1 MARQTREEREQ
12 EVREQYEAVTDK
24 LYTDRQAFRDFLSF
38 SGKHYKLPADHA
50 MMIFSSN
57 PNADMV
63 TDYDTWQKLGRQVAR
78 GQKSM
83 AAFEN
88 GRLRHYFDISQ
99 TEGKAIRPRWH
110 FDKDMAAA
118 FTKEVS
124 ALEGK
129 QFNSITSC
137 VDYFSDSQT
146 YGQIANLTNA
156 LNVDA
161 AKRREFS
168 KSVSTMVRAIVA
180 ARCGYNSKF
189 NYKSDPLDLSALDM
203 LHSKAELEKLT
214 EFIQINAKAVL
225 LSMEKTVTEIQ
236 RRNSYEQGHNQG
248 RNSPDMVRGGQ
259 QVLSGDSRGER
270 QAVQARSGNMDI
282 LSGAVAGADG
292 RGRRTDEEAD
302 RAVRGSM
309 AEVHG
314 GELPIRNNRTEGQ
327 NEMGADTP
335 ADRQG
340 SRGNG
345 VEHGTGIRP
354 EQSSPDN
361 VHGNSNVGENETARG
376 RSQSDDRPG
385 SPAQSINKTAEAD
398 TAPAVSLS
406 DKSFAEQV
414 DDVLNGTANRY
425 NDLKVCDTPQI
436 LLDIGCEQ
444 LPIFYTQRHLNDAIK
459 PKGNKGESIHY
470 HGLDIEQIKSI
481 PDLLDKPVAI
491 YDSLSRSDSIVVL
504 SSALDKDNC
513 PIIAIIKPE
522 GQAKYN
528 LEIVN
533 SNFLLSVYGHENIE
547 NQLERA
553 IKDEKLLF
561 IDKNKSQE
569 LFRVLGLQLSK
580 GVNDLDFNVIIHQ
593 SRNIV
598 KGLEPENK
606 IKNQEQS
613 ERKGLQL
620 SELTDTPDL
629 DNSIHPADENVK
641 PSEPETEIKSQEM
654 SRMPRLEFPRGVN
667 TPDFNNSIHPADENV
682 KGSEPE
688 NDLLIAAD
696 ALSSYA
702 NAQLQYYNA
711 NVREAYR
718 SNDRNTFNSSVS
730 TALDNIISDVVSE
743 RVPLESFGR
752 SCTMEQFM
760 TLYKEMLEDQ
770 EYKDKFTSELADRV
784 YGELQ
789 RLDEVR
795 EYAHANGIPFSETPH
810 DPDRDENRSPY
821 DYDGSMSVEDGI
833 LAADANNLEWIM
845 NERSEELK
853 SSAISFSEDEFNS
866 HFTEQAE
873 KALREYAAEHS
884 SESWYKDM
892 LNDPEHLKKVSNL
905 VAPAMYNEL
914 REETQQKII
923 TYPAVYVTGSFQRN
937 FDVQSVGFEIG
948 KPYTVEEFNAALNK
962 ANEIWNNDDRNQDKL
977 NSVNVSIYMDEQH
990 TAHSYEVELYAMYK
1004 SIGEVI
1010 DMKPSIKPTGEL
1022 SELKAAV
1029 SAIEN
1034 PVLNSDEIPSD
1045 IDKFY
1050 VDKNTESVTWVSY
1063 NPESSAGGQFV
1074 YTYMSFD
1081 DIFEAMEK
1089 DDPFEY
1095 LRENCR
1101 QEVLD
1106 RGAEGFEEAAE
1117 KFKTESQD
1125 ISSQDKDYPKNLV
1138 ALTEPRYAIY
1148 QLKDDEDLREYQF
1161 SDSEYLKNHGMYVD
1175 RENYNRVYR
1184 GRLKENET
1192 LEDIYERF
1200 NENHPQ
1206 DFHGHSLS
1214 VGDIVAVKQ
1223 DGKITANFVDTV
1235 GFTKIPD
1242 FTLSREERKAR
1253 RTIDNLNLL
1262 AEKQLSSDEM
1272 DTLGDKLFDYDNAPK
1287 YNGIT
1292 NWTMGAS
1299 LHADDF
1305 ERLTTS
1311 FHNGE
1316 NINAEI
1322 AKKIY
1327 GNMSYFRFS
1336 YPSDGVNSIEISSE
1350 KTDSGI
1356 TLRTKG
1362 GYEVTHSWETLG
1374 QALLIAARQEFK
1386 RHEQLDREYF
1396 LNEAKARIN
1405 EYSQR
1410 EFHSDADFSDL
1421 WKVPL
1426 AYTTHED
1433 TEVEVSAYADLEDKR
1448 IVTMYGDKVAAEQ
1461 SFKNGDDMISA
1472 LGNLDFSELT
1482 AISEETVQQLD
1493 PEQKTEPSKHIE
1505 FKDNPLAHSVF
1516 NGYESSISQT
1526 SSVVNPTENRA
1537 TYSTK
1542 SDEQEEKIWKPY
1554 IIADLKTWADS
1565 SSAAA
1570 PSTLEHFD
1578 TFEEAKAR
1586 FDELRSQPYNSEETR
1601 NADGRPYARLTL
1613 GIETKAGAADII
1625 QVRGGQNYLV
1635 DDFTRQPS
1643 ILSNSSAMELIN
1655 KAESEIGFDR
1665 VFSFKKLDNGSY
1677 DNGTDLSFS
1686 DWNNENHI
1694 FAEQPQQKFP
1704 TITCDWSES
1713 FAFEEGKTYSALEF
1727 DTIMKRE
1734 DEDWISKRQ
1743 QELKAFGG
1751 DINKLYEAREKG
1763 ELKVHHQGY
1772 AKTHFTVNMPNGT
1785 SYSER
1790 QDIGDGYGGVI
1801 DFLDRFGYKHVAE
1814 ELKKAANAELSEK
1827 FRAQAEE
1834 RVNSSQEN
1842 NSFHITDETD
1852 IGTGGLKTKF
1862 QNNIAA
1868 ITTLKTIESESRS
1881 ATPEEQKILAKYV
1894 GWGGMPQAFD
1904 QANEQWSKEYKQ
1916 LRELLT
1922 DDEYKAAAESTLN
1935 AHYTSP
1941 EIIGAMYKA
1950 LNNFGFNGGNVL
1962 EPAMGVGN
1970 FFGCMPESM
1979 NNDSRLYGVE
1989 LDSLTGRIAQQLY
2002 PQADI
2007 RVQGYEKTD
2016 FPDNFFDAA
2025 IGNVPFGNY
2034 GVADRRYDKE
2044 HFLIHDYFF
2053 AKTLDK
2059 VAPGGVV
2066 AFVTSKGTLDKTN
2079 PKVREYLAKRAD
2091 LIGAIRLPNN
2101 AFKNANTEVT
2111 SDIIFLQKREKMAVE
2126 MPDWAYTGRNSDGM
2140 PINQYFIDHPDM
2152 VLGKLEY
2159 TTGAYG
2165 QEVTC
2170 TPIEGEKLSEQL
2182 DRAVAKL
2189 RADMKVQKREE
2200 RQDKERGII
2209 PATADVQNFTHTL
2222 VDGKLYFREN
2232 NVMTEV
2238 KQTGKDL
2245 ERMKG
2250 LHGLRQTLREL
2261 IDAQSHSCS
2270 DEELHGLQA
2279 KLNTQYDSFKKEY
2292 GSIND
2297 RLNANVFRC
2306 DDDYNTLCSLEIV
2319 NAEKKTTQKSD
2330 IFTQRTIKPTV
2341 DVTHVETP
2349 QEAMQVSLDMK
2360 GRIDISYMAQLCDRE
2375 PEQVV
2380 NELVQSNQIYLN
2392 PEKYVESE
2400 PLEGYEESSEYLSGN
2415 VREKLRAAERAAKD
2429 NPELFGRNVAG
2440 LTDNLPKTIGAGDI
2454 TTHLG
2459 ASWIDVRDYE
2469 RFLKEYIGRDLP
2481 GVTLRRTSAGEYKVE
2496 NKTFDKSVAA
2506 TNTYGTERMSA
2517 YHIFEN
2523 LLNHRDVTVKDRVD
2537 LGEDKY
2543 KYVVNTKQTQLA
2555 TEKARQMNEAFSKW
2569 VWAKPERRDKYVTR
2583 YNELFN
2589 SIVGRHFDGSHQ
2601 TFPGMSPYIQLKPH
2615 QKDAVARAKFGGNTL
2630 LAHCVGAGK
2639 SFEMIAATMEKKRLG
2654 LINKACVVVPKALV
2668 GQTANEWLR
2677 LYPQAKILVAG
2688 DNDFSKDNRQKFIGR
2703 CCTGDYAAV
2712 VMSYEQFEKIQMSV
2726 EYRQQFL
2733 QRELDRI
2740 QSGIK
2745 ELNPYLDKTSIKDL
2759 QREQKRIKVK
2769 IEKLL
2774 DTAKTKDTSLTFEQL
2789 GFDSLVV
2796 DEAHNYKNGLVVS
2809 KMNNVSGVQTTAA
2822 QKSED
2827 ILMKTQYLNETYGT
2841 KNILFATGTPVTNS
2855 MTELYTMQRYL
2866 RPDLLDR
2873 ARLQTFDD
2881 WAGNFGE
2888 VVSQLELKP
2897 AGDGFRTK
2905 KRFAKFTN
2913 LPELMQM
2920 YKEFADIRTADMLK
2934 LDVPELEGGKPQTIV
2949 AKPNDFQKAYMQVL
2963 AQRSEDIHSGS
2974 IDPTVDNMLKV
2985 THEAR
2990 LLGLDARAI
2999 NPEAENTPDSKV
3011 NLCIDKVMEIY
3022 KNTEEQKGV
3031 QAIFCDI
3038 AVNST
3043 DGKFSVYDY
3052 IKEEL
3057 QRRGIP
3063 ANEICTAGDA
3073 KDQNQRNEMF
3083 SQLRAG
3089 QKRIVLAS
3097 TSKLGT
3103 GANIQ
3108 TRLAAL
3114 HNLDIPWKPS
3124 DLEQRNG
3131 RIIRQG
3137 NHFGK
3142 VGVFNYVTENT
3153 FDAYMMNIIV
3163 TKQKF
3168 ISQLMS
3174 GKTPARTC
3182 EDVDDMVLNYS
3193 EMQALATGDPRI
3205 KEKIELD
3212 TEVSRLRTLESEHYN
3227 NQYKLEDV
3235 ILNRKTDL
3243 KGMQQRVEFAKGD
3256 KAFAEE
3262 QLAKSD
3268 EFSVKLDGKIYTERS
3283 EAGEVLAKGI
3293 VQCMARHEEKTLGE
3307 YKGFEVSI
3315 NTMSNPVSTYAQVNL
3330 KRFGGLTYS
3339 AQVELDN
3346 NLGNITRMENLLKNG
3361 IDKEIARCEERI
3373 ERDTSDIKSAE
3384 ETLAMPFALADEL
3397 QQKVARLD
3405 QLNAELDCGKNDE
3418 VFLNDDNDR
3427 EEEKPSR
3434 SQGIKPDTPSARPK
3448 R

>member
-24 LYTDRQAFRDFLSF
+24 LYTDRQAFKDFLSF
-38 SGKHYKLPADHA
+38 SGKHYKLPAEHT

-63 TDYDTWQKLGRQVAR
+63 TDYDTWQKLGRQVTR
-78 GQKSM
+78 NQRSM

-88 GRLRHYFDISQ
+88 GKLRHYFDISQ
-99 TEGKAIRPRWH
+99 TEGKPIRPRWH

-146 YGQIANLTNA
+146 YGQIANLTKA

-161 AKRREFS
+161 DKRKAFS
-168 KSVSTMVRAIVA
+168 QSVGTMVRAVVA

-292 RGRRTDEEAD
+292 RGRRTDEAAD
-302 RAVRGSM
+302 RAVRGSV

-314 GELPIRNNRTEGQ
+314 GELPIRNNRAEGQ

-345 VEHGTGIRP
+345 VEHGAGIRP

-361 VHGNSNVGENETARG
+361 VHGDSNVGENEAARG

-385 SPAQSINKTAEAD
+385 SPAQSISKTAEAD

-414 DDVLNGTANRY
+414 DESLNGTLPFY
-425 NDLKVCDTPQI
+425 TSLKVCDTPKI
-436 LLDIGCEQ
+436 LLDVGCEQ
-444 LPIFYTQRHLNDAIK
+444 LPMLYTQKHLKNAIK
-459 PKGNKGESIHY
+459 PDSGKEHF
-470 HGLDIEQIKSI
+470 HGLDVDQVKKLPE
-481 PDLLDKPVAI
+481 LLQNPVMV
-491 YDSLSRSDSIVVL
+491 YDSLSRNDSIVVL
-504 SSALDKDNC
+504 TSEYDKNNN
-513 PIIAIIKPE
+513 PIIASIKPNGE
-522 GQAKYN
+522 GRYE
-528 LEIVN
+528 LETIE
-533 SNFLLSVYGHENIE
+533 SNFITSVHGRENFISQMKKAQE
-547 NQLERA
+547 QDK
-553 IKDEKLLF
+553 ILF
-561 IDKNKSQE
+561 CDKQKSQE
-569 LFRVLGLQLSK
+569 MFERWGLQLSELT
-580 GVNDLDFNVIIHQ
+580 NTLDFNVIIHQ

-606 IKNQEQS
+606 IKNQKQS
-613 ERKGLQL
+613 ERWGEQY
-620 SELTDTPDL
+620 SELTDVPDL

-641 PSEPETEIKSQEM
+641 
-654 SRMPRLEFPRGVN
+654 
-667 TPDFNNSIHPADENV
+667 
-682 KGSEPE
+682 GSDPE

-696 ALSSYA
+696 ALNSYA
-702 NAQLQYYNA
+702 YTQLLFYDA
-711 NVREAYR
+711 NVREASQS
-718 SNDRNTFNSSVS
+718 SNRDAFNTAVG

-743 RVPLESFGR
+743 RISPESFYR
-752 SCTMEQFM
+752 SCTMKQFM
-760 TLYKEMLEDQ
+760 VLYKEMLEDQ
-770 EYKDKFTSELADRV
+770 EYKDKFTEKLADKL
-784 YGELQ
+784 YEEHQ
-789 RLDEVR
+789 RQNEVR
-795 EYAHANGIPFSETPH
+795 EYAHANGIPFRETPA
-810 DPDRDENRSPY
+810 DPDELY
-821 DYDGSMSVEDGI
+821 DPFAYDGSMSIEDSI
-833 LAADANNLEWIM
+833 LAADAYNLEQFM
-845 NERSEELK
+845 TEHSEVLK
-853 SSAISFSEDEFNS
+853 SSAFSFSAEEFDS
-866 HFTEQAE
+866 HFIEQAG
-873 KALREYAAEHS
+873 KLLSEYSAEHS

-905 VAPAMYNEL
+905 VAPGMYNEL
-914 REETQQKII
+914 REEMQQKKI

-990 TAHSYEVELYAMYK
+990 NAHSYEVELYAMYK

-1117 KFKTESQD
+1117 KFKTEIQD

-1235 GFTKIPD
+1235 GFNEIPD

-1292 NWTMGAS
+1292 NWTMGES

-1336 YPSDGVNSIEISSE
+1336 YPSDGISSIEISSE

-1461 SFKNGDDMISA
+1461 SFKNSDDMISA

-1482 AISEETVQQLD
+1482 AISEETVQQLT
-1493 PEQKTEPSKHIE
+1493 PE
-1505 FKDNPLAHSVF
+1505 
-1516 NGYESSISQT
+1516 
-1526 SSVVNPTENRA
+1526 ENRA

-1565 SSAAA
+1565 SSATA

-1881 ATPEEQKILAKYV
+1881 ATPEEQKILAKYG

-1904 QANEQWSKEYKQ
+1904 HANEQWSKEYKQ

-2007 RVQGYEKTD
+2007 RVQGFEKSD

-2066 AFVTSKGTLDKTN
+2066 AFVTSKGTLDKKN
-2079 PKVREYLAKRAD
+2079 SKVREYLAKRAD

-2189 RADMKVQKREE
+2189 RADMKIQKREE

-2341 DVTHVETP
+2341 DVTHVETS

-2415 VREKLRAAERAAKD
+2415 VREKLRAAERAAKN

-2866 RPDLLDR
+2866 RPDLLDK

-3137 NHFGK
+3137 NQFGK

-3283 EAGEVLAKGI
+3283 EAGEVLAKEI

-3373 ERDTSDIKSAE
+3373 ERDTSDIKAAE

>member
-12 EVREQYEAVTDK
+12 EVRKQYEAVTDR
-24 LYTDRQAFRDFLSF
+24 LYTDRQAFKDFLSF
-38 SGKHYKLPADHA
+38 SGKHYKLPAEHT

-63 TDYDTWQKLGRQVAR
+63 TDYDTWQKLGRQVTR
-78 GQKSM
+78 NQRSM

-88 GRLRHYFDISQ
+88 GKLRHYFDISQ
-99 TEGKAIRPRWH
+99 TEGKPIRPRWH
-110 FDKDMAAA
+110 FDKNTAAA
-118 FTKEVS
+118 FTAEVS

-129 QFNSITSC
+129 QFSSITSC

-214 EFIQINAKAVL
+214 DFIQINAKAVL

-259 QVLSGDSRGER
+259 QVLPRDNRGER
-270 QAVQARSGNMDI
+270 QNVQARPENVRVSG
-282 LSGAVAGADG
+282 GTVAGADG
-292 RGRRTDEEAD
+292 RGRRTDEAAD

-314 GELPIRNNRTEGQ
+314 GELPIRNNRAEGQ

-345 VEHGTGIRP
+345 VEHGAGIRP

-361 VHGNSNVGENETARG
+361 VHGDSNVGENEAARG

-385 SPAQSINKTAEAD
+385 SPAQSISKTAEAD

-414 DDVLNGTANRY
+414 DESLNGTLPFY
-425 NDLKVCDTPQI
+425 TSLKVCDTPKI
-436 LLDIGCEQ
+436 LLDVGCEQ
-444 LPIFYTQRHLNDAIK
+444 LPMLYTQKHLKNAIK
-459 PKGNKGESIHY
+459 PDSGKEHF
-470 HGLDIEQIKSI
+470 HGLDVDQVKKLPE
-481 PDLLDKPVAI
+481 LLQNPVMV
-491 YDSLSRSDSIVVL
+491 YDSLSRNDSIVVL
-504 SSALDKDNC
+504 TSEYDKNNN
-513 PIIAIIKPE
+513 PIIASIKPNGE
-522 GQAKYN
+522 ERYE
-528 LEIVN
+528 LETIE
-533 SNFLLSVYGHENIE
+533 SNFITSVHGRENFISQMKKAQE
-547 NQLERA
+547 QDK
-553 IKDEKLLF
+553 ILF
-561 IDKNKSQE
+561 CDKQKSQE
-569 LFRVLGLQLSK
+569 MFERWGLQLSELT
-580 GVNDLDFNVIIHQ
+580 NTLDFNVIIHQ

-606 IKNQEQS
+606 IKNQKQS
-613 ERKGLQL
+613 ERWGEQY
-620 SELTDTPDL
+620 SELTDVPDL

-641 PSEPETEIKSQEM
+641 
-654 SRMPRLEFPRGVN
+654 
-667 TPDFNNSIHPADENV
+667 
-682 KGSEPE
+682 GSDPE

-696 ALSSYA
+696 ALNSYA
-702 NAQLQYYNA
+702 YTQLLFYDA
-711 NVREAYR
+711 NVREASQS
-718 SNDRNTFNSSVS
+718 SNRDAFNTAVG

-743 RVPLESFGR
+743 RISPESFYR
-752 SCTMEQFM
+752 SCTMKQFM
-760 TLYKEMLEDQ
+760 VLYKEMLEDQ
-770 EYKDKFTSELADRV
+770 EYKDKFTEKLADKL
-784 YGELQ
+784 YEEHQ
-789 RLDEVR
+789 RQNEVR
-795 EYAHANGIPFSETPH
+795 EYAHANGIPFRETPA
-810 DPDRDENRSPY
+810 DPDELY
-821 DYDGSMSVEDGI
+821 DPFAYDGSMSIEDSI
-833 LAADANNLEWIM
+833 LAADAYNLEQFM
-845 NERSEELK
+845 TEHSEVLK
-853 SSAISFSEDEFNS
+853 SSAFSFSAEEFDS
-866 HFTEQAE
+866 HFIEQAG
-873 KALREYAAEHS
+873 KLLSEYSAEHS

-905 VAPAMYNEL
+905 VAPGMYNEL
-914 REETQQKII
+914 REEMQQKKI

-990 TAHSYEVELYAMYK
+990 NAHSYEVELYAMYK

-1235 GFTKIPD
+1235 GFNEIPD

-1292 NWTMGAS
+1292 NWTMGES

-1336 YPSDGVNSIEISSE
+1336 YPSDGVSSIEISSE

-1410 EFHSDADFSDL
+1410 EFHDDADFSDL

-1461 SFKNGDDMISA
+1461 SFKNSDDMISA

-1482 AISEETVQQLD
+1482 AISEETVQQLT
-1493 PEQKTEPSKHIE
+1493 PE
-1505 FKDNPLAHSVF
+1505 
-1516 NGYESSISQT
+1516 
-1526 SSVVNPTENRA
+1526 ENRA

-1881 ATPEEQKILAKYV
+1881 ATPEEQKILAKYG

-1904 QANEQWSKEYKQ
+1904 HANEQWSKEYKQ

-2007 RVQGYEKTD
+2007 RVQGFEKSD

-2261 IDAQSHSCS
+2261 IDAQSRSCS

-2341 DVTHVETP
+2341 DVTHVETS

-2866 RPDLLDR
+2866 RPDLLDK

-2949 AKPNDFQKAYMQVL
+2949 AKPNDFQEAYMQVL

-2974 IDPTVDNMLKV
+2974 IDPAVDNMLKV

-3137 NHFGK
+3137 NRFGK

-3283 EAGEVLAKGI
+3283 EAGEVLAKEI

-3373 ERDTSDIKSAE
+3373 ERDTSDIKAAE

>member
-24 LYTDRQAFRDFLSF
+24 LYTDRQAFKDFLSF
-38 SGKHYKLPADHA
+38 SGKHYKLPAEHT

-63 TDYDTWQKLGRQVAR
+63 TDYDTWQKLGRQVTR
-78 GQKSM
+78 NQRSM

-88 GRLRHYFDISQ
+88 GKLRHYFDISQ
-99 TEGKAIRPRWH
+99 TEGKPIRPRWH

-146 YGQIANLTNA
+146 YGQIANLTKA

-161 AKRREFS
+161 DKRKAFS
-168 KSVSTMVRAIVA
+168 QSVGTMVRAVVA

-292 RGRRTDEEAD
+292 RGRRTDEAAD
-302 RAVRGSM
+302 RAVRGSV

-314 GELPIRNNRTEGQ
+314 GELPIRNNRAEGQ

-345 VEHGTGIRP
+345 VEHGAGIRP

-361 VHGNSNVGENETARG
+361 VHGDSNVGENEAARG

-385 SPAQSINKTAEAD
+385 SPAQSISKTAEAD

-414 DDVLNGTANRY
+414 DESLNGTLPFY
-425 NDLKVCDTPQI
+425 TSLKVCDTPKI
-436 LLDIGCEQ
+436 LLDVGCEQ
-444 LPIFYTQRHLNDAIK
+444 LPMLYTQKHLKNAIK
-459 PKGNKGESIHY
+459 PDSGKEHF
-470 HGLDIEQIKSI
+470 HGLDVDQVKKLPE
-481 PDLLDKPVAI
+481 LLQNPVMV
-491 YDSLSRSDSIVVL
+491 YDSLSRNDSIVVL
-504 SSALDKDNC
+504 TSEYDKNNN
-513 PIIAIIKPE
+513 PIIASIKPNGE
-522 GQAKYN
+522 GRYE
-528 LEIVN
+528 LETIE
-533 SNFLLSVYGHENIE
+533 SNFITSVHGRENFISQMKKAQE
-547 NQLERA
+547 QDK
-553 IKDEKLLF
+553 ILF
-561 IDKNKSQE
+561 CDKQKSQE
-569 LFRVLGLQLSK
+569 MFERWGLQLSELT
-580 GVNDLDFNVIIHQ
+580 NTLDFNVIIHQ

-606 IKNQEQS
+606 IKNQKQS
-613 ERKGLQL
+613 ERWGEQY
-620 SELTDTPDL
+620 SELTDVPDL

-641 PSEPETEIKSQEM
+641 
-654 SRMPRLEFPRGVN
+654 
-667 TPDFNNSIHPADENV
+667 
-682 KGSEPE
+682 GSDPE

-696 ALSSYA
+696 ALNSYA
-702 NAQLQYYNA
+702 YTQLLFYDA
-711 NVREAYR
+711 NVREASQS
-718 SNDRNTFNSSVS
+718 SNRDAFNTAVG

-743 RVPLESFGR
+743 RISPESFYR
-752 SCTMEQFM
+752 SCTMKQFM
-760 TLYKEMLEDQ
+760 VLYKEMLEDQ
-770 EYKDKFTSELADRV
+770 EYKDKFTEKLADKL
-784 YGELQ
+784 YEEHQ
-789 RLDEVR
+789 RQNEVR
-795 EYAHANGIPFSETPH
+795 EYAHANGIPFRETPA
-810 DPDRDENRSPY
+810 DPDELY
-821 DYDGSMSVEDGI
+821 DPFAYDGSMSIEDSI
-833 LAADANNLEWIM
+833 LAADAYNLEQFM
-845 NERSEELK
+845 TEHSEVLK
-853 SSAISFSEDEFNS
+853 SSAFSFSAEEFDS
-866 HFTEQAE
+866 HFIEQAG
-873 KALREYAAEHS
+873 KLLSEYSAEHS

-905 VAPAMYNEL
+905 VAPGMYNEL
-914 REETQQKII
+914 REEMQQKKI

-990 TAHSYEVELYAMYK
+990 NAHSYEVELYAMYK

-1117 KFKTESQD
+1117 KFKTEIQD

-1235 GFTKIPD
+1235 GFTEIPD

-1292 NWTMGAS
+1292 NWTMGES

-1336 YPSDGVNSIEISSE
+1336 YPSDGVSSIEISSE

-1410 EFHSDADFSDL
+1410 EFHDDADFSDL

-1461 SFKNGDDMISA
+1461 SFKNSDDMISA

-1482 AISEETVQQLD
+1482 AISEETVQQLT
-1493 PEQKTEPSKHIE
+1493 PE
-1505 FKDNPLAHSVF
+1505 
-1516 NGYESSISQT
+1516 
-1526 SSVVNPTENRA
+1526 ENRA

-1881 ATPEEQKILAKYV
+1881 ATPEEQKILAKYG

-1904 QANEQWSKEYKQ
+1904 HANEQWSKEYKQ

-2007 RVQGYEKTD
+2007 RVQGFEKSD

-2066 AFVTSKGTLDKTN
+2066 AFVTSKGTLDKKN
-2079 PKVREYLAKRAD
+2079 SKVREYLAKRAD

-2261 IDAQSHSCS
+2261 IDAQSRSCS

-2341 DVTHVETP
+2341 DVTHVETS

-3137 NHFGK
+3137 NQFGK

-3283 EAGEVLAKGI
+3283 EAGEVLAKEI

-3373 ERDTSDIKSAE
+3373 ERDTSDIKAAE

>member
-12 EVREQYEAVTDK
+12 EVRKQYEAVTDR
-24 LYTDRQAFRDFLSF
+24 LYTDRQAFKDFLSF
-38 SGKHYKLPADHA
+38 SGKHYKLPAEHT

-63 TDYDTWQKLGRQVAR
+63 TDYDTWQKLGRQVTR
-78 GQKSM
+78 NQRSM

-88 GRLRHYFDISQ
+88 GKLRHYFDISQ
-99 TEGKAIRPRWH
+99 TEGKPIRPRWH
-110 FDKDMAAA
+110 FDKNTAAA
-118 FTKEVS
+118 FTAEVS
-124 ALEGK
+124 ALERK
-129 QFNSITSC
+129 QFSSITSC

-214 EFIQINAKAVL
+214 DFIQINAKAVL

-259 QVLSGDSRGER
+259 QVLPRDNRGER
-270 QAVQARSGNMDI
+270 QNVQARPENVRVSG
-282 LSGAVAGADG
+282 GTVAGADG
-292 RGRRTDEEAD
+292 RGRRTDEAAD

-314 GELPIRNNRTEGQ
+314 GELPVRNNRAEGQ

-345 VEHGTGIRP
+345 VEHGAGVRP
-354 EQSSPDN
+354 EVSAPDN
-361 VHGNSNVGENETARG
+361 VSGNRSVGEDEAARG
-376 RSQSDDRPG
+376 GSPSDDRLG

-414 DDVLNGTANRY
+414 DESLNGTLPFY
-425 NDLKVCDTPQI
+425 TSLKVCDTPKI
-436 LLDIGCEQ
+436 LLDVGCEQ
-444 LPIFYTQRHLNDAIK
+444 LPMLYTQKHLRNAIK
-459 PKGNKGESIHY
+459 PIDEKNHQ
-470 HGLDIEQIKSI
+470 HGLSVEQIKKL
-481 PDLLDKPVAI
+481 PELLSSPAMVLDSPNRK
-491 YDSLSRSDSIVVL
+491 DSLIVVTTE
-504 SSALDKDNC
+504 LDTEDN
-513 PIIAIIKPE
+513 PIIASIKPN
-522 GQAKYN
+522 GNGRY
-528 LEIVN
+528 EIEEISSNFITSVYGRNNFPEYLKKVVN
-533 SNFLLSVYGHENIE
+533 SN
-547 NQLERA
+547 
-553 IKDEKLLF
+553 DLLF
-561 IDKNKSQE
+561 CDKTKSQE
-569 LFRVLGLQLSK
+569 MFERWGEQYSELT
-580 GVNDLDFNVIIHQ
+580 NTLDFNVIIHQ

-598 KGLEPENK
+598 KGLEPENT
-606 IKNQEQS
+606 IKNQEQP
-613 ERKGLQL
+613 ERWGVQS
-620 SELTDTPDL
+620 SELTDVPDL
-629 DNSIHPADENVK
+629 DNSIHP
-641 PSEPETEIKSQEM
+641 T
-654 SRMPRLEFPRGVN
+654 
-667 TPDFNNSIHPADENV
+667 DENV
-682 KGSEPE
+682 KGSAPE

-696 ALSSYA
+696 ALNSYA
-702 NAQLQYYNA
+702 HTQLLFYDA
-711 NVREAYR
+711 NVREASQS
-718 SNDRNTFNSSVS
+718 SNRDAFNTAVG

-743 RVPLESFGR
+743 RLSPESFYR
-752 SCTMEQFM
+752 SCTMKQFM
-760 TLYKEMLEDQ
+760 VLYKEMLEDQ
-770 EYKDKFTSELADRV
+770 EYKDKFTEKLADKL
-784 YGELQ
+784 YEEHQ
-789 RLDEVR
+789 RQNEVR
-795 EYAHANGIPFSETPH
+795 EYAHANGIPFRETPA
-810 DPDRDENRSPY
+810 DPDELY
-821 DYDGSMSVEDGI
+821 DPFAYDGSMSIEDSI
-833 LAADANNLEWIM
+833 LAADAYNLEQFM
-845 NERSEELK
+845 TEHSEVLK
-853 SSAISFSEDEFNS
+853 SSAFSFSAEEFDS
-866 HFTEQAE
+866 HFIEHAG
-873 KALREYAAEHS
+873 KLLSEYSAEHS

-905 VAPAMYNEL
+905 VAPGMYNEL
-914 REETQQKII
+914 REETQQKKI

-948 KPYTVEEFNAALNK
+948 KSYTVEEFNAALNK

-990 TAHSYEVELYAMYK
+990 NAHSYEVELYAMYK

-1106 RGAEGFEEAAE
+1106 RGSEGFEEAAE

-1161 SDSEYLKNHGMYVD
+1161 SDSEYLQKHGMYVD

-1235 GFTKIPD
+1235 GFTEIPD

-1292 NWTMGAS
+1292 NWTMGES

-1336 YPSDGVNSIEISSE
+1336 YPSDGVSSIEISSE

-1396 LNEAKARIN
+1396 LNEAKTRIN

-1410 EFHSDADFSDL
+1410 EFHDDADFSDL

-1461 SFKNGDDMISA
+1461 SFKNTDDMISA

-1482 AISEETVQQLD
+1482 AISEETVQQLT
-1493 PEQKTEPSKHIE
+1493 PE
-1505 FKDNPLAHSVF
+1505 
-1516 NGYESSISQT
+1516 
-1526 SSVVNPTENRA
+1526 ENRA

-1601 NADGRPYARLTL
+1601 NADGSPYARLTL
-1613 GIETKAGAADII
+1613 GIETKNGAADVIH
-1625 QVRGGQNYLV
+1625 VRAGQNYLV

-1655 KAESEIGFDR
+1655 RAESEIGFDR

-1694 FAEQPQQKFP
+1694 FAEQPQQKLP
-1704 TITCDWSES
+1704 TITCNWSES
-1713 FAFEEGKTYSALEF
+1713 PEFEDGKTYSVLEF
-1727 DTIMKRE
+1727 DTIMKQA
-1734 DEDWISKRQ
+1734 DEEHISAR
-1743 QELKAFGG
+1743 KAG
-1751 DINKLYEAREKG
+1751 LEKYG
-1763 ELKVHHQGY
+1763 SDEEWESADKDDYYRWLGY
-1772 AKTHFTVNMPNGT
+1772 DKTNFTVNLSNGDSFT
-1785 SYSER
+1785 ER

-1801 DFLDRFGYKHVAE
+1801 DFLSQYKIYSKAVE
-1814 ELKKAANAELSEK
+1814 ELRAAANSEQK
-1827 FRAQAEE
+1827 QQLTERSQE
-1834 RVNSSQEN
+1834 RVQETERSQQS
-1842 NSFHITDETD
+1842 SFHITDETD

-2007 RVQGYEKTD
+2007 RVQGFEKSD

-2066 AFVTSKGTLDKTN
+2066 AFVTSKGTLDKKN
-2079 PKVREYLAKRAD
+2079 SKVREYLAKRAD

-2380 NELVQSNQIYLN
+2380 NELIQSNQIYLN

-2429 NPELFGRNVAG
+2429 NPELFSRNVAG

-2866 RPDLLDR
+2866 RPDLLDK

-3137 NHFGK
+3137 NQFGK

-3268 EFSVKLDGKIYTERS
+3268 EFSVKLGGKIYTERS
-3283 EAGEVLAKGI
+3283 EAGEVLAKEI

-3373 ERDTSDIKSAE
+3373 ERDTSDIKTAE

>member
-12 EVREQYEAVTDK
+12 EVRKQYEAVTDR
-24 LYTDRQAFRDFLSF
+24 LYTDRQAFKDFLSF
-38 SGKHYKLPADHA
+38 SGKHYKLPAEHT

-63 TDYDTWQKLGRQVAR
+63 TDYDTWQKLGRQVTR
-78 GQKSM
+78 NQRSM

-88 GRLRHYFDISQ
+88 GKLRHYFDISQ
-99 TEGKAIRPRWH
+99 TEGKPIRPRWH
-110 FDKDMAAA
+110 FDKNTAAA
-118 FTKEVS
+118 FTAEVS

-129 QFNSITSC
+129 QFSSITSC

-146 YGQIANLTNA
+146 YGQIANLTKA

-161 AKRREFS
+161 DKRKAFS
-168 KSVSTMVRAIVA
+168 QSVGTMVRAVVA

-214 EFIQINAKAVL
+214 DFIQINAKAVL

-259 QVLSGDSRGER
+259 QVLPRDNRGER
-270 QAVQARSGNMDI
+270 QNVQARPENVRVSG
-282 LSGAVAGADG
+282 GTVAGADG
-292 RGRRTDEEAD
+292 RGRRTDEAAD

-314 GELPIRNNRTEGQ
+314 GELPVRNNRAEGQ

-345 VEHGTGIRP
+345 VEHGAGVRP
-354 EQSSPDN
+354 EVSAPDN
-361 VHGNSNVGENETARG
+361 VSGNRSVGEDEAARG
-376 RSQSDDRPG
+376 GSPSDDRLG

-414 DDVLNGTANRY
+414 DESLNGTLPFY
-425 NDLKVCDTPQI
+425 TSLKVCDTPKI
-436 LLDIGCEQ
+436 LLDVGCEQ
-444 LPIFYTQRHLNDAIK
+444 LPMLYTQKHLRNAIK
-459 PKGNKGESIHY
+459 PIDEKNHQ
-470 HGLDIEQIKSI
+470 HGLSVEQIKKL
-481 PDLLDKPVAI
+481 PELLSSPAMVLDSPNRK
-491 YDSLSRSDSIVVL
+491 DSLIVVTTE
-504 SSALDKDNC
+504 LDTEDN
-513 PIIAIIKPE
+513 PIIASIKPN
-522 GQAKYN
+522 GNGRY
-528 LEIVN
+528 EIEEISSNFITSVYGRNNFPEYLKKVVN
-533 SNFLLSVYGHENIE
+533 SN
-547 NQLERA
+547 
-553 IKDEKLLF
+553 DLLF
-561 IDKNKSQE
+561 CDKTKSQE
-569 LFRVLGLQLSK
+569 MFERWGEQYSELT
-580 GVNDLDFNVIIHQ
+580 NTLDFNVIIHQ

-598 KGLEPENK
+598 KGLEPENT
-606 IKNQEQS
+606 IKNQEQP
-613 ERKGLQL
+613 ERWGVQS
-620 SELTDTPDL
+620 SELTDVPDL
-629 DNSIHPADENVK
+629 DNSIHP
-641 PSEPETEIKSQEM
+641 T
-654 SRMPRLEFPRGVN
+654 
-667 TPDFNNSIHPADENV
+667 DENV
-682 KGSEPE
+682 KGSAPE

-696 ALSSYA
+696 ALNSYA
-702 NAQLQYYNA
+702 HTQLLFYDA
-711 NVREAYR
+711 NVREASQS
-718 SNDRNTFNSSVS
+718 SNRDAFNTAVG

-743 RVPLESFGR
+743 RLSPESFYR
-752 SCTMEQFM
+752 SCTMKQFM
-760 TLYKEMLEDQ
+760 VLYKEMLEDQ
-770 EYKDKFTSELADRV
+770 EYKDKFTEKLADKL
-784 YGELQ
+784 YEEHQ
-789 RLDEVR
+789 RQNEVR
-795 EYAHANGIPFSETPH
+795 EYAHANGIPFRETPA
-810 DPDRDENRSPY
+810 DPDELY
-821 DYDGSMSVEDGI
+821 DPFAYDGSMSIEDSI
-833 LAADANNLEWIM
+833 LAADAYNLEQFM
-845 NERSEELK
+845 TEHSEVLK
-853 SSAISFSEDEFNS
+853 SSAFSFSAEEFDS
-866 HFTEQAE
+866 HFIEHAG
-873 KALREYAAEHS
+873 KLLSEYSAEHS

-905 VAPAMYNEL
+905 VAPGMYNEL
-914 REETQQKII
+914 REEMQQKEI

-948 KPYTVEEFNAALNK
+948 KSYTVEEFNAALNK

-990 TAHSYEVELYAMYK
+990 NAHSYEVELYAMYK

-1235 GFTKIPD
+1235 GFTEIPD

-1292 NWTMGAS
+1292 NWTMGES

-1336 YPSDGVNSIEISSE
+1336 YPSDGVSSIEISSE

-1410 EFHSDADFSDL
+1410 EFHDDADFSDL

-1461 SFKNGDDMISA
+1461 SFKNTDDMISA

-1482 AISEETVQQLD
+1482 AISEETVQQLT
-1493 PEQKTEPSKHIE
+1493 PE
-1505 FKDNPLAHSVF
+1505 
-1516 NGYESSISQT
+1516 
-1526 SSVVNPTENRA
+1526 ENRA

-1601 NADGRPYARLTL
+1601 NADGSPYARLTL
-1613 GIETKAGAADII
+1613 GIETKNGAADVIH
-1625 QVRGGQNYLV
+1625 VRAGQNYLV

-1655 KAESEIGFDR
+1655 RAESEIGFDR

-1881 ATPEEQKILAKYV
+1881 ATPEEQKTLAKYV

-2007 RVQGYEKTD
+2007 RVQGFEKSD

-2170 TPIEGEKLSEQL
+2170 TPIEGEKLPEQL

-2341 DVTHVETP
+2341 DVTHVETS

-2866 RPDLLDR
+2866 RPDLLDK

-3137 NHFGK
+3137 NQFGK

-3373 ERDTSDIKSAE
+3373 ERDTSDIKTAE

-3418 VFLNDDNDR
+3418 VFLNDNNDR

>member
-24 LYTDRQAFRDFLSF
+24 LYTDRQAFKDFLSF
-38 SGKHYKLPADHA
+38 SGKHYKLPAEHT

-63 TDYDTWQKLGRQVAR
+63 TDYDTWQKLGRQVTR
-78 GQKSM
+78 NQRSM

-88 GRLRHYFDISQ
+88 GKLRHYFDISQ
-99 TEGKAIRPRWH
+99 TEGKPIRPRWH

-146 YGQIANLTNA
+146 YGQIANLTKA

-161 AKRREFS
+161 DKRKAFS
-168 KSVSTMVRAIVA
+168 QSVGTMVRAVVA

-292 RGRRTDEEAD
+292 RGRRTDEAAD
-302 RAVRGSM
+302 RAVRGSV

-314 GELPIRNNRTEGQ
+314 GELPIRNNRAEGQ

-345 VEHGTGIRP
+345 VEHGAGIRP

-361 VHGNSNVGENETARG
+361 VHGDSNVGENEAARG

-385 SPAQSINKTAEAD
+385 SPAQSISKTAEAD

-414 DDVLNGTANRY
+414 DESLNGTLPFY
-425 NDLKVCDTPQI
+425 TSLKVCDTPKI
-436 LLDIGCEQ
+436 LLDVGCEQ
-444 LPIFYTQRHLNDAIK
+444 LPMLYTQKHLKNAIK
-459 PKGNKGESIHY
+459 PDSGKEHF
-470 HGLDIEQIKSI
+470 HGLDVDQVKKLPE
-481 PDLLDKPVAI
+481 LLQNPVMV
-491 YDSLSRSDSIVVL
+491 YDSLSRNDSIVVL
-504 SSALDKDNC
+504 TSEYDKNNN
-513 PIIAIIKPE
+513 PIIASIKPNGE
-522 GQAKYN
+522 GRYE
-528 LEIVN
+528 LETIE
-533 SNFLLSVYGHENIE
+533 SNFITSVHGRENFISQMKKAQE
-547 NQLERA
+547 QDK
-553 IKDEKLLF
+553 ILF
-561 IDKNKSQE
+561 CDKQKSQE
-569 LFRVLGLQLSK
+569 MFERWGLQLSELT
-580 GVNDLDFNVIIHQ
+580 NTLDFNVIIHQ

-606 IKNQEQS
+606 IKNQKQS
-613 ERKGLQL
+613 ERWGEQY
-620 SELTDTPDL
+620 SELTDVPDL

-641 PSEPETEIKSQEM
+641 
-654 SRMPRLEFPRGVN
+654 
-667 TPDFNNSIHPADENV
+667 
-682 KGSEPE
+682 GSDPE

-696 ALSSYA
+696 ALNSYA
-702 NAQLQYYNA
+702 YTQLLFYDA
-711 NVREAYR
+711 NVREASQS
-718 SNDRNTFNSSVS
+718 SNRDAFNTAVG

-743 RVPLESFGR
+743 RISPESFYR
-752 SCTMEQFM
+752 SCTMKQFM
-760 TLYKEMLEDQ
+760 VLYKEMLEDQ
-770 EYKDKFTSELADRV
+770 EYKDKFTEKLADKL
-784 YGELQ
+784 YEEHQ
-789 RLDEVR
+789 RQNEVR
-795 EYAHANGIPFSETPH
+795 EYAHANGIPFRETPA
-810 DPDRDENRSPY
+810 DPDELY
-821 DYDGSMSVEDGI
+821 DPFAYDGSMSIEDSI
-833 LAADANNLEWIM
+833 LAADAYNLEQFM
-845 NERSEELK
+845 TEHSEVLK
-853 SSAISFSEDEFNS
+853 SSAFSFSAEEFDS
-866 HFTEQAE
+866 HFIEQAG
-873 KALREYAAEHS
+873 KLLSEYSAEHS

-905 VAPAMYNEL
+905 VAPGMYNEL
-914 REETQQKII
+914 REEMQQKKI

-990 TAHSYEVELYAMYK
+990 NAHSYEVELYAMYK

-1117 KFKTESQD
+1117 KFKTEIQD

-1235 GFTKIPD
+1235 GFTEIPD

-1292 NWTMGAS
+1292 NWTMGES

-1336 YPSDGVNSIEISSE
+1336 YPSDGVSSIEISSE

-1410 EFHSDADFSDL
+1410 EFHDDADFSDL

-1461 SFKNGDDMISA
+1461 SFKNSDDMISA

-1482 AISEETVQQLD
+1482 AISEETVQQLT
-1493 PEQKTEPSKHIE
+1493 PE
-1505 FKDNPLAHSVF
+1505 
-1516 NGYESSISQT
+1516 
-1526 SSVVNPTENRA
+1526 ENRA

-1881 ATPEEQKILAKYV
+1881 ATPEEQKILAKYG

-1904 QANEQWSKEYKQ
+1904 HANEQWSKEYKQ

-2007 RVQGYEKTD
+2007 RVQGFEKSD

-2066 AFVTSKGTLDKTN
+2066 AFVTSKGTLDKKN
-2079 PKVREYLAKRAD
+2079 SKVREYLAKRAD

-2126 MPDWAYTGRNSDGM
+2126 MPDWAYTGRTSDGM

-2261 IDAQSHSCS
+2261 IDAQSRSCS

-2341 DVTHVETP
+2341 DVTHVETS

-3137 NHFGK
+3137 NQFGK

-3283 EAGEVLAKGI
+3283 EAGEVLAKKI
-3293 VQCMARHEEKTLGE
+3293 VQCMARHEEKTIGE

-3373 ERDTSDIKSAE
+3373 ERDTSDIKTAE

-3397 QQKVARLD
+3397 QHKVARLD

>member
-24 LYTDRQAFRDFLSF
+24 LYTDRQAFKDFLSF
-38 SGKHYKLPADHA
+38 SGKHYKLPAEHT

-63 TDYDTWQKLGRQVAR
+63 TDYDTWQKLGRQVTR
-78 GQKSM
+78 NQRSM

-88 GRLRHYFDISQ
+88 GKLRHYFDISQ
-99 TEGKAIRPRWH
+99 TEGKPIRPRWH

-146 YGQIANLTNA
+146 YGQIANLTKA

-161 AKRREFS
+161 DKRKAFS
-168 KSVSTMVRAIVA
+168 QSVGTMVRAVVA

-292 RGRRTDEEAD
+292 RGRRTDEAAD
-302 RAVRGSM
+302 RAVRGSV

-314 GELPIRNNRTEGQ
+314 GELPIRNNRAEGQ

-345 VEHGTGIRP
+345 VEHGAGIRP

-361 VHGNSNVGENETARG
+361 VHGDSNVGENEAARG

-385 SPAQSINKTAEAD
+385 SPAQSISKTAEAD

-414 DDVLNGTANRY
+414 DESLNGTLPFY
-425 NDLKVCDTPQI
+425 TSLKVCDTPKI
-436 LLDIGCEQ
+436 LLDVGCEQ
-444 LPIFYTQRHLNDAIK
+444 LPMLYTQKHLKNAIK
-459 PKGNKGESIHY
+459 PDSGKEHF
-470 HGLDIEQIKSI
+470 HGLDVDQVKKLPE
-481 PDLLDKPVAI
+481 LLQNPVMV
-491 YDSLSRSDSIVVL
+491 YDSLSRNDSIVVL
-504 SSALDKDNC
+504 TSEYDKNNN
-513 PIIAIIKPE
+513 PIIASIKPNGE
-522 GQAKYN
+522 GRYE
-528 LEIVN
+528 LETIE
-533 SNFLLSVYGHENIE
+533 SNFITSVHGRENFISQMKKAQE
-547 NQLERA
+547 QDK
-553 IKDEKLLF
+553 ILF
-561 IDKNKSQE
+561 CDKQKSQE
-569 LFRVLGLQLSK
+569 MFERWGLQLSELT
-580 GVNDLDFNVIIHQ
+580 NTLDFNVIIHQ

-606 IKNQEQS
+606 IKNQKQS
-613 ERKGLQL
+613 ERWGEQY
-620 SELTDTPDL
+620 SELTDVPDL

-641 PSEPETEIKSQEM
+641 
-654 SRMPRLEFPRGVN
+654 
-667 TPDFNNSIHPADENV
+667 
-682 KGSEPE
+682 GSDPE

-696 ALSSYA
+696 ALNSYA
-702 NAQLQYYNA
+702 YTQLLFYDA
-711 NVREAYR
+711 NVREASQS
-718 SNDRNTFNSSVS
+718 SNRDAFNTAVG

-743 RVPLESFGR
+743 RISPESFYR
-752 SCTMEQFM
+752 SCTMKQFM
-760 TLYKEMLEDQ
+760 VLYKEMLEDQ
-770 EYKDKFTSELADRV
+770 EYKDKFTEKLADKL
-784 YGELQ
+784 YEEHQ
-789 RLDEVR
+789 RQNEVR
-795 EYAHANGIPFSETPH
+795 EYAHANGIPFRETPA
-810 DPDRDENRSPY
+810 DPDELY
-821 DYDGSMSVEDGI
+821 DPFAYDGSMSIEDSI
-833 LAADANNLEWIM
+833 LAADAYNLEQFM
-845 NERSEELK
+845 TEHSEVLK
-853 SSAISFSEDEFNS
+853 SSAFSFSAEEFDS
-866 HFTEQAE
+866 HFIEQAG
-873 KALREYAAEHS
+873 KLLSEYSAEHS

-905 VAPAMYNEL
+905 VAPGMYNEL
-914 REETQQKII
+914 REEMQQKKI

-990 TAHSYEVELYAMYK
+990 NAHSYEVELYAMYK

-1117 KFKTESQD
+1117 KFKTEIQD

-1235 GFTKIPD
+1235 GFTEIPD

-1292 NWTMGAS
+1292 NWTMGES

-1336 YPSDGVNSIEISSE
+1336 YPSDGVSSIEISSE

-1410 EFHSDADFSDL
+1410 EFHDDADFSDL

-1461 SFKNGDDMISA
+1461 SFKNSDDMISA

-1482 AISEETVQQLD
+1482 AISEETVQQLT
-1493 PEQKTEPSKHIE
+1493 PE
-1505 FKDNPLAHSVF
+1505 
-1516 NGYESSISQT
+1516 
-1526 SSVVNPTENRA
+1526 ENRA

-2007 RVQGYEKTD
+2007 RVQGFEKSD

-2066 AFVTSKGTLDKTN
+2066 AFVTSKGTLDKKN
-2079 PKVREYLAKRAD
+2079 SKVREYLAKRAD

-2189 RADMKVQKREE
+2189 RADMKIQKREE

-2341 DVTHVETP
+2341 DVTHVETS

-2415 VREKLRAAERAAKD
+2415 VREKLRAAERAAKN

-2866 RPDLLDR
+2866 RPDLLDK

-3137 NHFGK
+3137 NQFGK

-3235 ILNRKTDL
+3235 ILNRTADL

-3283 EAGEVLAKGI
+3283 EAGEVLAKEI

>member
-63 TDYDTWQKLGRQVAR
+63 TDYDTWQKLGRQVTR

-110 FDKDMAAA
+110 FDKDTAAA

-214 EFIQINAKAVL
+214 DFIQINAKAVL

-259 QVLSGDSRGER
+259 QVLPRDNRGER
-270 QAVQARSGNMDI
+270 QNVQARPENVRVSG
-282 LSGAVAGADG
+282 GTVAGADG
-292 RGRRTDEEAD
+292 RGRRTDEAAD

-314 GELPIRNNRTEGQ
+314 GELPVRNNRAEGQ

-345 VEHGTGIRP
+345 VEHGAGVRP
-354 EQSSPDN
+354 EVSAPDN
-361 VHGNSNVGENETARG
+361 VSGNRSVGEDEAARG
-376 RSQSDDRPG
+376 GSPSDDRLG

-414 DDVLNGTANRY
+414 DESLNGTLPFY
-425 NDLKVCDTPQI
+425 TSLKVCDTPKI
-436 LLDIGCEQ
+436 LLDVGCEQ
-444 LPIFYTQRHLNDAIK
+444 LPMLYTQKHLRNAIK
-459 PKGNKGESIHY
+459 PIDEKNHQ
-470 HGLDIEQIKSI
+470 HGLSVEQIKKL
-481 PDLLDKPVAI
+481 PELLSSPAMVLDSPNRK
-491 YDSLSRSDSIVVL
+491 DSLIVVTTE
-504 SSALDKDNC
+504 LDTEDN
-513 PIIAIIKPE
+513 PIIASIKPN
-522 GQAKYN
+522 GNGRY
-528 LEIVN
+528 EIEEISSNFITSVYGRNNFPEYLKKVVN
-533 SNFLLSVYGHENIE
+533 SN
-547 NQLERA
+547 
-553 IKDEKLLF
+553 DLLF
-561 IDKNKSQE
+561 CDKTKSQE
-569 LFRVLGLQLSK
+569 MFERWGEQYSELT
-580 GVNDLDFNVIIHQ
+580 NTLDFNVIIHQ

-598 KGLEPENK
+598 KGLEPENT
-606 IKNQEQS
+606 IKNQEQP
-613 ERKGLQL
+613 ERWGVQS
-620 SELTDTPDL
+620 SELTDVPDL
-629 DNSIHPADENVK
+629 DNSIHP
-641 PSEPETEIKSQEM
+641 T
-654 SRMPRLEFPRGVN
+654 
-667 TPDFNNSIHPADENV
+667 DENV
-682 KGSEPE
+682 KGSAPE

-696 ALSSYA
+696 ALNSYA
-702 NAQLQYYNA
+702 HTQLLFYDA
-711 NVREAYR
+711 NVREASQS
-718 SNDRNTFNSSVS
+718 SNRDAFNTAVG

-743 RVPLESFGR
+743 RLSPESFYR
-752 SCTMEQFM
+752 SCTMKQFM
-760 TLYKEMLEDQ
+760 VLYKEMLEDQ
-770 EYKDKFTSELADRV
+770 EYKDKFTEKLADKL
-784 YGELQ
+784 YEEHQ
-789 RLDEVR
+789 RQNEVR
-795 EYAHANGIPFSETPH
+795 EYAHANGIPFRETPA
-810 DPDRDENRSPY
+810 DPDELY
-821 DYDGSMSVEDGI
+821 DPFAYDGSMSIEDSI
-833 LAADANNLEWIM
+833 LAADAYNLEQFM
-845 NERSEELK
+845 TEHSEVLK
-853 SSAISFSEDEFNS
+853 SSAFSFSAEEFDS
-866 HFTEQAE
+866 HFIEHAG
-873 KALREYAAEHS
+873 KLLSEYSAEHS

-905 VAPAMYNEL
+905 VAPGMYNEL
-914 REETQQKII
+914 REEMQQKKI

-948 KPYTVEEFNAALNK
+948 KSYTVEEFNAALNK

-990 TAHSYEVELYAMYK
+990 NAHSYEVELYAMYK

-1235 GFTKIPD
+1235 GFTEIPD

-1292 NWTMGAS
+1292 NWTMGES

-1410 EFHSDADFSDL
+1410 EFHDDADFSDL

-1461 SFKNGDDMISA
+1461 SFKNSDDMISA

-1643 ILSNSSAMELIN
+1643 ILSNASAMELIN

-2007 RVQGYEKTD
+2007 RVQGFEKSD

-2066 AFVTSKGTLDKTN
+2066 AFVTSKGTLDKKN
-2079 PKVREYLAKRAD
+2079 SKVREYLAKRAD

-2261 IDAQSHSCS
+2261 IDAQSRSCS

-3137 NHFGK
+3137 NQFGK

-3283 EAGEVLAKGI
+3283 EAGEVLAKEI

-3373 ERDTSDIKSAE
+3373 ERDTSDIKAAE

>member
-24 LYTDRQAFRDFLSF
+24 LYTDRQAFKDFLSF
-38 SGKHYKLPADHA
+38 SGKHYKLPAEHT

-63 TDYDTWQKLGRQVAR
+63 TDYDTWQKLGRQVTR
-78 GQKSM
+78 NQRSM

-88 GRLRHYFDISQ
+88 GKLRHYFDISQ
-99 TEGKAIRPRWH
+99 TEGKPIRPRWH

-146 YGQIANLTNA
+146 YGQIANLTKA

-161 AKRREFS
+161 DKRKAFS
-168 KSVSTMVRAIVA
+168 QSVGTMVRAVVA

-292 RGRRTDEEAD
+292 RGRRTDEAAD
-302 RAVRGSM
+302 RAVRGSV

-314 GELPIRNNRTEGQ
+314 GELPIRNNRAEGQ

-345 VEHGTGIRP
+345 VEHGAGIRP

-361 VHGNSNVGENETARG
+361 VHGDSNVGENEAARG

-385 SPAQSINKTAEAD
+385 SPAQSISKTAEAD

-414 DDVLNGTANRY
+414 DESLNGTLPFY
-425 NDLKVCDTPQI
+425 TSLKVCDTPKI
-436 LLDIGCEQ
+436 LLDVGCEQ
-444 LPIFYTQRHLNDAIK
+444 LPMLYTQKHLKNAIK
-459 PKGNKGESIHY
+459 PDSGKEHF
-470 HGLDIEQIKSI
+470 HGLDVDQVKKLPE
-481 PDLLDKPVAI
+481 LLQNPVMV
-491 YDSLSRSDSIVVL
+491 YDSLSRNDSIVVL
-504 SSALDKDNC
+504 TSEYDKNNN
-513 PIIAIIKPE
+513 PIIASIKPNGE
-522 GQAKYN
+522 GRYE
-528 LEIVN
+528 LETIE
-533 SNFLLSVYGHENIE
+533 SNFITSVHGRENFISQMKKAQE
-547 NQLERA
+547 QDK
-553 IKDEKLLF
+553 ILF
-561 IDKNKSQE
+561 CDKQKSQE
-569 LFRVLGLQLSK
+569 MFERWGLQLSELT
-580 GVNDLDFNVIIHQ
+580 NTLDFNVIIHQ

-606 IKNQEQS
+606 IKNQKQS
-613 ERKGLQL
+613 ERWGEQY
-620 SELTDTPDL
+620 SELTDVPDL

-641 PSEPETEIKSQEM
+641 
-654 SRMPRLEFPRGVN
+654 
-667 TPDFNNSIHPADENV
+667 
-682 KGSEPE
+682 GSDPE

-696 ALSSYA
+696 ALNSYA
-702 NAQLQYYNA
+702 YTQLLFYDA
-711 NVREAYR
+711 NVREASQS
-718 SNDRNTFNSSVS
+718 SNRDAFNTAVG

-743 RVPLESFGR
+743 RISPESFYR
-752 SCTMEQFM
+752 SCTMKQFM
-760 TLYKEMLEDQ
+760 VLYKEMLEDQ
-770 EYKDKFTSELADRV
+770 EYKDKFTEKLADKL
-784 YGELQ
+784 YEEHQ
-789 RLDEVR
+789 RQNEVR
-795 EYAHANGIPFSETPH
+795 EYAHANGIPFRETPA
-810 DPDRDENRSPY
+810 DPDELY
-821 DYDGSMSVEDGI
+821 DPFAYDGSMSIEDSI
-833 LAADANNLEWIM
+833 LAADAYNLEQFM
-845 NERSEELK
+845 TEHSEVLK
-853 SSAISFSEDEFNS
+853 SSAFSFSAEEFDS
-866 HFTEQAE
+866 HFIEQAG
-873 KALREYAAEHS
+873 KLLSEYSAEHS

-905 VAPAMYNEL
+905 VAPGMYNEL
-914 REETQQKII
+914 REEMQQKKI

-990 TAHSYEVELYAMYK
+990 NAHSYEVELYAMYK

-1089 DDPFEY
+1089 EDPFEY

-1235 GFTKIPD
+1235 GFTEIPD

-1292 NWTMGAS
+1292 NWTMGES

-1336 YPSDGVNSIEISSE
+1336 YPSDGVSSIEISSE

-1410 EFHSDADFSDL
+1410 EFHDDADFSDL

-1461 SFKNGDDMISA
+1461 SFKNSDDMISA

-1482 AISEETVQQLD
+1482 AISEETVQQLT
-1493 PEQKTEPSKHIE
+1493 PE
-1505 FKDNPLAHSVF
+1505 
-1516 NGYESSISQT
+1516 
-1526 SSVVNPTENRA
+1526 ENRA

-1881 ATPEEQKILAKYV
+1881 ATPEEQKILAKYG

-1904 QANEQWSKEYKQ
+1904 HANEQWSKEYKQ

-2007 RVQGYEKTD
+2007 RVQGFEKSD

-2066 AFVTSKGTLDKTN
+2066 AFVTSKGTLDKKN
-2079 PKVREYLAKRAD
+2079 SKVREYLAKRAD

-2261 IDAQSHSCS
+2261 IDAQSRSCS

-2341 DVTHVETP
+2341 DVTHVETS

-3137 NHFGK
+3137 NQFGK

-3235 ILNRKTDL
+3235 ILNRTADL

-3283 EAGEVLAKGI
+3283 EAGEVLAKEI

>member
-63 TDYDTWQKLGRQVAR
+63 TDYDTWQKLGRQVTR

-110 FDKDMAAA
+110 FDKDTAAA

-146 YGQIANLTNA
+146 YGQIVNLTNA

-282 LSGAVAGADG
+282 LSGTVAGADG
-292 RGRRTDEEAD
+292 RGRRTDEAAD

-314 GELPIRNNRTEGQ
+314 GELPVRNNRAEGQ

-345 VEHGTGIRP
+345 VEHGAGIRP

-361 VHGNSNVGENETARG
+361 VHGDSNVGENEAARG
-376 RSQSDDRPG
+376 RSPSDDRPG

-398 TAPAVSLS
+398 DTAPAVSLS

-414 DDVLNGTANRY
+414 DESLNGTLPFY
-425 NDLKVCDTPQI
+425 TSLKVCDTPKI
-436 LLDIGCEQ
+436 LLDVGCEQ
-444 LPIFYTQRHLNDAIK
+444 LPMLYTQKHLKNAIK
-459 PKGNKGESIHY
+459 PDSGKEHF
-470 HGLDIEQIKSI
+470 HGLDVDQVKKLPE
-481 PDLLDKPVAI
+481 LLQNPVMV
-491 YDSLSRSDSIVVL
+491 YDSLSRNDSIVVL
-504 SSALDKDNC
+504 TSEYDKNNN
-513 PIIAIIKPE
+513 PIIASIKPNGE
-522 GQAKYN
+522 GRYE
-528 LEIVN
+528 LETIE
-533 SNFLLSVYGHENIE
+533 SNFITSVHGRENFISQMKKAQE
-547 NQLERA
+547 QDK
-553 IKDEKLLF
+553 ILF
-561 IDKNKSQE
+561 CDKQKSQE
-569 LFRVLGLQLSK
+569 MFERWGLQLSELT
-580 GVNDLDFNVIIHQ
+580 NTLDFNVIIHQ

-598 KGLEPENK
+598 KGLEPENT
-606 IKNQEQS
+606 IKNQEQP
-613 ERKGLQL
+613 ERWGEQY
-620 SELTDTPDL
+620 SELTDAPDL
-629 DNSIHPADENVK
+629 DNSIHP
-641 PSEPETEIKSQEM
+641 T
-654 SRMPRLEFPRGVN
+654 
-667 TPDFNNSIHPADENV
+667 DENV
-682 KGSEPE
+682 KGSDPE

-696 ALSSYA
+696 ALNSYA
-702 NAQLQYYNA
+702 HTQLLFYDA
-711 NVREAYR
+711 NVREASQS
-718 SNDRNTFNSSVS
+718 SNRDAFNTAVG

-743 RVPLESFGR
+743 RLSPESFYR
-752 SCTMEQFM
+752 SCTMKQFM
-760 TLYKEMLEDQ
+760 VLYKEMLEDQ
-770 EYKDKFTSELADRV
+770 EYKDKFTEKLADKL
-784 YGELQ
+784 YEEHQ
-789 RLDEVR
+789 RQNEVR
-795 EYAHANGIPFSETPH
+795 EYAHANGIPFRETPA
-810 DPDRDENRSPY
+810 DPDELY
-821 DYDGSMSVEDGI
+821 DPFAYDGSMSIEDSI
-833 LAADANNLEWIM
+833 LAADAYNLEQFM
-845 NERSEELK
+845 TEHSEVLK
-853 SSAISFSEDEFNS
+853 SSAFSFSAEEFDS
-866 HFTEQAE
+866 HFIEQAG
-873 KALREYAAEHS
+873 KLLSEYSAEHS

-905 VAPAMYNEL
+905 VAPGMYNEL
-914 REETQQKII
+914 REEMQQKKI

-937 FDVQSVGFEIG
+937 FDVQSIGFEIG

-990 TAHSYEVELYAMYK
+990 NAHSYEVELYAMYK

-1235 GFTKIPD
+1235 GFTEIPD

-1292 NWTMGAS
+1292 NWTMGES

-1336 YPSDGVNSIEISSE
+1336 YPSDGISSIEISSE

-1410 EFHSDADFSDL
+1410 EFHDDADFSDL

-1461 SFKNGDDMISA
+1461 SFKNSDDMISA

-1613 GIETKAGAADII
+1613 GIETKNGAADVIH
-1625 QVRGGQNYLV
+1625 VRAGQNYLV

-1643 ILSNSSAMELIN
+1643 ILSNASAMELIK

-1694 FAEQPQQKFP
+1694 FAEQPQQKLP
-1704 TITCDWSES
+1704 TITCNWSES
-1713 FAFEEGKTYSALEF
+1713 PEFEDGKTYSVLEF
-1727 DTIMKRE
+1727 DTIMKQA
-1734 DEDWISKRQ
+1734 DEEHISAR
-1743 QELKAFGG
+1743 KAG
-1751 DINKLYEAREKG
+1751 LEKYG
-1763 ELKVHHQGY
+1763 SDEEWESADKDDYYRWLGY
-1772 AKTHFTVNMPNGT
+1772 DKTNFTVNLSNGDSFT
-1785 SYSER
+1785 ER

-1801 DFLDRFGYKHVAE
+1801 DFLSQYKIYSKAVE
-1814 ELKKAANAELSEK
+1814 ELRAAANSEQK
-1827 FRAQAEE
+1827 QQLTERSQE
-1834 RVNSSQEN
+1834 RVQETERSQQS
-1842 NSFHITDETD
+1842 SFHITDETD

-1904 QANEQWSKEYKQ
+1904 HANEQWSKEYKQ

-2007 RVQGYEKTD
+2007 RVQGFEKSD

-2866 RPDLLDR
+2866 RPDLLDK

-3137 NHFGK
+3137 NQFGK

-3256 KAFAEE
+3256 KAYAEE

-3283 EAGEVLAKGI
+3283 EAGEVLAKEI

-3373 ERDTSDIKSAE
+3373 ERDTSDIKAAE

>member
-63 TDYDTWQKLGRQVAR
+63 TDYDTWQKLGRQVTR

-110 FDKDMAAA
+110 FDKDTAAA

-236 RRNSYEQGHNQG
+236 RRNSYEQGHDQG

-270 QAVQARSGNMDI
+270 QAVQARSENMDI

-292 RGRRTDEEAD
+292 RGRRTDEAAD

-314 GELPIRNNRTEGQ
+314 GELPVRNNRAEGQ

-345 VEHGTGIRP
+345 MEHGAGIRP

-361 VHGNSNVGENETARG
+361 VHGDSNVGENEAARG

-385 SPAQSINKTAEAD
+385 SPAQSISKTAEAD

-414 DDVLNGTANRY
+414 DESLSGKLPFYTN
-425 NDLKVCDTPQI
+425 LKLGDTPEI
-436 LLDIGCEQ
+436 LISAGLRQ
-444 LPIFYTQRHLNDAIK
+444 LPMLYTQKHLKDAVAQRDD
-459 PKGNKGESIHY
+459 NKHR
-470 HGLDIEQIKSI
+470 HGLSVEQIKTI
-481 PDLLDKPVAI
+481 PEKLINPIMI
-491 YDSLSRSDSIVVL
+491 YDSFSRNDSVVAVINDFDQ
-504 SSALDKDNC
+504 SNN
-513 PIIAIIKPE
+513 PIIVSIKPDGVGRYE
-522 GQAKYN
+522 VE
-528 LEIVN
+528 EIE
-533 SNFLLSVYGHENIE
+533 SNFVTSIYSKENFKETFNRSISE
-547 NQLERA
+547 
-553 IKDEKLLF
+553 DKLLYC
-561 IDKNKSQE
+561 DKKQTQE
-569 LFRVLGLQLSK
+569 MFERWGLQLPELTNSL
-580 GVNDLDFNVIIHQ
+580 VFNTIIHQ

-629 DNSIHPADENVK
+629 DNSIHPTDEIVK
-641 PSEPETEIKSQEM
+641 
-654 SRMPRLEFPRGVN
+654 
-667 TPDFNNSIHPADENV
+667 
-682 KGSEPE
+682 
-688 NDLLIAAD
+688 
-696 ALSSYA
+696 
-702 NAQLQYYNA
+702 
-711 NVREAYR
+711 
-718 SNDRNTFNSSVS
+718 
-730 TALDNIISDVVSE
+730 
-743 RVPLESFGR
+743 
-752 SCTMEQFM
+752 
-760 TLYKEMLEDQ
+760 
-770 EYKDKFTSELADRV
+770 
-784 YGELQ
+784 
-789 RLDEVR
+789 
-795 EYAHANGIPFSETPH
+795 

-821 DYDGSMSVEDGI
+821 DYDGSMSVEDGV
-833 LAADANNLEWIM
+833 LAADANNLERIM
-845 NERSEELK
+845 NEHSEELK

-873 KALREYAAEHS
+873 KALREYAAEHI

-905 VAPAMYNEL
+905 VAPGMYNEL
-914 REETQQKII
+914 REEMQQKKI

-948 KPYTVEEFNAALNK
+948 KSYTVEEFNAALNK

-1010 DMKPSIKPTGEL
+1010 DMKPSIKPTDEL

-1095 LRENCR
+1095 LRGNCR

-1235 GFTKIPD
+1235 GFTEIPD

-1292 NWTMGAS
+1292 NWTMGES

-1336 YPSDGVNSIEISSE
+1336 YPSDGVSSIEISSE

-1405 EYSQR
+1405 EYSHR
-1410 EFHSDADFSDL
+1410 EFHDDADFSDL

-1461 SFKNGDDMISA
+1461 SFKNSDDMISA

-1613 GIETKAGAADII
+1613 GIETKNGAADVIH
-1625 QVRGGQNYLV
+1625 VRAGQNYLV

-1655 KAESEIGFDR
+1655 RAESEIGFDR

-1694 FAEQPQQKFP
+1694 FAEQPQQKLP
-1704 TITCDWSES
+1704 TITCNWSES
-1713 FAFEEGKTYSALEF
+1713 PEFEDGKTYSVLEF
-1727 DTIMKRE
+1727 DTIMKQA
-1734 DEDWISKRQ
+1734 DEEHISAR
-1743 QELKAFGG
+1743 KAG
-1751 DINKLYEAREKG
+1751 LEKYG
-1763 ELKVHHQGY
+1763 SDEEWESADKDDYYRWLGY
-1772 AKTHFTVNMPNGT
+1772 DKTNFTVNLSNGDSFT
-1785 SYSER
+1785 ER

-1801 DFLDRFGYKHVAE
+1801 DFLSQYKIYSKAVE
-1814 ELKKAANAELSEK
+1814 ELRAAANSEQK
-1827 FRAQAEE
+1827 QQLTERSQE
-1834 RVNSSQEN
+1834 RVQETERSQQS
-1842 NSFHITDETD
+1842 SFHITDETD

-2007 RVQGYEKTD
+2007 RVQGFEKSD

-2066 AFVTSKGTLDKTN
+2066 AFVTSKGTLDKKN
-2079 PKVREYLAKRAD
+2079 SKVREYLAKRAD

-2261 IDAQSHSCS
+2261 IDAQSRSCS

-2341 DVTHVETP
+2341 DVTHVETS

-3137 NHFGK
+3137 NQFGK

-3283 EAGEVLAKGI
+3283 EAGEVLAKEI

-3373 ERDTSDIKSAE
+3373 ERDTSDIKTAE

-3397 QQKVARLD
+3397 QHKVALLD

>member
-63 TDYDTWQKLGRQVAR
+63 TDYDTWQKLDRQVTR

-146 YGQIANLTNA
+146 YGQIVNLTNA

-270 QAVQARSGNMDI
+270 QTVQARSGNMDI

-292 RGRRTDEEAD
+292 RGRRTDEAAD
-302 RAVRGSM
+302 RAVRGSV

-314 GELPIRNNRTEGQ
+314 GELPIRNNRAEGQ

-345 VEHGTGIRP
+345 VEHGAGIRP

-361 VHGNSNVGENETARG
+361 VHGDSNVGENEAARG

-385 SPAQSINKTAEAD
+385 SPAQSISKTAEAD

-414 DDVLNGTANRY
+414 DESLNGTLPFY
-425 NDLKVCDTPQI
+425 TSLKVCDTPKI
-436 LLDIGCEQ
+436 LLDVGCEQ
-444 LPIFYTQRHLNDAIK
+444 LPMLYTQKHLKNAIK
-459 PKGNKGESIHY
+459 PDSGKEHF
-470 HGLDIEQIKSI
+470 HGLDVDQVKKLPE
-481 PDLLDKPVAI
+481 LLQNPVMV
-491 YDSLSRSDSIVVL
+491 YDSLSRNDSIVVL
-504 SSALDKDNC
+504 TSEYDKNNN
-513 PIIAIIKPE
+513 PIIASIKPNGE
-522 GQAKYN
+522 GRYE
-528 LEIVN
+528 LETIE
-533 SNFLLSVYGHENIE
+533 SNFITSVHGRENFISQMKKAQE
-547 NQLERA
+547 QDK
-553 IKDEKLLF
+553 ILF
-561 IDKNKSQE
+561 CDKQKSQE
-569 LFRVLGLQLSK
+569 MFERWGLQLSELT
-580 GVNDLDFNVIIHQ
+580 NTLDFNVIIHQ

-606 IKNQEQS
+606 IKNQKQS
-613 ERKGLQL
+613 ERWGEQY
-620 SELTDTPDL
+620 SELTDVPDL

-641 PSEPETEIKSQEM
+641 
-654 SRMPRLEFPRGVN
+654 
-667 TPDFNNSIHPADENV
+667 
-682 KGSEPE
+682 GSDPE

-696 ALSSYA
+696 ALNSYA
-702 NAQLQYYNA
+702 YTQLLFYDA
-711 NVREAYR
+711 NVREASQS
-718 SNDRNTFNSSVS
+718 SNRDAFNTAVG

-743 RVPLESFGR
+743 RISPESFYR
-752 SCTMEQFM
+752 SCTMKQFM
-760 TLYKEMLEDQ
+760 VLYKEMLEDQ
-770 EYKDKFTSELADRV
+770 EYKDKFTEKLADKL
-784 YGELQ
+784 YEEHQ
-789 RLDEVR
+789 RQNEVR
-795 EYAHANGIPFSETPH
+795 EYAHANGIPFRETPA
-810 DPDRDENRSPY
+810 DPDELY
-821 DYDGSMSVEDGI
+821 DPFAYDGSMSIEDSI
-833 LAADANNLEWIM
+833 LAADAYNLEQFM
-845 NERSEELK
+845 TEHSEVLK
-853 SSAISFSEDEFNS
+853 SSAFSFSAEEFDS
-866 HFTEQAE
+866 HFIEQAG
-873 KALREYAAEHS
+873 KLLSEYSAEHS

-905 VAPAMYNEL
+905 VAPGMYNEL
-914 REETQQKII
+914 REEMQQKKI

-1010 DMKPSIKPTGEL
+1010 DMKPSIKPTDEL

-1192 LEDIYERF
+1192 LEDIYARF

-1235 GFTKIPD
+1235 GFNEIPD

-1292 NWTMGAS
+1292 IWTMGAS

-1336 YPSDGVNSIEISSE
+1336 YPSDGISSIEISSK

-1410 EFHSDADFSDL
+1410 EFHDDADFSDL

-1433 TEVEVSAYADLEDKR
+1433 TEVEVSAYSDLEDKR

-1461 SFKNGDDMISA
+1461 SFKNSDDMISA

-1482 AISEETVQQLD
+1482 AISEETVQQLT
-1493 PEQKTEPSKHIE
+1493 PE
-1505 FKDNPLAHSVF
+1505 
-1516 NGYESSISQT
+1516 
-1526 SSVVNPTENRA
+1526 ENRA

-1601 NADGRPYARLTL
+1601 NADGSPYARLTL
-1613 GIETKAGAADII
+1613 GIETKNGAADVIH
-1625 QVRGGQNYLV
+1625 VRAGQNYLV

-1655 KAESEIGFDR
+1655 RAESEIGFDR

-1694 FAEQPQQKFP
+1694 FAEQPQQKLP
-1704 TITCDWSES
+1704 TITCNWSES
-1713 FAFEEGKTYSALEF
+1713 PEFEDGKTYSVLEF
-1727 DTIMKRE
+1727 DTIMKQA
-1734 DEDWISKRQ
+1734 DEEHISAR
-1743 QELKAFGG
+1743 KAG
-1751 DINKLYEAREKG
+1751 LEKYG
-1763 ELKVHHQGY
+1763 SDEEWESADKDDYYRWLGY
-1772 AKTHFTVNMPNGT
+1772 DKTNFTVNLSNGDSFT
-1785 SYSER
+1785 ER

-1801 DFLDRFGYKHVAE
+1801 DFLSQYKIYSKAVE
-1814 ELKKAANAELSEK
+1814 ELRAAANSEQK
-1827 FRAQAEE
+1827 QQLTERSQE
-1834 RVNSSQEN
+1834 RVQETERSQQS
-1842 NSFHITDETD
+1842 SFHITDETD

-1989 LDSLTGRIAQQLY
+1989 LDSLTGSIAQQLY

-2007 RVQGYEKTD
+2007 RVQGFEKSD

-2066 AFVTSKGTLDKTN
+2066 AFVTSKGTLDKKN
-2079 PKVREYLAKRAD
+2079 SKVREYLAKRAD

-2866 RPDLLDR
+2866 RPDLLDK

-2949 AKPNDFQKAYMQVL
+2949 AKPNDFQEAYMQVL

-2974 IDPTVDNMLKV
+2974 IDPAVDNMLKV

-2999 NPEAENTPDSKV
+2999 NPEAENPPDSKV

-3073 KDQNQRNEMF
+3073 KDQSQRNEMF

-3137 NHFGK
+3137 NQFGK

-3283 EAGEVLAKGI
+3283 EAGEVLAKEI

-3373 ERDTSDIKSAE
+3373 ERDTSDIKAAE

>member
-1 MARQTREEREQ
+1 M
-12 EVREQYEAVTDK
+12 
-24 LYTDRQAFRDFLSF
+24 LYTQ
-38 SGKHYKLPADHA
+38 KHL
-50 MMIFSSN
+50 
-57 PNADMV
+57 
-63 TDYDTWQKLGRQVAR
+63 
-78 GQKSM
+78 
-83 AAFEN
+83 
-88 GRLRHYFDISQ
+88 
-99 TEGKAIRPRWH
+99 
-110 FDKDMAAA
+110 KD
-118 FTKEVS
+118 
-124 ALEGK
+124 
-129 QFNSITSC
+129 
-137 VDYFSDSQT
+137 
-146 YGQIANLTNA
+146 
-156 LNVDA
+156 
-161 AKRREFS
+161 
-168 KSVSTMVRAIVA
+168 
-180 ARCGYNSKF
+180 
-189 NYKSDPLDLSALDM
+189 
-203 LHSKAELEKLT
+203 
-214 EFIQINAKAVL
+214 
-225 LSMEKTVTEIQ
+225 
-236 RRNSYEQGHNQG
+236 
-248 RNSPDMVRGGQ
+248 
-259 QVLSGDSRGER
+259 
-270 QAVQARSGNMDI
+270 
-282 LSGAVAGADG
+282 AVAQRD
-292 RGRRTDEEAD
+292 
-302 RAVRGSM
+302 
-309 AEVHG
+309 
-314 GELPIRNNRTEGQ
+314 
-327 NEMGADTP
+327 
-335 ADRQG
+335 
-340 SRGNG
+340 
-345 VEHGTGIRP
+345 
-354 EQSSPDN
+354 DN
-361 VHGNSNVGENETARG
+361 KHR
-376 RSQSDDRPG
+376 
-385 SPAQSINKTAEAD
+385 
-398 TAPAVSLS
+398 
-406 DKSFAEQV
+406 
-414 DDVLNGTANRY
+414 
-425 NDLKVCDTPQI
+425 
-436 LLDIGCEQ
+436 
-444 LPIFYTQRHLNDAIK
+444 
-459 PKGNKGESIHY
+459 
-470 HGLDIEQIKSI
+470 HGLSVEQIKTI
-481 PDLLDKPVAI
+481 PEKLINPIMI
-491 YDSLSRSDSIVVL
+491 YDSFSRNDSVVAVINDFDQ
-504 SSALDKDNC
+504 SNN
-513 PIIAIIKPE
+513 PIIVSIKPDGVGRYE
-522 GQAKYN
+522 VE
-528 LEIVN
+528 EIE
-533 SNFLLSVYGHENIE
+533 SNFVTSIYSKENFKETFNRSISE
-547 NQLERA
+547 
-553 IKDEKLLF
+553 DKLLYC
-561 IDKNKSQE
+561 DKKQTQE
-569 LFRVLGLQLSK
+569 MFERWGLQLPELTNSL
-580 GVNDLDFNVIIHQ
+580 VFNTIIHQ

-629 DNSIHPADENVK
+629 DNSIHPTDE
-641 PSEPETEIKSQEM
+641 I
-654 SRMPRLEFPRGVN
+654 
-667 TPDFNNSIHPADENV
+667 V
-682 KGSEPE
+682 KGSDPE
-688 NDLLIAAD
+688 NDLRIAAD

-711 NVREAYR
+711 NVREAYQ
-718 SNDRNTFNSSVS
+718 SNDRNAFNSSVN

-770 EYKDKFTSELADRV
+770 EYKDKFTSELADQV

-821 DYDGSMSVEDGI
+821 DYDGSMSVEDGV
-833 LAADANNLEWIM
+833 LAADANNLERIM
-845 NERSEELK
+845 NEHSEELK

-873 KALREYAAEHS
+873 KALREYAAEHI

-905 VAPAMYNEL
+905 VAPGMYNEL
-914 REETQQKII
+914 REEMQQKKI

-948 KPYTVEEFNAALNK
+948 KSYTVEEFNAALNK

-1010 DMKPSIKPTGEL
+1010 DMKPSIKPTDEL

-1095 LRENCR
+1095 LRGNCR

-1235 GFTKIPD
+1235 GFNEIPD

-1292 NWTMGAS
+1292 NWTMGES

-1336 YPSDGVNSIEISSE
+1336 YPSDGVSSIEISSE

-1410 EFHSDADFSDL
+1410 EFHDDADFSDL

-1461 SFKNGDDMISA
+1461 SFKNTDDMISA

-1482 AISEETVQQLD
+1482 AISEETVQQLT
-1493 PEQKTEPSKHIE
+1493 PE
-1505 FKDNPLAHSVF
+1505 
-1516 NGYESSISQT
+1516 
-1526 SSVVNPTENRA
+1526 ENRA

-1601 NADGRPYARLTL
+1601 NADGSPYARLTL
-1613 GIETKAGAADII
+1613 GIETKNGAADVIH
-1625 QVRGGQNYLV
+1625 VRAGQNYLV

-1655 KAESEIGFDR
+1655 RAESEIGFDR

-1686 DWNNENHI
+1686 DRNNENHI
-1694 FAEQPQQKFP
+1694 FAEQPQQKLP
-1704 TITCDWSES
+1704 TITCNWSES
-1713 FAFEEGKTYSALEF
+1713 PEFEDGKTYSVLEF
-1727 DTIMKRE
+1727 DTIMKQA
-1734 DEDWISKRQ
+1734 DEEHISAR
-1743 QELKAFGG
+1743 KAG
-1751 DINKLYEAREKG
+1751 LEKYG
-1763 ELKVHHQGY
+1763 SDEEWESADKDDYYRWLGY
-1772 AKTHFTVNMPNGT
+1772 DKTNFTVNLSNGDSFT
-1785 SYSER
+1785 ER

-1801 DFLDRFGYKHVAE
+1801 DFLSQYKIYSKAVE
-1814 ELKKAANAELSEK
+1814 ELRAAANSEQK
-1827 FRAQAEE
+1827 QQLTERSQE
-1834 RVNSSQEN
+1834 RVQETERSQQS
-1842 NSFHITDETD
+1842 SFHITDETD

-2007 RVQGYEKTD
+2007 RVQGFEKSD

-2066 AFVTSKGTLDKTN
+2066 AFVTSKGTLDKKN
-2079 PKVREYLAKRAD
+2079 SKVREYLAKRAD

-2261 IDAQSHSCS
+2261 IDAQSRSCS

-2341 DVTHVETP
+2341 DVTHVETS

-3137 NHFGK
+3137 NQFGK

-3283 EAGEVLAKGI
+3283 EAGEVLAKEI

-3373 ERDTSDIKSAE
+3373 ERDTSDIKTAE

-3397 QQKVARLD
+3397 QHKVALLD

>member
-12 EVREQYEAVTDK
+12 EVRKQYEAVTDR
-24 LYTDRQAFRDFLSF
+24 LYTDRQAFKDFLSF
-38 SGKHYKLPADHA
+38 SGKHYKLPAEHT

-63 TDYDTWQKLGRQVAR
+63 TDYDTWQKLGRQVTR
-78 GQKSM
+78 NQRSM

-88 GRLRHYFDISQ
+88 GKLRHYFDISQ
-99 TEGKAIRPRWH
+99 TEGKPIRPRWH
-110 FDKDMAAA
+110 FDKNTAAA
-118 FTKEVS
+118 FTAEVS

-129 QFNSITSC
+129 QFSSITSC

-146 YGQIANLTNA
+146 YGQIANLTKA

-161 AKRREFS
+161 DKRKAFS
-168 KSVSTMVRAIVA
+168 QSVGTMVRAVVA

-214 EFIQINAKAVL
+214 DFIQINAKAVL

-236 RRNSYEQGHNQG
+236 RRNSYEQGHDKG

-259 QVLSGDSRGER
+259 QVLPRDNRGER
-270 QAVQARSGNMDI
+270 QNVQTRPENVRVSG
-282 LSGAVAGADG
+282 GTVAGADG
-292 RGRRTDEEAD
+292 RGRGADEESD
-302 RAVRGSM
+302 RTLRSSV

-314 GELPIRNNRTEGQ
+314 GELPVRDNRAEGQ

-345 VEHGTGIRP
+345 VEHGAGVRP
-354 EQSSPDN
+354 EVSAPDN
-361 VHGNSNVGENETARG
+361 VSGNRSVGEDEAARG
-376 RSQSDDRPG
+376 GSPSDDRLG

-436 LLDIGCEQ
+436 LLDVGCEQ

-620 SELTDTPDL
+620 SELTDVPDL
-629 DNSIHPADENVK
+629 DNSIHP
-641 PSEPETEIKSQEM
+641 T
-654 SRMPRLEFPRGVN
+654 
-667 TPDFNNSIHPADENV
+667 DENV
-682 KGSEPE
+682 KGSDPE

-696 ALSSYA
+696 ALNSYA
-702 NAQLQYYNA
+702 HMQLLFYDA
-711 NVREAYR
+711 NVREASQS
-718 SNDRNTFNSSVS
+718 SNRDAFNTAVG

-743 RVPLESFGR
+743 RLSPESFYR
-752 SCTMEQFM
+752 SCTMKQFM
-760 TLYKEMLEDQ
+760 VLYKEMLEDQ
-770 EYKDKFTSELADRV
+770 EYKDKFTEKLADKL
-784 YGELQ
+784 YEEHQ
-789 RLDEVR
+789 RQNEVR
-795 EYAHANGIPFSETPH
+795 EYAHANGIPFRETPA
-810 DPDRDENRSPY
+810 DPDELY
-821 DYDGSMSVEDGI
+821 DPFAYDGSMSIEDSI
-833 LAADANNLEWIM
+833 LAADAYNLEQFM
-845 NERSEELK
+845 TEHSEVLK
-853 SSAISFSEDEFNS
+853 SSAFSFSAEEFDS
-866 HFTEQAE
+866 HFIEQAG
-873 KALREYAAEHS
+873 KLLSEYSAEHS

-905 VAPAMYNEL
+905 VAPTMYNEL
-914 REETQQKII
+914 REEMQQKKI

-937 FDVQSVGFEIG
+937 FDVQSIGFEIG

-977 NSVNVSIYMDEQH
+977 NSVNVSVYMDEQH

-1050 VDKNTESVTWVSY
+1050 VDNNTESVTWVSY

-1106 RGAEGFEEAAE
+1106 RGADGFEEAAE

-1125 ISSQDKDYPKNLV
+1125 ISSQDKDYLKNLV

-1175 RENYNRVYR
+1175 RENYNRIYR

-1235 GFTKIPD
+1235 GFTEIPD

-1292 NWTMGAS
+1292 NWTMGES

-1336 YPSDGVNSIEISSE
+1336 YPSDGVSSIEISSE

-1396 LNEAKARIN
+1396 LNEAKTRIN

-1410 EFHSDADFSDL
+1410 EFHDDADFSDL

-1461 SFKNGDDMISA
+1461 SFKNTDDMISA

-1482 AISEETVQQLD
+1482 AISEETVQQLT
-1493 PEQKTEPSKHIE
+1493 PE
-1505 FKDNPLAHSVF
+1505 
-1516 NGYESSISQT
+1516 
-1526 SSVVNPTENRA
+1526 ENRA

-1601 NADGRPYARLTL
+1601 NADGSPYARLTL
-1613 GIETKAGAADII
+1613 GIETKNGAADVIH
-1625 QVRGGQNYLV
+1625 VRAGQNYLV

-1655 KAESEIGFDR
+1655 RAESEIGFDR

-1904 QANEQWSKEYKQ
+1904 PANEQWSKEYKQ

-1950 LNNFGFNGGNVL
+1950 LDSFGFSGGNVL

-1970 FFGCMPESM
+1970 FFGCMPEKM

-2007 RVQGYEKTD
+2007 RVQGFEKSD

-2066 AFVTSKGTLDKTN
+2066 AFVTSKGTLDKKN
-2079 PKVREYLAKRAD
+2079 SKVREYLAKRAD

-2170 TPIEGEKLSEQL
+2170 TPIEGEKLPEQL

-2866 RPDLLDR
+2866 RPDLLDK

-3137 NHFGK
+3137 NQFGK

-3283 EAGEVLAKGI
+3283 EAGEVLAKEI

-3373 ERDTSDIKSAE
+3373 ERDTSDIKTAE

>member
-24 LYTDRQAFRDFLSF
+24 LYTDRQAFKDFLSF
-38 SGKHYKLPADHA
+38 SGKHYKLPAEHT

-63 TDYDTWQKLGRQVAR
+63 TDYDTWQKLGRQVTR
-78 GQKSM
+78 NQRSM

-88 GRLRHYFDISQ
+88 GKLRHYFDISQ
-99 TEGKAIRPRWH
+99 TEGKPIRPRWH

-146 YGQIANLTNA
+146 YGQIANLTKA

-161 AKRREFS
+161 DKRKAFS
-168 KSVSTMVRAIVA
+168 QSVGTMVRAVVA

-292 RGRRTDEEAD
+292 RGRRTDEAAD
-302 RAVRGSM
+302 RAVRGSV

-314 GELPIRNNRTEGQ
+314 GELPIRNNRAEGQ

-345 VEHGTGIRP
+345 VEHGAGIRP

-361 VHGNSNVGENETARG
+361 VHGDSNVGENEAARG

-385 SPAQSINKTAEAD
+385 SPAQSISKTAEAD

-414 DDVLNGTANRY
+414 DESLNGTLPFY
-425 NDLKVCDTPQI
+425 TSLKVCDTPKI
-436 LLDIGCEQ
+436 LLDVGCEQ
-444 LPIFYTQRHLNDAIK
+444 LPMLYTQKHLKNAIK
-459 PKGNKGESIHY
+459 PDSGKEHF
-470 HGLDIEQIKSI
+470 HGLDVDQVKKLPE
-481 PDLLDKPVAI
+481 LLQNPVMV
-491 YDSLSRSDSIVVL
+491 YDSLSRNDSIVVL
-504 SSALDKDNC
+504 TSEYDKNNN
-513 PIIAIIKPE
+513 PIIASIKPNGE
-522 GQAKYN
+522 GRYE
-528 LEIVN
+528 LETIE
-533 SNFLLSVYGHENIE
+533 SNFITSVHGRENFISQMKKAQE
-547 NQLERA
+547 QDK
-553 IKDEKLLF
+553 ILF
-561 IDKNKSQE
+561 CDKQKSQE
-569 LFRVLGLQLSK
+569 MFERWGLQLSELT
-580 GVNDLDFNVIIHQ
+580 NTLDFNVIIHQ

-606 IKNQEQS
+606 IKNQKQS
-613 ERKGLQL
+613 ERWGEQY
-620 SELTDTPDL
+620 SELTDVPDL

-641 PSEPETEIKSQEM
+641 
-654 SRMPRLEFPRGVN
+654 
-667 TPDFNNSIHPADENV
+667 
-682 KGSEPE
+682 GSDPE

-696 ALSSYA
+696 ALNSYA
-702 NAQLQYYNA
+702 YTQLLFYDA
-711 NVREAYR
+711 NVREASQS
-718 SNDRNTFNSSVS
+718 SNRDAFNTAVG

-743 RVPLESFGR
+743 RISPESFYR
-752 SCTMEQFM
+752 SCTMKQFM
-760 TLYKEMLEDQ
+760 VLYKEMLEDQ
-770 EYKDKFTSELADRV
+770 EYKDKFTEKLADKL
-784 YGELQ
+784 YEEHQ
-789 RLDEVR
+789 RQNEVR
-795 EYAHANGIPFSETPH
+795 EYAHANGIPFRETPA
-810 DPDRDENRSPY
+810 DPDELY
-821 DYDGSMSVEDGI
+821 DPFAYDGSMSIEDSI
-833 LAADANNLEWIM
+833 LAADAYNLEQFM
-845 NERSEELK
+845 TEHSEVLK
-853 SSAISFSEDEFNS
+853 SSAFSFSAEEFDS
-866 HFTEQAE
+866 HFIEQAG
-873 KALREYAAEHS
+873 KLLSEYSAEHS

-905 VAPAMYNEL
+905 VAPGMYNEL
-914 REETQQKII
+914 REEMQQKKI

-990 TAHSYEVELYAMYK
+990 NAHSYEVELYAMYK

-1117 KFKTESQD
+1117 KFKTEIQD

-1235 GFTKIPD
+1235 GFTEIPD

-1292 NWTMGAS
+1292 NWTMGES

-1336 YPSDGVNSIEISSE
+1336 YPSDGVSSIEISSE

-1410 EFHSDADFSDL
+1410 EFHDDADFSDL

-1461 SFKNGDDMISA
+1461 SFKNSDDMISA

-1482 AISEETVQQLD
+1482 AISEETVQQLT
-1493 PEQKTEPSKHIE
+1493 PE
-1505 FKDNPLAHSVF
+1505 
-1516 NGYESSISQT
+1516 
-1526 SSVVNPTENRA
+1526 ENRA

-1586 FDELRSQPYNSEETR
+1586 FDKLRSQPYNSEETR

-1881 ATPEEQKILAKYV
+1881 ATPEEQKILAKYG

-1904 QANEQWSKEYKQ
+1904 HANEQWSKEYKQ

-2007 RVQGYEKTD
+2007 RVQGFEKSD

-2066 AFVTSKGTLDKTN
+2066 AFVTSKGTLDKKN
-2079 PKVREYLAKRAD
+2079 SKVREYLAKRAD

-2261 IDAQSHSCS
+2261 IDAQSRSCS
-2270 DEELHGLQA
+2270 DEELHSLQA

-2380 NELVQSNQIYLN
+2380 NELIQSNQIYLN

-3137 NHFGK
+3137 NQFGK

-3283 EAGEVLAKGI
+3283 EAGEVLAKEI

-3373 ERDTSDIKSAE
+3373 ERDTSDIKTAE

-3397 QQKVARLD
+3397 QHKVALLD

>member
-24 LYTDRQAFRDFLSF
+24 LYTDRQAFKDFLSF
-38 SGKHYKLPADHA
+38 SGKHYKLPAEHT

-63 TDYDTWQKLGRQVAR
+63 TDYDTWQKLGRQVTR
-78 GQKSM
+78 NQRSM

-88 GRLRHYFDISQ
+88 GKLRHYFDISQ
-99 TEGKAIRPRWH
+99 TEGKPIRPRWH

-146 YGQIANLTNA
+146 YGQIANLTKA

-161 AKRREFS
+161 DKRKAFS
-168 KSVSTMVRAIVA
+168 QSVGTMVRAVVA

-292 RGRRTDEEAD
+292 RGRRTDEAAD
-302 RAVRGSM
+302 RAVRGSV

-314 GELPIRNNRTEGQ
+314 GELPIRNNRAEGQ

-345 VEHGTGIRP
+345 VEHGAGIRP

-361 VHGNSNVGENETARG
+361 VHGDSNVGENEAARG

-385 SPAQSINKTAEAD
+385 SPAQSISKTAEAD

-414 DDVLNGTANRY
+414 DESLNGTLPFY
-425 NDLKVCDTPQI
+425 TSLKVCDTPKI
-436 LLDIGCEQ
+436 LLDVGCEQ
-444 LPIFYTQRHLNDAIK
+444 LPMLYTQKHLKNAIK
-459 PKGNKGESIHY
+459 PDSGKEHF
-470 HGLDIEQIKSI
+470 HGLDVDQVKKLPE
-481 PDLLDKPVAI
+481 LLQNPVMV
-491 YDSLSRSDSIVVL
+491 YDSLSRNDSIVVL
-504 SSALDKDNC
+504 TSEYDKNNN
-513 PIIAIIKPE
+513 PIIASIKPNGE
-522 GQAKYN
+522 GRYE
-528 LEIVN
+528 LETIE
-533 SNFLLSVYGHENIE
+533 SNFITSVHGRENFISQMKKAQE
-547 NQLERA
+547 QDK
-553 IKDEKLLF
+553 ILF
-561 IDKNKSQE
+561 CDKQKSQE
-569 LFRVLGLQLSK
+569 MFERWGLQLSELT
-580 GVNDLDFNVIIHQ
+580 NTLDFNVIIHQ

-606 IKNQEQS
+606 IKNQKQS
-613 ERKGLQL
+613 ERWGEQY
-620 SELTDTPDL
+620 SELTDVPDL

-641 PSEPETEIKSQEM
+641 
-654 SRMPRLEFPRGVN
+654 
-667 TPDFNNSIHPADENV
+667 
-682 KGSEPE
+682 GSDPE

-696 ALSSYA
+696 ALNSYA
-702 NAQLQYYNA
+702 YTQLLFYDA
-711 NVREAYR
+711 NVREASQS
-718 SNDRNTFNSSVS
+718 SNRDAFNTAVG

-743 RVPLESFGR
+743 RISPESFYR
-752 SCTMEQFM
+752 SCTMKQFM
-760 TLYKEMLEDQ
+760 VLYKEMLEDQ
-770 EYKDKFTSELADRV
+770 EYKDKFTEKLADKL
-784 YGELQ
+784 YEEHQ
-789 RLDEVR
+789 RQNEVR
-795 EYAHANGIPFSETPH
+795 EYAHANGIPFRETPA
-810 DPDRDENRSPY
+810 DPDELY
-821 DYDGSMSVEDGI
+821 DPFAYDGSMSIEDSI
-833 LAADANNLEWIM
+833 LAADAYNLEQFM
-845 NERSEELK
+845 TEHSEVLK
-853 SSAISFSEDEFNS
+853 SSAFSFSAEEFDS
-866 HFTEQAE
+866 HFIEQAG
-873 KALREYAAEHS
+873 KLLSEYSAEHS

-905 VAPAMYNEL
+905 VAPGMYNEL
-914 REETQQKII
+914 REEMQQKKI

-990 TAHSYEVELYAMYK
+990 NAHSYEVELYAMYK

-1117 KFKTESQD
+1117 KFKTEIQD

-1235 GFTKIPD
+1235 GFTEIPD

-1292 NWTMGAS
+1292 NWTMGES

-1336 YPSDGVNSIEISSE
+1336 YPSDGVSSIEISSE

-1410 EFHSDADFSDL
+1410 EFHDDADFSDL

-1461 SFKNGDDMISA
+1461 SFKNSDDMISA

-1482 AISEETVQQLD
+1482 AISEETVQQLT
-1493 PEQKTEPSKHIE
+1493 PE
-1505 FKDNPLAHSVF
+1505 
-1516 NGYESSISQT
+1516 
-1526 SSVVNPTENRA
+1526 ENRA

-1881 ATPEEQKILAKYV
+1881 ATPEEQKILAKYG

-1904 QANEQWSKEYKQ
+1904 HANEQWSKEYKQ

-2007 RVQGYEKTD
+2007 RVQGFEKSD

-2066 AFVTSKGTLDKTN
+2066 AFVTSKGTLDKKN
-2079 PKVREYLAKRAD
+2079 SKVREYLAKRAD

-2261 IDAQSHSCS
+2261 IDAQSRSCS

-2341 DVTHVETP
+2341 DVTHVETS

-3137 NHFGK
+3137 NQFGK

-3283 EAGEVLAKGI
+3283 EAGEVLAKKI
-3293 VQCMARHEEKTLGE
+3293 VQCMARHEEKTIGE

-3373 ERDTSDIKSAE
+3373 ERDTSDIKTAE

-3397 QQKVARLD
+3397 QHKVARLD

-3434 SQGIKPDTPSARPK
+3434 SQGIKPDTTSARPK

>member
-12 EVREQYEAVTDK
+12 EVRKQYEAVTDR
-24 LYTDRQAFRDFLSF
+24 LYTDRQAFKDFLSF
-38 SGKHYKLPADHA
+38 SGKHYKLPAEHT

-63 TDYDTWQKLGRQVAR
+63 TDYDTWQKLGRQVTR
-78 GQKSM
+78 NQRSM

-88 GRLRHYFDISQ
+88 GKLRHYFDISQ
-99 TEGKAIRPRWH
+99 TEGKPIRPRWH
-110 FDKDMAAA
+110 FDKNTAAA
-118 FTKEVS
+118 FTAEVS
-124 ALEGK
+124 ALERK
-129 QFNSITSC
+129 QFSSITSC

-214 EFIQINAKAVL
+214 DFIQINAKAVL

-259 QVLSGDSRGER
+259 QVLPRDNRGER
-270 QAVQARSGNMDI
+270 QNVQARPENVRVSG
-282 LSGAVAGADG
+282 GTVAGADG
-292 RGRRTDEEAD
+292 RGRRTDEAAD

-314 GELPIRNNRTEGQ
+314 GELPVRNNRAEGQ

-345 VEHGTGIRP
+345 VEHGAGVRP
-354 EQSSPDN
+354 EVSAPDN
-361 VHGNSNVGENETARG
+361 VSGNRSVGEDEAARG
-376 RSQSDDRPG
+376 GSPSDDRLG

-414 DDVLNGTANRY
+414 DESLNGTLPFY
-425 NDLKVCDTPQI
+425 TSLKVCDTPKI
-436 LLDIGCEQ
+436 LLDVGCEQ
-444 LPIFYTQRHLNDAIK
+444 LPMLYTQKHLRNAIK
-459 PKGNKGESIHY
+459 PIDEKNHQ
-470 HGLDIEQIKSI
+470 HGLSVEQIKKL
-481 PDLLDKPVAI
+481 PELLSSPAMVLDSPNRK
-491 YDSLSRSDSIVVL
+491 DSLIVVTTE
-504 SSALDKDNC
+504 LDTEDN
-513 PIIAIIKPE
+513 PIIASIKPN
-522 GQAKYN
+522 GNGRY
-528 LEIVN
+528 EIEEISSNFITSVYGRNNFPEYLKKVVN
-533 SNFLLSVYGHENIE
+533 SN
-547 NQLERA
+547 
-553 IKDEKLLF
+553 DLLF
-561 IDKNKSQE
+561 CDKTKSQE
-569 LFRVLGLQLSK
+569 MFERWGEQYSELT
-580 GVNDLDFNVIIHQ
+580 NTLDFNVIIHQ

-598 KGLEPENK
+598 KGLEPENT
-606 IKNQEQS
+606 IKNQEQP
-613 ERKGLQL
+613 ERWGVQS
-620 SELTDTPDL
+620 SELTDVPDL
-629 DNSIHPADENVK
+629 DNSIHP
-641 PSEPETEIKSQEM
+641 T
-654 SRMPRLEFPRGVN
+654 
-667 TPDFNNSIHPADENV
+667 DENV
-682 KGSEPE
+682 KGSAPE

-696 ALSSYA
+696 ALNSYA
-702 NAQLQYYNA
+702 HTQLLFYDA
-711 NVREAYR
+711 NVREASQS
-718 SNDRNTFNSSVS
+718 SNRDAFNTAVG

-743 RVPLESFGR
+743 RLSPESFYR
-752 SCTMEQFM
+752 SCTMKQFM
-760 TLYKEMLEDQ
+760 VLYKEMLEDQ
-770 EYKDKFTSELADRV
+770 EYKDKFTEKLADKL
-784 YGELQ
+784 YEEHQ
-789 RLDEVR
+789 RQNEVR
-795 EYAHANGIPFSETPH
+795 EYAHANGIPFRETPA
-810 DPDRDENRSPY
+810 DPDELY
-821 DYDGSMSVEDGI
+821 DPFAYDGSMSIEDSI
-833 LAADANNLEWIM
+833 LAADAYNLEQFM
-845 NERSEELK
+845 TEHSEVLK
-853 SSAISFSEDEFNS
+853 SSAFSFSAEEFDS
-866 HFTEQAE
+866 HFIEHAG
-873 KALREYAAEHS
+873 KLLSEYSAEHS

-905 VAPAMYNEL
+905 VAPGMYNEL
-914 REETQQKII
+914 REETQQKKI

-948 KPYTVEEFNAALNK
+948 KSYTVEEFNAALNK

-990 TAHSYEVELYAMYK
+990 NAHSYEVELYAMYK

-1106 RGAEGFEEAAE
+1106 RGSEGFEEAAE

-1161 SDSEYLKNHGMYVD
+1161 SDSEYLQKHGMYVD

-1235 GFTKIPD
+1235 GFTEIPD

-1292 NWTMGAS
+1292 NWTMGES

-1336 YPSDGVNSIEISSE
+1336 YPSDGVSSIEISSE

-1396 LNEAKARIN
+1396 LNEAKTRIN

-1410 EFHSDADFSDL
+1410 EFHDDADFSDL

-1461 SFKNGDDMISA
+1461 SFKNTDDMISA

-1482 AISEETVQQLD
+1482 AISEETVQQLT
-1493 PEQKTEPSKHIE
+1493 PE
-1505 FKDNPLAHSVF
+1505 
-1516 NGYESSISQT
+1516 
-1526 SSVVNPTENRA
+1526 ENRA

-1601 NADGRPYARLTL
+1601 NADGSPYARLTL
-1613 GIETKAGAADII
+1613 GIETKNGAADVIH
-1625 QVRGGQNYLV
+1625 VRAGQNYLV

-1655 KAESEIGFDR
+1655 RAESEIGFDR

-1694 FAEQPQQKFP
+1694 FAEQPQQKLP
-1704 TITCDWSES
+1704 TITCNWSES
-1713 FAFEEGKTYSALEF
+1713 PEFEDGKTYSVLEF
-1727 DTIMKRE
+1727 DTIMKQA
-1734 DEDWISKRQ
+1734 DEEHISAR
-1743 QELKAFGG
+1743 KAG
-1751 DINKLYEAREKG
+1751 LEKYG
-1763 ELKVHHQGY
+1763 SDEEWESADKDDYYRWLGY
-1772 AKTHFTVNMPNGT
+1772 DKTNFTVNLSNGDSFT
-1785 SYSER
+1785 ER

-1801 DFLDRFGYKHVAE
+1801 DFLSQYKIYSKAVE
-1814 ELKKAANAELSEK
+1814 ELRAAANSEQK
-1827 FRAQAEE
+1827 QQLTERSQE
-1834 RVNSSQEN
+1834 RVQETERSQQS
-1842 NSFHITDETD
+1842 SFHITDETD

-2007 RVQGYEKTD
+2007 RVQGFEKSD

-2066 AFVTSKGTLDKTN
+2066 AFVTSKGTLDKKN
-2079 PKVREYLAKRAD
+2079 SKVREYLAKRAD

-2380 NELVQSNQIYLN
+2380 NELIQSNQIYLN

-2429 NPELFGRNVAG
+2429 NPELFSRNVAG

-2866 RPDLLDR
+2866 RPDLLDK

-2949 AKPNDFQKAYMQVL
+2949 AKPNDFQKAYVQVL

-3137 NHFGK
+3137 NRFGK

-3283 EAGEVLAKGI
+3283 EAGEVLAKEI

-3373 ERDTSDIKSAE
+3373 ERDTSDIKAAE

>member
-12 EVREQYEAVTDK
+12 EVRKQYEAVTDR
-24 LYTDRQAFRDFLSF
+24 LYTDRQAFKDFLSF
-38 SGKHYKLPADHA
+38 SGKHYKLPAEHT

-63 TDYDTWQKLGRQVAR
+63 TDYDTWQKLGRQVTR
-78 GQKSM
+78 NQRSM

-88 GRLRHYFDISQ
+88 GKLRHYFDISQ
-99 TEGKAIRPRWH
+99 TEGKPIRPRWH
-110 FDKDMAAA
+110 FDKNTAAA
-118 FTKEVS
+118 FTAEVS

-129 QFNSITSC
+129 QFSSITSC

-292 RGRRTDEEAD
+292 RGRRTDEAAD
-302 RAVRGSM
+302 RAVRGSV

-314 GELPIRNNRTEGQ
+314 GELPIRNNRAEGQ

-345 VEHGTGIRP
+345 VEHGAGIRP

-361 VHGNSNVGENETARG
+361 VHGDSNVGENEAARG

-385 SPAQSINKTAEAD
+385 SPAQSISKTAEAD

-414 DDVLNGTANRY
+414 DESLNGTLPFY
-425 NDLKVCDTPQI
+425 TSLKVCDTPKI
-436 LLDIGCEQ
+436 LLDVGCEQ
-444 LPIFYTQRHLNDAIK
+444 LPMLYTQKHLKNAIK
-459 PKGNKGESIHY
+459 PDSGKEHF
-470 HGLDIEQIKSI
+470 HGLDVDQVKKLPE
-481 PDLLDKPVAI
+481 LLQNPVMV
-491 YDSLSRSDSIVVL
+491 YDSLSRNDSIVVL
-504 SSALDKDNC
+504 TSEYDKNNN
-513 PIIAIIKPE
+513 PIIASIKPNGE
-522 GQAKYN
+522 GRYE
-528 LEIVN
+528 LETIE
-533 SNFLLSVYGHENIE
+533 SNFITSVHGRENFISQMKKAQE
-547 NQLERA
+547 QDK
-553 IKDEKLLF
+553 ILF
-561 IDKNKSQE
+561 CDKQKSQE
-569 LFRVLGLQLSK
+569 MFERWGLQLSELT
-580 GVNDLDFNVIIHQ
+580 NTLDFNVIIHQ

-606 IKNQEQS
+606 IKNQKQS
-613 ERKGLQL
+613 ERWGEQY
-620 SELTDTPDL
+620 SELTDVPDL

-641 PSEPETEIKSQEM
+641 
-654 SRMPRLEFPRGVN
+654 
-667 TPDFNNSIHPADENV
+667 
-682 KGSEPE
+682 GSDPE

-696 ALSSYA
+696 ALNSYA
-702 NAQLQYYNA
+702 YTQLLFYDA
-711 NVREAYR
+711 NVREASQS
-718 SNDRNTFNSSVS
+718 SNRDAFNTAVG

-743 RVPLESFGR
+743 RISPESFYR
-752 SCTMEQFM
+752 SCTMKQFM
-760 TLYKEMLEDQ
+760 VLYKEMLEDQ
-770 EYKDKFTSELADRV
+770 EYKDKFTEKLADKL
-784 YGELQ
+784 YEEHQ
-789 RLDEVR
+789 RQNEVR
-795 EYAHANGIPFSETPH
+795 EYAHANGIPFRETPA
-810 DPDRDENRSPY
+810 DPDELY
-821 DYDGSMSVEDGI
+821 DPFAYDGSMSIEDSI
-833 LAADANNLEWIM
+833 LAADAYNLEQFM
-845 NERSEELK
+845 TEHSEVLK
-853 SSAISFSEDEFNS
+853 SSAFSFSAEEFDS
-866 HFTEQAE
+866 HFIEQAG
-873 KALREYAAEHS
+873 KLLSEYSAEHS

-905 VAPAMYNEL
+905 VAPGMYNEL
-914 REETQQKII
+914 REEMQQKKI

-990 TAHSYEVELYAMYK
+990 NAHSYEVELYAMYK

-1117 KFKTESQD
+1117 KFKTEIQD

-1235 GFTKIPD
+1235 GFTEIPD

-1292 NWTMGAS
+1292 NWTMGES

-1336 YPSDGVNSIEISSE
+1336 YPSDGVSSIEISSE

-1410 EFHSDADFSDL
+1410 EFHDDADFSDL

-1461 SFKNGDDMISA
+1461 SFKNSDDMISA

-1482 AISEETVQQLD
+1482 AISEETVQQLT
-1493 PEQKTEPSKHIE
+1493 PE
-1505 FKDNPLAHSVF
+1505 
-1516 NGYESSISQT
+1516 
-1526 SSVVNPTENRA
+1526 ENRA

-1881 ATPEEQKILAKYV
+1881 ATPEEQKILAKYG

-1904 QANEQWSKEYKQ
+1904 HANEQWSKEYKQ

-2007 RVQGYEKTD
+2007 RVQGFEKSD

-2066 AFVTSKGTLDKTN
+2066 AFVTSKGTLDKKN
-2079 PKVREYLAKRAD
+2079 SKVREYLAKRAD

-2261 IDAQSHSCS
+2261 IDAQSRSCS

-2974 IDPTVDNMLKV
+2974 IDPSVDNMLKV

-3137 NHFGK
+3137 NQFGK

-3283 EAGEVLAKGI
+3283 EAGEVLAKEI

-3373 ERDTSDIKSAE
+3373 ERDTSDIKTAE

-3397 QQKVARLD
+3397 QHKVARLD

>member
-1 MARQTREEREQ
+1 MMSRFNEIAKIYDYKLSQLRDPQVWQNTLRLTSNFWRLNFCAAMLLTEQNPKAVMCGTLAQWNNVGRYVRHGERSTAIFMDRNNTELMYLFDVTQTYGTAYNAKWKLSERMADGIVGKFNAENAENAVSFEDFLKKSLDKNIDIVYNYDSKLNNSMAIDPRIANFIRLSAECICMTRCGIEADYDFSDAVKFNSDLSIVEVGNAATALAQ
-12 EVREQYEAVTDK
+12 EVLRDVDRTVRRKEYERYEAGVCGRHLRYPLRGRQERTAEPEIPELWKEGHDAAGAQGGRYDERNGSDSARPGEHERAVSENLEGDWTESRERQEPHNTYSDEEGAAQPDLHGERTAEDGNRYSGSGSSVGFDSDERDLAGGGSQEPWTADEDQGYSSEYDDEELNEDNEMVSDETDAISVFS
-24 LYTDRQAFRDFLSF
+24 DRPEEIDSKSEYA
-38 SGKHYKLPADHA
+38 
-50 MMIFSSN
+50 
-57 PNADMV
+57 
-63 TDYDTWQKLGRQVAR
+63 QKLLEDEILHGNHSAGGKFRITEYISDNSPTNDEFAKFLKNEYGIGGGSRSGIVKFSNHDGKGLALILGNNGNEQTVRFGWKVVA
-78 GQKSM
+78 
-83 AAFEN
+83 
-88 GRLRHYFDISQ
+88 
-99 TEGKAIRPRWH
+99 KAIR
-110 FDKDMAAA
+110 
-118 FTKEVS
+118 
-124 ALEGK
+124 
-129 QFNSITSC
+129 
-137 VDYFSDSQT
+137 
-146 YGQIANLTNA
+146 
-156 LNVDA
+156 
-161 AKRREFS
+161 
-168 KSVSTMVRAIVA
+168 
-180 ARCGYNSKF
+180 
-189 NYKSDPLDLSALDM
+189 
-203 LHSKAELEKLT
+203 
-214 EFIQINAKAVL
+214 KAVDEGRYIT
-225 LSMEKTVTEIQ
+225 EKDIESA
-236 RRNSYEQGHNQG
+236 RRYTQFDAEHFAIHYEYQHCFENS
-248 RNSPDMVRGGQ
+248 R
-259 QVLSGDSRGER
+259 L
-270 QAVQARSGNMDI
+270 
-282 LSGAVAGADG
+282 
-292 RGRRTDEEAD
+292 
-302 RAVRGSM
+302 
-309 AEVHG
+309 
-314 GELPIRNNRTEGQ
+314 
-327 NEMGADTP
+327 
-335 ADRQG
+335 
-340 SRGNG
+340 
-345 VEHGTGIRP
+345 
-354 EQSSPDN
+354 
-361 VHGNSNVGENETARG
+361 
-376 RSQSDDRPG
+376 
-385 SPAQSINKTAEAD
+385 QSIRK
-398 TAPAVSLS
+398 
-406 DKSFAEQV
+406 
-414 DDVLNGTANRY
+414 
-425 NDLKVCDTPQI
+425 
-436 LLDIGCEQ
+436 DIKR
-444 LPIFYTQRHLNDAIK
+444 T
-459 PKGNKGESIHY
+459 
-470 HGLDIEQIKSI
+470 GLDIQIRLTPELFATYAEEYIRAQPHVKEEYQKIERSSVNAPYCFNDWSTAAEAARTLTAESGYPKFRSLCRDSASELVTQLTNHTGHNPGLGFPEEEI
-481 PDLLDKPVAI
+481 TEFLNSGEISEDKWT
-491 YDSLSRSDSIVVL
+491 D
-504 SSALDKDNC
+504 
-513 PIIAIIKPE
+513 
-522 GQAKYN
+522 
-528 LEIVN
+528 EITAQV
-533 SNFLLSVYGHENIE
+533 FGYLFNIE
-547 NQLERA
+547 
-553 IKDEKLLF
+553 
-561 IDKNKSQE
+561 
-569 LFRVLGLQLSK
+569 
-580 GVNDLDFNVIIHQ
+580 
-593 SRNIV
+593 
-598 KGLEPENK
+598 
-606 IKNQEQS
+606 
-613 ERKGLQL
+613 
-620 SELTDTPDL
+620 
-629 DNSIHPADENVK
+629 
-641 PSEPETEIKSQEM
+641 
-654 SRMPRLEFPRGVN
+654 
-667 TPDFNNSIHPADENV
+667 
-682 KGSEPE
+682 
-688 NDLLIAAD
+688 
-696 ALSSYA
+696 
-702 NAQLQYYNA
+702 
-711 NVREAYR
+711 
-718 SNDRNTFNSSVS
+718 
-730 TALDNIISDVVSE
+730 
-743 RVPLESFGR
+743 
-752 SCTMEQFM
+752 
-760 TLYKEMLEDQ
+760 
-770 EYKDKFTSELADRV
+770 
-784 YGELQ
+784 Q
-789 RLDEVR
+789 RD
-795 EYAHANGIPFSETPH
+795 
-810 DPDRDENRSPY
+810 
-821 DYDGSMSVEDGI
+821 
-833 LAADANNLEWIM
+833 
-845 NERSEELK
+845 
-853 SSAISFSEDEFNS
+853 
-866 HFTEQAE
+866 
-873 KALREYAAEHS
+873 
-884 SESWYKDM
+884 
-892 LNDPEHLKKVSNL
+892 HL
-905 VAPAMYNEL
+905 
-914 REETQQKII
+914 
-923 TYPAVYVTGSFQRN
+923 
-937 FDVQSVGFEIG
+937 
-948 KPYTVEEFNAALNK
+948 
-962 ANEIWNNDDRNQDKL
+962 
-977 NSVNVSIYMDEQH
+977 
-990 TAHSYEVELYAMYK
+990 
-1004 SIGEVI
+1004 
-1010 DMKPSIKPTGEL
+1010 
-1022 SELKAAV
+1022 
-1029 SAIEN
+1029 
-1034 PVLNSDEIPSD
+1034 
-1045 IDKFY
+1045 
-1050 VDKNTESVTWVSY
+1050 
-1063 NPESSAGGQFV
+1063 
-1074 YTYMSFD
+1074 
-1081 DIFEAMEK
+1081 
-1089 DDPFEY
+1089 
-1095 LRENCR
+1095 
-1101 QEVLD
+1101 
-1106 RGAEGFEEAAE
+1106 
-1117 KFKTESQD
+1117 
-1125 ISSQDKDYPKNLV
+1125 
-1138 ALTEPRYAIY
+1138 
-1148 QLKDDEDLREYQF
+1148 
-1161 SDSEYLKNHGMYVD
+1161 
-1175 RENYNRVYR
+1175 
-1184 GRLKENET
+1184 
-1192 LEDIYERF
+1192 
-1200 NENHPQ
+1200 
-1206 DFHGHSLS
+1206 
-1214 VGDIVAVKQ
+1214 
-1223 DGKITANFVDTV
+1223 
-1235 GFTKIPD
+1235 
-1242 FTLSREERKAR
+1242 
-1253 RTIDNLNLL
+1253 
-1262 AEKQLSSDEM
+1262 
-1272 DTLGDKLFDYDNAPK
+1272 YDN
-1287 YNGIT
+1287 N
-1292 NWTMGAS
+1292 
-1299 LHADDF
+1299 
-1305 ERLTTS
+1305 
-1311 FHNGE
+1311 
-1316 NINAEI
+1316 
-1322 AKKIY
+1322 
-1327 GNMSYFRFS
+1327 
-1336 YPSDGVNSIEISSE
+1336 
-1350 KTDSGI
+1350 
-1356 TLRTKG
+1356 
-1362 GYEVTHSWETLG
+1362 
-1374 QALLIAARQEFK
+1374 
-1386 RHEQLDREYF
+1386 
-1396 LNEAKARIN
+1396 
-1405 EYSQR
+1405 
-1410 EFHSDADFSDL
+1410 
-1421 WKVPL
+1421 
-1426 AYTTHED
+1426 
-1433 TEVEVSAYADLEDKR
+1433 
-1448 IVTMYGDKVAAEQ
+1448 VAA
-1461 SFKNGDDMISA
+1461 F
-1472 LGNLDFSELT
+1472 
-1482 AISEETVQQLD
+1482 SEETSAQL
-1493 PEQKTEPSKHIE
+1493 T
-1505 FKDNPLAHSVF
+1505 FDNFEEENSDI
-1516 NGYESSISQT
+1516 SIGIAE
-1526 SSVVNPTENRA
+1526 PTE
-1537 TYSTK
+1537 K
-1542 SDEQEEKIWKPY
+1542 DILEK
-1554 IIADLKTWADS
+1554 
-1565 SSAAA
+1565 
-1570 PSTLEHFD
+1570 
-1578 TFEEAKAR
+1578 
-1586 FDELRSQPYNSEETR
+1586 
-1601 NADGRPYARLTL
+1601 
-1613 GIETKAGAADII
+1613 
-1625 QVRGGQNYLV
+1625 V
-1635 DDFTRQPS
+1635 
-1643 ILSNSSAMELIN
+1643 
-1655 KAESEIGFDR
+1655 
-1665 VFSFKKLDNGSY
+1665 
-1677 DNGTDLSFS
+1677 
-1686 DWNNENHI
+1686 
-1694 FAEQPQQKFP
+1694 P
-1704 TITCDWSES
+1704 TITCEWSES
-1713 FAFEEGKTYSALEF
+1713 PAFEEGKTYSVLEF

-1734 DEDWISKRQ
+1734 DTDWVSKRQ

-2007 RVQGYEKTD
+2007 RVQGFEKSD

-2066 AFVTSKGTLDKTN
+2066 AFVTSKGTLDKKN
-2079 PKVREYLAKRAD
+2079 SKVREYLAKRAD

-2261 IDAQSHSCS
+2261 IDAQSRSCS

-2974 IDPTVDNMLKV
+2974 IDPSVDNMLKV

-3137 NHFGK
+3137 NQFGK

-3283 EAGEVLAKGI
+3283 EAGEVLAKEI

-3373 ERDTSDIKSAE
+3373 ERDTSDIKTAE

-3397 QQKVARLD
+3397 QHKVARLD

>member
-12 EVREQYEAVTDK
+12 EVRKQYEAVTDR
-24 LYTDRQAFRDFLSF
+24 LYTDRQAFKDFLSF
-38 SGKHYKLPADHA
+38 SGKHYKLPAEHT

-63 TDYDTWQKLGRQVAR
+63 TDYDTWQKLGRQVTR
-78 GQKSM
+78 NQRSM

-88 GRLRHYFDISQ
+88 GKLRHYFDISQ
-99 TEGKAIRPRWH
+99 TEGKPIRPRWH
-110 FDKDMAAA
+110 FDKNTAAA
-118 FTKEVS
+118 FTAEVS

-129 QFNSITSC
+129 QFSSITSC

-146 YGQIANLTNA
+146 YGQIANLTKA

-161 AKRREFS
+161 DKRKAFS
-168 KSVSTMVRAIVA
+168 QSVGTMVRAVVA

-214 EFIQINAKAVL
+214 DFIQINAKAVL

-259 QVLSGDSRGER
+259 QVLPRDNRGER
-270 QAVQARSGNMDI
+270 QNVQARPENVRVSG
-282 LSGAVAGADG
+282 GTVAGADG
-292 RGRRTDEEAD
+292 RGRRTDEAAD

-314 GELPIRNNRTEGQ
+314 GELPVRNNRAEGQ

-345 VEHGTGIRP
+345 VEHGAGVRP
-354 EQSSPDN
+354 EVSAPDN
-361 VHGNSNVGENETARG
+361 VSGNRSVGEDEAARG
-376 RSQSDDRPG
+376 GSPSDDRLG

-414 DDVLNGTANRY
+414 DESLNGTLPFY
-425 NDLKVCDTPQI
+425 TSLKVCDTPKI
-436 LLDIGCEQ
+436 LLDVGCEQ
-444 LPIFYTQRHLNDAIK
+444 LPMLYTQKHLRNAIK
-459 PKGNKGESIHY
+459 PIDEKNHQ
-470 HGLDIEQIKSI
+470 HGLSVEQIKKL
-481 PDLLDKPVAI
+481 PELLSSPAMVLDSPNRK
-491 YDSLSRSDSIVVL
+491 DSLIVVTTE
-504 SSALDKDNC
+504 LDTEDN
-513 PIIAIIKPE
+513 PIIASIKPN
-522 GQAKYN
+522 GNGRY
-528 LEIVN
+528 EIEEISSNFITSVYGRNNFPEYLKKVVN
-533 SNFLLSVYGHENIE
+533 SN
-547 NQLERA
+547 
-553 IKDEKLLF
+553 DLLF
-561 IDKNKSQE
+561 CDKTKSQE
-569 LFRVLGLQLSK
+569 MFERWGEQYSELT
-580 GVNDLDFNVIIHQ
+580 NTLDFNVIIHQ

-598 KGLEPENK
+598 KGLEPENT
-606 IKNQEQS
+606 IKNQEQP
-613 ERKGLQL
+613 ERWGVQS
-620 SELTDTPDL
+620 SELTDVPDL
-629 DNSIHPADENVK
+629 DNSIHP
-641 PSEPETEIKSQEM
+641 T
-654 SRMPRLEFPRGVN
+654 
-667 TPDFNNSIHPADENV
+667 DENV
-682 KGSEPE
+682 KGSAPE

-696 ALSSYA
+696 ALNSYA
-702 NAQLQYYNA
+702 HTQLLFYDA
-711 NVREAYR
+711 NVREASQS
-718 SNDRNTFNSSVS
+718 SNRDAFNTAVG

-743 RVPLESFGR
+743 RLSPESFYR
-752 SCTMEQFM
+752 SCTMKQFM
-760 TLYKEMLEDQ
+760 VLYKEMLEDQ
-770 EYKDKFTSELADRV
+770 EYKDKFTEKLADKL
-784 YGELQ
+784 YEEHQ
-789 RLDEVR
+789 RQNEVR
-795 EYAHANGIPFSETPH
+795 EYAHANGIPFRETPA
-810 DPDRDENRSPY
+810 DPDELY
-821 DYDGSMSVEDGI
+821 DPFAYDGSMSIEDSI
-833 LAADANNLEWIM
+833 LAADAYNLEQFM
-845 NERSEELK
+845 TEHSEVLK
-853 SSAISFSEDEFNS
+853 SSAFSFSAEEFDS
-866 HFTEQAE
+866 HFIEHAG
-873 KALREYAAEHS
+873 KLLSEYSAEHS

-905 VAPAMYNEL
+905 VAPGMYNEL
-914 REETQQKII
+914 REEMQQKKI

-948 KPYTVEEFNAALNK
+948 KSYTVEEFNAALNK

-990 TAHSYEVELYAMYK
+990 NAHSYEVELYAMYK

-1117 KFKTESQD
+1117 KFKTEIQD

-1161 SDSEYLKNHGMYVD
+1161 SDSEYLQKHGMYID

-1235 GFTKIPD
+1235 GFTEIPD

-1292 NWTMGAS
+1292 NWTMGES

-1336 YPSDGVNSIEISSE
+1336 YPSDGVSSIEISSE

-1410 EFHSDADFSDL
+1410 EFHDDADFSDL

-1461 SFKNGDDMISA
+1461 SFKNTDDMISA

-1482 AISEETVQQLD
+1482 AISEETVQQLT
-1493 PEQKTEPSKHIE
+1493 PE
-1505 FKDNPLAHSVF
+1505 
-1516 NGYESSISQT
+1516 
-1526 SSVVNPTENRA
+1526 ENRA

-1565 SSAAA
+1565 SSATA

-1613 GIETKAGAADII
+1613 GIETKNGAVDVIH
-1625 QVRGGQNYLV
+1625 VRAGQNYLV

-1655 KAESEIGFDR
+1655 RAESEIGFDR

-1694 FAEQPQQKFP
+1694 FAEKPQQKFP

-1904 QANEQWSKEYKQ
+1904 HANEQWSKEYKQ

-2007 RVQGYEKTD
+2007 RVQGFEKSD

-2261 IDAQSHSCS
+2261 IDAQSRSCS

-2341 DVTHVETP
+2341 DVTHVETS

-2866 RPDLLDR
+2866 RPDLLDK

-2949 AKPNDFQKAYMQVL
+2949 AKPNDFQKAYVQVL

-3137 NHFGK
+3137 NRFGK

-3283 EAGEVLAKGI
+3283 EAGEVLAKEI

-3373 ERDTSDIKSAE
+3373 ERDTSDIKAAE

>member
-24 LYTDRQAFRDFLSF
+24 LYTDRQAFKDFLSF
-38 SGKHYKLPADHA
+38 SGKHYKLPAEHT

-63 TDYDTWQKLGRQVAR
+63 TDYDTWQKLGRQVTR
-78 GQKSM
+78 NQRSM

-88 GRLRHYFDISQ
+88 GKLRHYFDISQ
-99 TEGKAIRPRWH
+99 TEGKPIRPRWH

-146 YGQIANLTNA
+146 YGQIANLTKA

-161 AKRREFS
+161 DKRKAFS
-168 KSVSTMVRAIVA
+168 QSVGTMVRAVVA

-292 RGRRTDEEAD
+292 RGRRTDEAAD
-302 RAVRGSM
+302 RAVRGSV

-314 GELPIRNNRTEGQ
+314 GELPIRNNRAEGQ

-345 VEHGTGIRP
+345 VEHGAGIRP

-361 VHGNSNVGENETARG
+361 VHGDSNVGENEAARG

-385 SPAQSINKTAEAD
+385 SPAQSISKTAEAD

-414 DDVLNGTANRY
+414 DESLNGTLPFY
-425 NDLKVCDTPQI
+425 TSLKVCDTPKI
-436 LLDIGCEQ
+436 LLDVGCEQ
-444 LPIFYTQRHLNDAIK
+444 LPMLYTQKHLKNAIK
-459 PKGNKGESIHY
+459 PDSGKEHF
-470 HGLDIEQIKSI
+470 HGLDVDQVKKLPE
-481 PDLLDKPVAI
+481 LLQNPVMV
-491 YDSLSRSDSIVVL
+491 YDSLSRNDSIVVL
-504 SSALDKDNC
+504 TSEYDKNNN
-513 PIIAIIKPE
+513 PIIASIKPNGE
-522 GQAKYN
+522 GRYE
-528 LEIVN
+528 LETIE
-533 SNFLLSVYGHENIE
+533 SNFITSVHGRENFISQMKKAQE
-547 NQLERA
+547 QDK
-553 IKDEKLLF
+553 ILF
-561 IDKNKSQE
+561 CDKQKSQE
-569 LFRVLGLQLSK
+569 MFERWGLQLSELT
-580 GVNDLDFNVIIHQ
+580 NTLDFNVIIHQ

-606 IKNQEQS
+606 IKNQKQS
-613 ERKGLQL
+613 ERWGEQY
-620 SELTDTPDL
+620 SELTDVPDL

-641 PSEPETEIKSQEM
+641 
-654 SRMPRLEFPRGVN
+654 
-667 TPDFNNSIHPADENV
+667 
-682 KGSEPE
+682 GSDPE

-696 ALSSYA
+696 ALNSYA
-702 NAQLQYYNA
+702 YTQLLFYDA
-711 NVREAYR
+711 NVREASQS
-718 SNDRNTFNSSVS
+718 SNRDAFNTAVG

-743 RVPLESFGR
+743 RISPESFYR
-752 SCTMEQFM
+752 SCTMKQFM
-760 TLYKEMLEDQ
+760 VLYKEMLEDQ
-770 EYKDKFTSELADRV
+770 EYKDKFTEKLADKL
-784 YGELQ
+784 YEEHQ
-789 RLDEVR
+789 RQNEVR
-795 EYAHANGIPFSETPH
+795 EYAHANGIPFRETPA
-810 DPDRDENRSPY
+810 DPDELY
-821 DYDGSMSVEDGI
+821 DPFAYDGSMSIEDSI
-833 LAADANNLEWIM
+833 LAADAYNLEQFM
-845 NERSEELK
+845 TEHSEVLK
-853 SSAISFSEDEFNS
+853 SSAFSFSAEEFDS
-866 HFTEQAE
+866 HFIEQAG
-873 KALREYAAEHS
+873 KLLSEYSAEHS

-905 VAPAMYNEL
+905 VAPGMYNEL
-914 REETQQKII
+914 REEMQQKKI

-990 TAHSYEVELYAMYK
+990 NAHSYEVELYAMYK

-1010 DMKPSIKPTGEL
+1010 DMKPSIKHTGEI

-1089 DDPFEY
+1089 EDPFEY

-1235 GFTKIPD
+1235 GFTEIPD

-1292 NWTMGAS
+1292 NWTMGES

-1336 YPSDGVNSIEISSE
+1336 YPSDGVSSIEISSE

-1405 EYSQR
+1405 EYSHR
-1410 EFHSDADFSDL
+1410 EFHDDADFSDL

-1461 SFKNGDDMISA
+1461 SFKNSDDMISA

-1613 GIETKAGAADII
+1613 GIETKNGAADVIH
-1625 QVRGGQNYLV
+1625 VRAGQNYLV

-1655 KAESEIGFDR
+1655 RAESEIGFDR

-1827 FRAQAEE
+1827 FRGQAEE

-1894 GWGGMPQAFD
+1894 GWGGIPQAFD
-1904 QANEQWSKEYKQ
+1904 HANEQWSKEYKQ

-1962 EPAMGVGN
+1962 EPALGVG
-1970 FFGCMPESM
+1970 
-1979 NNDSRLYGVE
+1979 
-1989 LDSLTGRIAQQLY
+1989 
-2002 PQADI
+2002 
-2007 RVQGYEKTD
+2007 
-2016 FPDNFFDAA
+2016 
-2025 IGNVPFGNY
+2025 
-2034 GVADRRYDKE
+2034 
-2044 HFLIHDYFF
+2044 
-2053 AKTLDK
+2053 
-2059 VAPGGVV
+2059 
-2066 AFVTSKGTLDKTN
+2066 
-2079 PKVREYLAKRAD
+2079 
-2091 LIGAIRLPNN
+2091 
-2101 AFKNANTEVT
+2101 
-2111 SDIIFLQKREKMAVE
+2111 
-2126 MPDWAYTGRNSDGM
+2126 
-2140 PINQYFIDHPDM
+2140 
-2152 VLGKLEY
+2152 
-2159 TTGAYG
+2159 
-2165 QEVTC
+2165 
-2170 TPIEGEKLSEQL
+2170 
-2182 DRAVAKL
+2182 
-2189 RADMKVQKREE
+2189 
-2200 RQDKERGII
+2200 
-2209 PATADVQNFTHTL
+2209 
-2222 VDGKLYFREN
+2222 
-2232 NVMTEV
+2232 
-2238 KQTGKDL
+2238 
-2245 ERMKG
+2245 
-2250 LHGLRQTLREL
+2250 
-2261 IDAQSHSCS
+2261 
-2270 DEELHGLQA
+2270 
-2279 KLNTQYDSFKKEY
+2279 
-2292 GSIND
+2292 
-2297 RLNANVFRC
+2297 
-2306 DDDYNTLCSLEIV
+2306 
-2319 NAEKKTTQKSD
+2319 
-2330 IFTQRTIKPTV
+2330 
-2341 DVTHVETP
+2341 
-2349 QEAMQVSLDMK
+2349 
-2360 GRIDISYMAQLCDRE
+2360 
-2375 PEQVV
+2375 
-2380 NELVQSNQIYLN
+2380 
-2392 PEKYVESE
+2392 
-2400 PLEGYEESSEYLSGN
+2400 
-2415 VREKLRAAERAAKD
+2415 
-2429 NPELFGRNVAG
+2429 
-2440 LTDNLPKTIGAGDI
+2440 
-2454 TTHLG
+2454 
-2459 ASWIDVRDYE
+2459 
-2469 RFLKEYIGRDLP
+2469 
-2481 GVTLRRTSAGEYKVE
+2481 
-2496 NKTFDKSVAA
+2496 
-2506 TNTYGTERMSA
+2506 
-2517 YHIFEN
+2517 
-2523 LLNHRDVTVKDRVD
+2523 
-2537 LGEDKY
+2537 
-2543 KYVVNTKQTQLA
+2543 
-2555 TEKARQMNEAFSKW
+2555 
-2569 VWAKPERRDKYVTR
+2569 
-2583 YNELFN
+2583 
-2589 SIVGRHFDGSHQ
+2589 
-2601 TFPGMSPYIQLKPH
+2601 
-2615 QKDAVARAKFGGNTL
+2615 
-2630 LAHCVGAGK
+2630 
-2639 SFEMIAATMEKKRLG
+2639 
-2654 LINKACVVVPKALV
+2654 
-2668 GQTANEWLR
+2668 
-2677 LYPQAKILVAG
+2677 
-2688 DNDFSKDNRQKFIGR
+2688 
-2703 CCTGDYAAV
+2703 
-2712 VMSYEQFEKIQMSV
+2712 
-2726 EYRQQFL
+2726 
-2733 QRELDRI
+2733 
-2740 QSGIK
+2740 
-2745 ELNPYLDKTSIKDL
+2745 
-2759 QREQKRIKVK
+2759 
-2769 IEKLL
+2769 
-2774 DTAKTKDTSLTFEQL
+2774 
-2789 GFDSLVV
+2789 
-2796 DEAHNYKNGLVVS
+2796 
-2809 KMNNVSGVQTTAA
+2809 
-2822 QKSED
+2822 
-2827 ILMKTQYLNETYGT
+2827 
-2841 KNILFATGTPVTNS
+2841 
-2855 MTELYTMQRYL
+2855 
-2866 RPDLLDR
+2866 
-2873 ARLQTFDD
+2873 
-2881 WAGNFGE
+2881 
-2888 VVSQLELKP
+2888 
-2897 AGDGFRTK
+2897 
-2905 KRFAKFTN
+2905 
-2913 LPELMQM
+2913 
-2920 YKEFADIRTADMLK
+2920 
-2934 LDVPELEGGKPQTIV
+2934 
-2949 AKPNDFQKAYMQVL
+2949 
-2963 AQRSEDIHSGS
+2963 
-2974 IDPTVDNMLKV
+2974 
-2985 THEAR
+2985 
-2990 LLGLDARAI
+2990 
-2999 NPEAENTPDSKV
+2999 
-3011 NLCIDKVMEIY
+3011 
-3022 KNTEEQKGV
+3022 
-3031 QAIFCDI
+3031 
-3038 AVNST
+3038 
-3043 DGKFSVYDY
+3043 
-3052 IKEEL
+3052 
-3057 QRRGIP
+3057 
-3063 ANEICTAGDA
+3063 
-3073 KDQNQRNEMF
+3073 
-3083 SQLRAG
+3083 
-3089 QKRIVLAS
+3089 
-3097 TSKLGT
+3097 
-3103 GANIQ
+3103 
-3108 TRLAAL
+3108 
-3114 HNLDIPWKPS
+3114 
-3124 DLEQRNG
+3124 
-3131 RIIRQG
+3131 
-3137 NHFGK
+3137 
-3142 VGVFNYVTENT
+3142 
-3153 FDAYMMNIIV
+3153 
-3163 TKQKF
+3163 
-3168 ISQLMS
+3168 
-3174 GKTPARTC
+3174 
-3182 EDVDDMVLNYS
+3182 
-3193 EMQALATGDPRI
+3193 
-3205 KEKIELD
+3205 
-3212 TEVSRLRTLESEHYN
+3212 
-3227 NQYKLEDV
+3227 
-3235 ILNRKTDL
+3235 
-3243 KGMQQRVEFAKGD
+3243 
-3256 KAFAEE
+3256 
-3262 QLAKSD
+3262 
-3268 EFSVKLDGKIYTERS
+3268 
-3283 EAGEVLAKGI
+3283 
-3293 VQCMARHEEKTLGE
+3293 
-3307 YKGFEVSI
+3307 
-3315 NTMSNPVSTYAQVNL
+3315 
-3330 KRFGGLTYS
+3330 
-3339 AQVELDN
+3339 
-3346 NLGNITRMENLLKNG
+3346 
-3361 IDKEIARCEERI
+3361 
-3373 ERDTSDIKSAE
+3373 
-3384 ETLAMPFALADEL
+3384 
-3397 QQKVARLD
+3397 
-3405 QLNAELDCGKNDE
+3405 
-3418 VFLNDDNDR
+3418 
-3427 EEEKPSR
+3427 
-3434 SQGIKPDTPSARPK
+3434 
-3448 R
+3448 

>member
-38 SGKHYKLPADHA
+38 SGKHYKLPADHT

-63 TDYDTWQKLGRQVAR
+63 TDYDTWQKLGRQVTR

-110 FDKDMAAA
+110 FDKDTAAA

-146 YGQIANLTNA
+146 YGQIVNLTNA

-214 EFIQINAKAVL
+214 DFIQINAKAVL

-259 QVLSGDSRGER
+259 QVLPRDNRGER
-270 QAVQARSGNMDI
+270 QNVQARPENVRVSG
-282 LSGAVAGADG
+282 GTVAGADG
-292 RGRRTDEEAD
+292 RGRRTDEAAD

-314 GELPIRNNRTEGQ
+314 GELPVRNNRAEGQ

-345 VEHGTGIRP
+345 VEHGAGVRP
-354 EQSSPDN
+354 EVSAPDN
-361 VHGNSNVGENETARG
+361 VSGNRSVGEDEAARG
-376 RSQSDDRPG
+376 GSPSDDRLG

-414 DDVLNGTANRY
+414 DESLNGTLPFY
-425 NDLKVCDTPQI
+425 TSLKVCDTPKI
-436 LLDIGCEQ
+436 LLDVGCEQ
-444 LPIFYTQRHLNDAIK
+444 LPMLYTQKHLRNAIK
-459 PKGNKGESIHY
+459 PIDEKNHQ
-470 HGLDIEQIKSI
+470 HGLSVEQIKKL
-481 PDLLDKPVAI
+481 PELLSSPAMVLDSPNRK
-491 YDSLSRSDSIVVL
+491 DSLIVVTTE
-504 SSALDKDNC
+504 LDTEDN
-513 PIIAIIKPE
+513 PIIASIKPN
-522 GQAKYN
+522 GNGRY
-528 LEIVN
+528 EIEEISSNFITSVYGRNNFPEYLKKVVN
-533 SNFLLSVYGHENIE
+533 SN
-547 NQLERA
+547 
-553 IKDEKLLF
+553 DLLF
-561 IDKNKSQE
+561 CDKTKSQE
-569 LFRVLGLQLSK
+569 MFERWGEQYSELT
-580 GVNDLDFNVIIHQ
+580 NTLDFNVIIHQ

-598 KGLEPENK
+598 KGLEPENT
-606 IKNQEQS
+606 IKNQEQP
-613 ERKGLQL
+613 ERWGVQS
-620 SELTDTPDL
+620 SELTDVPDL
-629 DNSIHPADENVK
+629 DNSIHP
-641 PSEPETEIKSQEM
+641 T
-654 SRMPRLEFPRGVN
+654 
-667 TPDFNNSIHPADENV
+667 DENV
-682 KGSEPE
+682 KGSAPE

-696 ALSSYA
+696 ALNSYA
-702 NAQLQYYNA
+702 HTQLLFYDA
-711 NVREAYR
+711 NVREASQS
-718 SNDRNTFNSSVS
+718 SNRDAFNTAVG

-743 RVPLESFGR
+743 RLSPESFYR
-752 SCTMEQFM
+752 SCTMKQFM
-760 TLYKEMLEDQ
+760 VLYKEMLEDQ
-770 EYKDKFTSELADRV
+770 EYKDKFTEKLADKL
-784 YGELQ
+784 YEEHQ
-789 RLDEVR
+789 RQNEVR
-795 EYAHANGIPFSETPH
+795 EYAHANGIPFRETPA
-810 DPDRDENRSPY
+810 DPDELY
-821 DYDGSMSVEDGI
+821 DPFAYDGSMSIEDSI
-833 LAADANNLEWIM
+833 LAADAYNLEQFM
-845 NERSEELK
+845 TEHSEVLK
-853 SSAISFSEDEFNS
+853 SSAFSFSAEEFDS
-866 HFTEQAE
+866 HFIEHAG
-873 KALREYAAEHS
+873 KLLSEYSAEHS

-905 VAPAMYNEL
+905 VAPGMYNEL
-914 REETQQKII
+914 REEMQQKKI

-948 KPYTVEEFNAALNK
+948 KSYTVEEFNAALNK

-990 TAHSYEVELYAMYK
+990 NAHSYEVELYAMYK

-1117 KFKTESQD
+1117 KFKTEIQD

-1161 SDSEYLKNHGMYVD
+1161 SDSEYLQKHGMYVD

-1235 GFTKIPD
+1235 GFTEIPD

-1292 NWTMGAS
+1292 NWTMGES

-1336 YPSDGVNSIEISSE
+1336 YPSDGISSIEISSE

-1410 EFHSDADFSDL
+1410 EFHDDADFSDL

-1461 SFKNGDDMISA
+1461 SFKNTDDMISA

-1601 NADGRPYARLTL
+1601 NADGSPYARLTL
-1613 GIETKAGAADII
+1613 GIETKNGAADVIH
-1625 QVRGGQNYLV
+1625 VRAGQNYLV

-1655 KAESEIGFDR
+1655 RAESEIGFDR

-2007 RVQGYEKTD
+2007 RVQGFEKSD

-2866 RPDLLDR
+2866 RPDLLDK

-3073 KDQNQRNEMF
+3073 KDQSQRNEMF

-3283 EAGEVLAKGI
+3283 EAGEVLAKEI

-3373 ERDTSDIKSAE
+3373 ERDTSDIKAAE

>member
-63 TDYDTWQKLGRQVAR
+63 TDYDTWQKLGRQVTR

-110 FDKDMAAA
+110 FDKDTAAA

-248 RNSPDMVRGGQ
+248 RNSPDMVRGRQ

-270 QAVQARSGNMDI
+270 QTVQARSGNMDI

-292 RGRRTDEEAD
+292 RGRRTDEETD

-314 GELPIRNNRTEGQ
+314 GELPIRNNRAEGQ

-361 VHGNSNVGENETARG
+361 VHGDSNVGENEAARG

-385 SPAQSINKTAEAD
+385 SPAQSISKTAEAD

-414 DDVLNGTANRY
+414 DESLSGKLPFYTN
-425 NDLKVCDTPQI
+425 LKLGDTPEI
-436 LLDIGCEQ
+436 LISAGLRQ
-444 LPIFYTQRHLNDAIK
+444 LPMLYTQKHLKDAVAQRDD
-459 PKGNKGESIHY
+459 NKHR
-470 HGLDIEQIKSI
+470 HGLSVEQIKTI
-481 PDLLDKPVAI
+481 PEKLINPIMI
-491 YDSLSRSDSIVVL
+491 YDSFSRNDSVVAVINDFDQ
-504 SSALDKDNC
+504 SNN
-513 PIIAIIKPE
+513 PIIVSIKPDGVGRYE
-522 GQAKYN
+522 VE
-528 LEIVN
+528 EIE
-533 SNFLLSVYGHENIE
+533 SNFVTSIYSKENFKETFNRSISE
-547 NQLERA
+547 
-553 IKDEKLLF
+553 DKLLYC
-561 IDKNKSQE
+561 DKKQTQE
-569 LFRVLGLQLSK
+569 MFERWGLQLPELTNSL
-580 GVNDLDFNVIIHQ
+580 VFNTIIHQ

-598 KGLEPENK
+598 KGLEPENT

-629 DNSIHPADENVK
+629 DNSIHPTDENVK
-641 PSEPETEIKSQEM
+641 SSEPETEIKSQEI

-667 TPDFNNSIHPADENV
+667 TPDFTNSIHPADENV
-682 KGSEPE
+682 KGSDPE

-711 NVREAYR
+711 NVREAYQ
-718 SNDRNTFNSSVS
+718 SNDRNAFNSSVS

-743 RVPLESFGR
+743 HIPLESFGR

-821 DYDGSMSVEDGI
+821 DYDGSMSVEDGV
-833 LAADANNLEWIM
+833 LAADANNLDRIM

-884 SESWYKDM
+884 SENWYKDM

-914 REETQQKII
+914 REETQQKKI

-948 KPYTVEEFNAALNK
+948 KSYTVEEFNAALNK

-990 TAHSYEVELYAMYK
+990 NAHSYEVELYAMYK

-1235 GFTKIPD
+1235 GFTDIPD

-1292 NWTMGAS
+1292 NWTMGES

-1336 YPSDGVNSIEISSE
+1336 YPSDGISSIEISSE

-1461 SFKNGDDMISA
+1461 SFKNSDDMISA

-1482 AISEETVQQLD
+1482 AISEETVQQLT
-1493 PEQKTEPSKHIE
+1493 PE
-1505 FKDNPLAHSVF
+1505 
-1516 NGYESSISQT
+1516 
-1526 SSVVNPTENRA
+1526 ENRA

-1613 GIETKAGAADII
+1613 GIETKTGAADII

-1834 RVNSSQEN
+1834 RINSSQEN

-2007 RVQGYEKTD
+2007 RVQGFEKSD

-2270 DEELHGLQA
+2270 DEELHSLQA

-2380 NELVQSNQIYLN
+2380 NELVQSNQIYFN

-2429 NPELFGRNVAG
+2429 NPELFSRNVAG

-2537 LGEDKY
+2537 LGDDKY

-2866 RPDLLDR
+2866 RPDLLDK

-2985 THEAR
+2985 THRSA
-2990 LLGLDARAI
+2990 
-2999 NPEAENTPDSKV
+2999 
-3011 NLCIDKVMEIY
+3011 
-3022 KNTEEQKGV
+3022 
-3031 QAIFCDI
+3031 
-3038 AVNST
+3038 
-3043 DGKFSVYDY
+3043 
-3052 IKEEL
+3052 
-3057 QRRGIP
+3057 
-3063 ANEICTAGDA
+3063 
-3073 KDQNQRNEMF
+3073 
-3083 SQLRAG
+3083 
-3089 QKRIVLAS
+3089 
-3097 TSKLGT
+3097 
-3103 GANIQ
+3103 
-3108 TRLAAL
+3108 
-3114 HNLDIPWKPS
+3114 
-3124 DLEQRNG
+3124 
-3131 RIIRQG
+3131 
-3137 NHFGK
+3137 
-3142 VGVFNYVTENT
+3142 
-3153 FDAYMMNIIV
+3153 
-3163 TKQKF
+3163 
-3168 ISQLMS
+3168 
-3174 GKTPARTC
+3174 PARSGRAC
-3182 EDVDDMVLNYS
+3182 
-3193 EMQALATGDPRI
+3193 
-3205 KEKIELD
+3205 
-3212 TEVSRLRTLESEHYN
+3212 
-3227 NQYKLEDV
+3227 
-3235 ILNRKTDL
+3235 
-3243 KGMQQRVEFAKGD
+3243 D
-3256 KAFAEE
+3256 K
-3262 QLAKSD
+3262 S
-3268 EFSVKLDGKIYTERS
+3268 
-3283 EAGEVLAKGI
+3283 
-3293 VQCMARHEEKTLGE
+3293 
-3307 YKGFEVSI
+3307 
-3315 NTMSNPVSTYAQVNL
+3315 
-3330 KRFGGLTYS
+3330 
-3339 AQVELDN
+3339 
-3346 NLGNITRMENLLKNG
+3346 
-3361 IDKEIARCEERI
+3361 
-3373 ERDTSDIKSAE
+3373 
-3384 ETLAMPFALADEL
+3384 
-3397 QQKVARLD
+3397 
-3405 QLNAELDCGKNDE
+3405 
-3418 VFLNDDNDR
+3418 
-3427 EEEKPSR
+3427 
-3434 SQGIKPDTPSARPK
+3434 
-3448 R
+3448 

>member
-63 TDYDTWQKLGRQVAR
+63 TDYDTWQKLGRQVTR

-110 FDKDMAAA
+110 FDKDTAAA

-236 RRNSYEQGHNQG
+236 RRNSYEQGHDQG

-270 QAVQARSGNMDI
+270 QAVQARSENMDI

-292 RGRRTDEEAD
+292 RGRRTDEAAD

-314 GELPIRNNRTEGQ
+314 GELPVRNNRAEGQ

-345 VEHGTGIRP
+345 MEHGAGIRP

-361 VHGNSNVGENETARG
+361 VHGDSNVGENEAARG
-376 RSQSDDRPG
+376 RSQSDDRLG

-414 DDVLNGTANRY
+414 DESLSGKLPFYTN
-425 NDLKVCDTPQI
+425 LKLGDTPEI
-436 LLDIGCEQ
+436 LISAGLRQ
-444 LPIFYTQRHLNDAIK
+444 LPMLYTQKHLKDAVAQRDD
-459 PKGNKGESIHY
+459 NKHR
-470 HGLDIEQIKSI
+470 HGLSVEQIKTI
-481 PDLLDKPVAI
+481 PEKLINPIMI
-491 YDSLSRSDSIVVL
+491 YDSFSRNDSVVAVINDFDQ
-504 SSALDKDNC
+504 SNN
-513 PIIAIIKPE
+513 PIIVSIKPDGVGRYE
-522 GQAKYN
+522 VE
-528 LEIVN
+528 EIE
-533 SNFLLSVYGHENIE
+533 SNFVTSIYSKENFKETFNRSISE
-547 NQLERA
+547 
-553 IKDEKLLF
+553 DKLLYC
-561 IDKNKSQE
+561 DKKQTQE
-569 LFRVLGLQLSK
+569 MFERWGLQLPELTNSL
-580 GVNDLDFNVIIHQ
+580 VFNTIIHQ

-629 DNSIHPADENVK
+629 DNSIHPTDE
-641 PSEPETEIKSQEM
+641 I
-654 SRMPRLEFPRGVN
+654 
-667 TPDFNNSIHPADENV
+667 V
-682 KGSEPE
+682 KGSDPE
-688 NDLLIAAD
+688 NDLRIAAD

-711 NVREAYR
+711 NVREAYQ
-718 SNDRNTFNSSVS
+718 SNDRNAFNSSVN

-821 DYDGSMSVEDGI
+821 DYDGSMSVEDGV

-845 NERSEELK
+845 NKRSEELK
-853 SSAISFSEDEFNS
+853 SSAISFSGDEFNS

-905 VAPAMYNEL
+905 VAPGMYNEL
-914 REETQQKII
+914 REEMQQKKI

-948 KPYTVEEFNAALNK
+948 KSYTVEEFNAALNK

-990 TAHSYEVELYAMYK
+990 NAHSYEVELYAMYK

-1089 DDPFEY
+1089 EDPFEY

-1235 GFTKIPD
+1235 GFTEIPD

-1292 NWTMGAS
+1292 NWTMGES

-1336 YPSDGVNSIEISSE
+1336 YPSDGVSSIEISSE

-1405 EYSQR
+1405 EYSHR
-1410 EFHSDADFSDL
+1410 EFHDDADFSDL

-1433 TEVEVSAYADLEDKR
+1433 TEVEVSAYADLKDKR

-1461 SFKNGDDMISA
+1461 SFKNSDDMISA

-1613 GIETKAGAADII
+1613 GIETKNGAADVIH
-1625 QVRGGQNYLV
+1625 VRAGQNYLV

-1655 KAESEIGFDR
+1655 RAESEIGFDR

-1894 GWGGMPQAFD
+1894 GWGGIPQAFD
-1904 QANEQWSKEYKQ
+1904 HANEQWSKEYKQ

-2007 RVQGYEKTD
+2007 RVQGFEKSD

-2066 AFVTSKGTLDKTN
+2066 AFVTSKGTLDKKN
-2079 PKVREYLAKRAD
+2079 SKVREYLAKRAD

-2261 IDAQSHSCS
+2261 IDAQSRSCS

-3137 NHFGK
+3137 NQFGK

-3283 EAGEVLAKGI
+3283 EAGEVLAKEI

-3373 ERDTSDIKSAE
+3373 ERDTSDIKAAE

>member
-1 MARQTREEREQ
+1 
-12 EVREQYEAVTDK
+12 
-24 LYTDRQAFRDFLSF
+24 
-38 SGKHYKLPADHA
+38 
-50 MMIFSSN
+50 
-57 PNADMV
+57 
-63 TDYDTWQKLGRQVAR
+63 
-78 GQKSM
+78 
-83 AAFEN
+83 
-88 GRLRHYFDISQ
+88 
-99 TEGKAIRPRWH
+99 
-110 FDKDMAAA
+110 
-118 FTKEVS
+118 
-124 ALEGK
+124 
-129 QFNSITSC
+129 
-137 VDYFSDSQT
+137 
-146 YGQIANLTNA
+146 
-156 LNVDA
+156 
-161 AKRREFS
+161 
-168 KSVSTMVRAIVA
+168 
-180 ARCGYNSKF
+180 
-189 NYKSDPLDLSALDM
+189 
-203 LHSKAELEKLT
+203 
-214 EFIQINAKAVL
+214 
-225 LSMEKTVTEIQ
+225 
-236 RRNSYEQGHNQG
+236 
-248 RNSPDMVRGGQ
+248 
-259 QVLSGDSRGER
+259 
-270 QAVQARSGNMDI
+270 MDE
-282 LSGAVAGADG
+282 S
-292 RGRRTDEEAD
+292 
-302 RAVRGSM
+302 
-309 AEVHG
+309 
-314 GELPIRNNRTEGQ
+314 
-327 NEMGADTP
+327 
-335 ADRQG
+335 
-340 SRGNG
+340 
-345 VEHGTGIRP
+345 
-354 EQSSPDN
+354 
-361 VHGNSNVGENETARG
+361 
-376 RSQSDDRPG
+376 
-385 SPAQSINKTAEAD
+385 
-398 TAPAVSLS
+398 
-406 DKSFAEQV
+406 
-414 DDVLNGTANRY
+414 LNGTLPFY
-425 NDLKVCDTPQI
+425 TSLKVCDTPKI
-436 LLDIGCEQ
+436 LLDVGCEQ
-444 LPIFYTQRHLNDAIK
+444 LPMLYTQKHLKNAIK
-459 PKGNKGESIHY
+459 PDSGKEHF
-470 HGLDIEQIKSI
+470 HGLDVDQVKKLPE
-481 PDLLDKPVAI
+481 LLQNPVMV
-491 YDSLSRSDSIVVL
+491 YDSLSRNDSIVVL
-504 SSALDKDNC
+504 TSEYDKNNN
-513 PIIAIIKPE
+513 PIIASIKPNGE
-522 GQAKYN
+522 GRYE
-528 LEIVN
+528 LETIE
-533 SNFLLSVYGHENIE
+533 SNFITSVHGRENFISQMKKAQE
-547 NQLERA
+547 QDK
-553 IKDEKLLF
+553 ILF
-561 IDKNKSQE
+561 CDKQKSQE
-569 LFRVLGLQLSK
+569 MFERWGLQLSELT
-580 GVNDLDFNVIIHQ
+580 NTLDFNVIIHQ

-598 KGLEPENK
+598 KGLEPENT
-606 IKNQEQS
+606 IKNQEQP
-613 ERKGLQL
+613 ERWGEQY
-620 SELTDTPDL
+620 SELTDAPDL
-629 DNSIHPADENVK
+629 DNSIHP
-641 PSEPETEIKSQEM
+641 T
-654 SRMPRLEFPRGVN
+654 
-667 TPDFNNSIHPADENV
+667 DENV
-682 KGSEPE
+682 KGSDPE

-795 EYAHANGIPFSETPH
+795 EYAHANGIPFSETPY
-810 DPDRDENRSPY
+810 DPDRDEDRSPY
-821 DYDGSMSVEDGI
+821 DYDGSMSVDDGI

-853 SSAISFSEDEFNS
+853 SSAISFSGDEFNS

-905 VAPAMYNEL
+905 VAPGMYNEL
-914 REETQQKII
+914 REEMQQKKI

-948 KPYTVEEFNAALNK
+948 KSYTVEEFNAALNK

-990 TAHSYEVELYAMYK
+990 NAHSYEVELYAMYK

-1235 GFTKIPD
+1235 GFTEIPD

-1292 NWTMGAS
+1292 NWTMGES

-1336 YPSDGVNSIEISSE
+1336 YPSDGVSSIEISSE

-1410 EFHSDADFSDL
+1410 EFHDDADFSDL

-1461 SFKNGDDMISA
+1461 SFKNTDDMISA

-1482 AISEETVQQLD
+1482 AISEETVQQLT
-1493 PEQKTEPSKHIE
+1493 PE
-1505 FKDNPLAHSVF
+1505 
-1516 NGYESSISQT
+1516 
-1526 SSVVNPTENRA
+1526 ENRA

-1643 ILSNSSAMELIN
+1643 ILSNASAMELIN

-1904 QANEQWSKEYKQ
+1904 HANEQWSKEYKQ

-2007 RVQGYEKTD
+2007 RVQGFEKSD

-2261 IDAQSHSCS
+2261 IDAQSRSCS

-2341 DVTHVETP
+2341 DVTHVETS

-2949 AKPNDFQKAYMQVL
+2949 AKPNDFQEAYMQVL

-2974 IDPTVDNMLKV
+2974 IDPAVDNMLKV

-3137 NHFGK
+3137 NRFGK

-3283 EAGEVLAKGI
+3283 EAGEVLAKEI

-3373 ERDTSDIKSAE
+3373 ERDTSDIKAAE

>member
-12 EVREQYEAVTDK
+12 EVRKQYEAVTDR
-24 LYTDRQAFRDFLSF
+24 LYTDRQAFKDFLSF
-38 SGKHYKLPADHA
+38 SGKHYKLPAEHT

-63 TDYDTWQKLGRQVAR
+63 TDYDTWQKLGRQVTR
-78 GQKSM
+78 NQRSM

-88 GRLRHYFDISQ
+88 GKLRHYFDISQ
-99 TEGKAIRPRWH
+99 TEGKPIRPRWH
-110 FDKDMAAA
+110 FDKNTAAA
-118 FTKEVS
+118 FTAEVS

-129 QFNSITSC
+129 QFSSITSC

-214 EFIQINAKAVL
+214 DFIQINAKAVL

-248 RNSPDMVRGGQ
+248 RNSPDMVREGQ

-270 QAVQARSGNMDI
+270 QNVQARPENVRVSG
-282 LSGAVAGADG
+282 GTVAGADG
-292 RGRRTDEEAD
+292 RGRRTDEAAD

-314 GELPIRNNRTEGQ
+314 GELPVRNNRAEGQ

-345 VEHGTGIRP
+345 MEHGAGIRP
-354 EQSSPDN
+354 EVSAPDN
-361 VHGNSNVGENETARG
+361 VSGNRSVGEDEAARG

-414 DDVLNGTANRY
+414 DESLNGTLPFY
-425 NDLKVCDTPQI
+425 TSLKVCDTPKI
-436 LLDIGCEQ
+436 LLDVGCEQ
-444 LPIFYTQRHLNDAIK
+444 LPMLYTQKHLKNAIK
-459 PKGNKGESIHY
+459 PDSGKEHF
-470 HGLDIEQIKSI
+470 HGLDVDQVKKLPE
-481 PDLLDKPVAI
+481 LLQNPVMV
-491 YDSLSRSDSIVVL
+491 YDSLSRNDSIVVL
-504 SSALDKDNC
+504 TSEYDKNNN
-513 PIIAIIKPE
+513 PIIASIKPNGE
-522 GQAKYN
+522 GRYE
-528 LEIVN
+528 LETIE
-533 SNFLLSVYGHENIE
+533 SNFITSVHGRENFISQMKKAQE
-547 NQLERA
+547 QDK
-553 IKDEKLLF
+553 ILF
-561 IDKNKSQE
+561 CDKQKSQE
-569 LFRVLGLQLSK
+569 MFERWGLQLSELT
-580 GVNDLDFNVIIHQ
+580 NTLDFNVIIHQ

-598 KGLEPENK
+598 KGLEPENT

-613 ERKGLQL
+613 ERWGEQY
-620 SELTDTPDL
+620 SELTDVPDL
-629 DNSIHPADENVK
+629 DNSIHP
-641 PSEPETEIKSQEM
+641 T
-654 SRMPRLEFPRGVN
+654 
-667 TPDFNNSIHPADENV
+667 DENV
-682 KGSEPE
+682 KGSDPE

-696 ALSSYA
+696 ALNSYA

-711 NVREAYR
+711 NVREAYQ
-718 SNDRNTFNSSVS
+718 SNDRNAFNSSVNI
-730 TALDNIISDVVSE
+730 ALDNIISDVVSE

-833 LAADANNLEWIM
+833 LAADANNLERIM

-853 SSAISFSEDEFNS
+853 SSAISFSGDEFNS

-905 VAPAMYNEL
+905 VAPGMYNEL
-914 REETQQKII
+914 REEMQQKKI

-948 KPYTVEEFNAALNK
+948 KSYTVEEFNAALNK

-990 TAHSYEVELYAMYK
+990 NAHSYEVELYAMYK

-1029 SAIEN
+1029 SAIEKTA
-1034 PVLNSDEIPSD
+1034 LNSDEISSD

-1089 DDPFEY
+1089 DEPFEY

-1235 GFTKIPD
+1235 GFNEIPD

-1272 DTLGDKLFDYDNAPK
+1272 DTLGDKLFDYDNSPK

-1410 EFHSDADFSDL
+1410 EFHDDADFSDL

-1461 SFKNGDDMISA
+1461 SFKNSDDMISA

-1601 NADGRPYARLTL
+1601 NADGSPYARLTL
-1613 GIETKAGAADII
+1613 GIETKNGAADVIH
-1625 QVRGGQNYLV
+1625 VRAGQNYLV

-1655 KAESEIGFDR
+1655 RAESEIGFDR

-1694 FAEQPQQKFP
+1694 FAEQPQQKLP
-1704 TITCDWSES
+1704 TITCNWSES
-1713 FAFEEGKTYSALEF
+1713 PEFEDGKTYSVLEF
-1727 DTIMKRE
+1727 DTIMKQA
-1734 DEDWISKRQ
+1734 DEEHISAR
-1743 QELKAFGG
+1743 KAG
-1751 DINKLYEAREKG
+1751 LEKYG
-1763 ELKVHHQGY
+1763 SDEEWESADKDDYYRWLGY
-1772 AKTHFTVNMPNGT
+1772 DKTNFTVNLSNGDSFT
-1785 SYSER
+1785 ER

-1801 DFLDRFGYKHVAE
+1801 DFLSQYKIYSKAVE
-1814 ELKKAANAELSEK
+1814 ELRAAANSEQK
-1827 FRAQAEE
+1827 QQLTERSQE
-1834 RVNSSQEN
+1834 RVHETERSQQS
-1842 NSFHITDETD
+1842 SFHITDETD

-1904 QANEQWSKEYKQ
+1904 HANEQWSKEYKQ

-2007 RVQGYEKTD
+2007 RVQGFEKSD

-2189 RADMKVQKREE
+2189 RADMKIQKREE

-2341 DVTHVETP
+2341 DVTHVETS

-2974 IDPTVDNMLKV
+2974 IDPSVDNMLKV

-3137 NHFGK
+3137 NRFGK

-3283 EAGEVLAKGI
+3283 EAGEVLAKEI

-3373 ERDTSDIKSAE
+3373 ERDTSDIKAAE

>member
-12 EVREQYEAVTDK
+12 EVRKQYEAVTDR
-24 LYTDRQAFRDFLSF
+24 LYTDRQAFKDFLSF
-38 SGKHYKLPADHA
+38 SGKHYKLPAEHT

-63 TDYDTWQKLGRQVAR
+63 TDYDTWQKLGRQVTR
-78 GQKSM
+78 NQRSM

-88 GRLRHYFDISQ
+88 GKLRHYFDISQ
-99 TEGKAIRPRWH
+99 TEGKPIRPRWH
-110 FDKDMAAA
+110 FDKNTAAA
-118 FTKEVS
+118 FTAEVS

-129 QFNSITSC
+129 QFSSITSC

-214 EFIQINAKAVL
+214 DFIQINAKAVL

-259 QVLSGDSRGER
+259 QVLPRDNRGER
-270 QAVQARSGNMDI
+270 QNVQARPENVRVSG
-282 LSGAVAGADG
+282 GTVAGADG
-292 RGRRTDEEAD
+292 RGRRTDEAAD

-314 GELPIRNNRTEGQ
+314 GELPVRNNRAEGQ

-345 VEHGTGIRP
+345 VEHGAGVRP
-354 EQSSPDN
+354 EVSAPDN
-361 VHGNSNVGENETARG
+361 VSGNRSVGEDEAARG
-376 RSQSDDRPG
+376 GSPSDDRLG

-414 DDVLNGTANRY
+414 DESLNGTLPFY
-425 NDLKVCDTPQI
+425 TSLKVCDTPKI
-436 LLDIGCEQ
+436 LLDVGCEQ
-444 LPIFYTQRHLNDAIK
+444 LPMLYTQKHLRNAIK
-459 PKGNKGESIHY
+459 PIDEKNHQ
-470 HGLDIEQIKSI
+470 HGLSVEQIKKL
-481 PDLLDKPVAI
+481 PELLSSPAMVLDSPNRK
-491 YDSLSRSDSIVVL
+491 DSLIVVTTE
-504 SSALDKDNC
+504 LDTEDN
-513 PIIAIIKPE
+513 PIIASIKPN
-522 GQAKYN
+522 GNGRY
-528 LEIVN
+528 EIEEISSNFITSVYGRNNFPEYLKKVVN
-533 SNFLLSVYGHENIE
+533 SN
-547 NQLERA
+547 
-553 IKDEKLLF
+553 DLLF
-561 IDKNKSQE
+561 CDKTKSQE
-569 LFRVLGLQLSK
+569 MFERWGEQYSELT
-580 GVNDLDFNVIIHQ
+580 NTLDFNVIIHQ

-598 KGLEPENK
+598 KGLEPENT
-606 IKNQEQS
+606 IKNQEQP
-613 ERKGLQL
+613 ERWGVQS
-620 SELTDTPDL
+620 SELTDVPDL
-629 DNSIHPADENVK
+629 DNSIHP
-641 PSEPETEIKSQEM
+641 T
-654 SRMPRLEFPRGVN
+654 
-667 TPDFNNSIHPADENV
+667 DENV
-682 KGSEPE
+682 KGSAPE

-696 ALSSYA
+696 ALNSYA
-702 NAQLQYYNA
+702 HTQLLFYDA
-711 NVREAYR
+711 NVREASQS
-718 SNDRNTFNSSVS
+718 SNRDAFNTAVG

-743 RVPLESFGR
+743 RLSPESFYR
-752 SCTMEQFM
+752 SCTMKQFM
-760 TLYKEMLEDQ
+760 VLYKEMLEDQ
-770 EYKDKFTSELADRV
+770 EYKDKFTEKLADKL
-784 YGELQ
+784 YEEHQ
-789 RLDEVR
+789 RQNEVR
-795 EYAHANGIPFSETPH
+795 EYAHANGIPFRETPA
-810 DPDRDENRSPY
+810 DPDELY
-821 DYDGSMSVEDGI
+821 DPFAYDGSMSIEDSI
-833 LAADANNLEWIM
+833 LAADAYNLEQFM
-845 NERSEELK
+845 TEHSEVLK
-853 SSAISFSEDEFNS
+853 SSAFSFSAEEFDS
-866 HFTEQAE
+866 HFIEHAG
-873 KALREYAAEHS
+873 KLLSEYSAEHS

-905 VAPAMYNEL
+905 VAPGMYNEL
-914 REETQQKII
+914 REEMQQKKI

-948 KPYTVEEFNAALNK
+948 KSYTVEEFNAALNK

-990 TAHSYEVELYAMYK
+990 NAHSYEVELYAMYK

-1161 SDSEYLKNHGMYVD
+1161 SDSEYLQKHGMYVD

-1235 GFTKIPD
+1235 GFNEIPD

-1292 NWTMGAS
+1292 NWTMGES

-1336 YPSDGVNSIEISSE
+1336 YPSDGVSSIEISSE

-1396 LNEAKARIN
+1396 LNEAKTRIN

-1410 EFHSDADFSDL
+1410 EFHDDADFSDL

-1461 SFKNGDDMISA
+1461 SFKNTDDMISA

-1482 AISEETVQQLD
+1482 AISEETVQQLT
-1493 PEQKTEPSKHIE
+1493 PE
-1505 FKDNPLAHSVF
+1505 
-1516 NGYESSISQT
+1516 
-1526 SSVVNPTENRA
+1526 ENRA

-1613 GIETKAGAADII
+1613 GIETKNGAADVIH
-1625 QVRGGQNYLV
+1625 VRAGQNYLV

-1694 FAEQPQQKFP
+1694 FAEQPQQKLP
-1704 TITCDWSES
+1704 TITCNWSES
-1713 FAFEEGKTYSALEF
+1713 PEFEDGKTYSVLEF
-1727 DTIMKRE
+1727 DNIMKQA
-1734 DEDWISKRQ
+1734 DEEHISAR
-1743 QELKAFGG
+1743 KAG
-1751 DINKLYEAREKG
+1751 LEKYG
-1763 ELKVHHQGY
+1763 SDEEWESADKDDYYRWLGY
-1772 AKTHFTVNMPNGT
+1772 DKTNFTVNLSNGDSFT
-1785 SYSER
+1785 ER

-1801 DFLDRFGYKHVAE
+1801 DFLSQYKIYSKAVE
-1814 ELKKAANAELSEK
+1814 ELRAAANSEQK
-1827 FRAQAEE
+1827 QQLTERSQE
-1834 RVNSSQEN
+1834 RVQETERSQQS
-1842 NSFHITDETD
+1842 SFHITDETD

-1935 AHYTSP
+1935 AHYSSP

-2007 RVQGYEKTD
+2007 RVQGFEKSD

-2066 AFVTSKGTLDKTN
+2066 AFVTSKGTLDKKN
-2079 PKVREYLAKRAD
+2079 SKVREYLAKRAD

-2319 NAEKKTTQKSD
+2319 NAEKKTTQKSA

-2866 RPDLLDR
+2866 RPDLLDK

-2949 AKPNDFQKAYMQVL
+2949 AKPNDFQEAYMQVL

-2974 IDPTVDNMLKV
+2974 IDPAVDNMLKV

-3137 NHFGK
+3137 NRFGK

-3283 EAGEVLAKGI
+3283 EAGEVLAKEI

-3373 ERDTSDIKSAE
+3373 ERDTSDIKAAE

>member
-24 LYTDRQAFRDFLSF
+24 LYTDRQAFKDFLSF

-57 PNADMV
+57 PHADMV
-63 TDYDTWQKLGRQVAR
+63 TDYDTWQKLGRQVTR
-78 GQKSM
+78 SQKSM

-110 FDKDMAAA
+110 FDKDTAAA

-146 YGQIANLTNA
+146 YGQIVNLTNA

-161 AKRREFS
+161 AKRKEFS

-214 EFIQINAKAVL
+214 DFIQINAKAVL

-259 QVLSGDSRGER
+259 QVLPRDNRGER
-270 QAVQARSGNMDI
+270 QNVQARPENVRVSG
-282 LSGAVAGADG
+282 GTVAGADG
-292 RGRRTDEEAD
+292 RGRRTDEAAD

-314 GELPIRNNRTEGQ
+314 GELPVRNNRAEGQ

-345 VEHGTGIRP
+345 VEHGAGVRP
-354 EQSSPDN
+354 EVSAPDN
-361 VHGNSNVGENETARG
+361 VSGNRSVGEDEAARG
-376 RSQSDDRPG
+376 GSPSDDRLG

-414 DDVLNGTANRY
+414 DESLNGTLPFY
-425 NDLKVCDTPQI
+425 TSLKVCDTPKI
-436 LLDIGCEQ
+436 LLDVGCEQ
-444 LPIFYTQRHLNDAIK
+444 LPMLYTQKHLRNAIK
-459 PKGNKGESIHY
+459 PIDEKNHQ
-470 HGLDIEQIKSI
+470 HGLSVEQIKKL
-481 PDLLDKPVAI
+481 PELLSSPAMVLDSPNRK
-491 YDSLSRSDSIVVL
+491 DSLIVVTTE
-504 SSALDKDNC
+504 LDTEDN
-513 PIIAIIKPE
+513 PIIASIKPN
-522 GQAKYN
+522 GNGRY
-528 LEIVN
+528 EIEEISSNFITSVYGRNNFPEYLKKVVN
-533 SNFLLSVYGHENIE
+533 SN
-547 NQLERA
+547 
-553 IKDEKLLF
+553 DLLF
-561 IDKNKSQE
+561 CDKTKSQE
-569 LFRVLGLQLSK
+569 MFERWGEQYSELT
-580 GVNDLDFNVIIHQ
+580 NTLDFNVIIHQ

-598 KGLEPENK
+598 KGLEPENT
-606 IKNQEQS
+606 IKNQEQP
-613 ERKGLQL
+613 ERWGVQS
-620 SELTDTPDL
+620 SELTDVPDL
-629 DNSIHPADENVK
+629 DNSIHP
-641 PSEPETEIKSQEM
+641 T
-654 SRMPRLEFPRGVN
+654 
-667 TPDFNNSIHPADENV
+667 DENV
-682 KGSEPE
+682 KGSAPE

-696 ALSSYA
+696 ALNSYA
-702 NAQLQYYNA
+702 HTQLLFYDA
-711 NVREAYR
+711 NVREASQS
-718 SNDRNTFNSSVS
+718 SNRDAFNTAVG

-743 RVPLESFGR
+743 RLSPESFYR
-752 SCTMEQFM
+752 SCTMKQFM
-760 TLYKEMLEDQ
+760 VLYKEMLEDQ
-770 EYKDKFTSELADRV
+770 EYKDKFTEKLADKL
-784 YGELQ
+784 YEEHQ
-789 RLDEVR
+789 RQNEVR
-795 EYAHANGIPFSETPH
+795 EYAHANGIPFRETPA
-810 DPDRDENRSPY
+810 DPDELY
-821 DYDGSMSVEDGI
+821 DPFAYDGSMSIEDSI
-833 LAADANNLEWIM
+833 LAADAYNLEQFM
-845 NERSEELK
+845 TEHSEVLK
-853 SSAISFSEDEFNS
+853 SSAFSFSAEEFDS
-866 HFTEQAE
+866 HFIEHAG
-873 KALREYAAEHS
+873 KLLSEYSAEHS

-905 VAPAMYNEL
+905 VAPGMYNEL
-914 REETQQKII
+914 REEMQQKEI

-948 KPYTVEEFNAALNK
+948 KSYTVEEFNAALNK

-990 TAHSYEVELYAMYK
+990 NAHSYEVELYAMYK

-1010 DMKPSIKPTGEL
+1010 DMKPSIKPTDEL

-1095 LRENCR
+1095 LRGNCR

-1235 GFTKIPD
+1235 GFNEIPD

-1292 NWTMGAS
+1292 NWTMGES

-1336 YPSDGVNSIEISSE
+1336 YPSDGVSSIEISSE

-1410 EFHSDADFSDL
+1410 EFHDDADFSDL

-1461 SFKNGDDMISA
+1461 SFKNTDDMISA

-1482 AISEETVQQLD
+1482 AISEETVQQLT
-1493 PEQKTEPSKHIE
+1493 PE
-1505 FKDNPLAHSVF
+1505 
-1516 NGYESSISQT
+1516 
-1526 SSVVNPTENRA
+1526 ENRA

-1601 NADGRPYARLTL
+1601 NADGSPYARLTL
-1613 GIETKAGAADII
+1613 GIETKNGAADVIH
-1625 QVRGGQNYLV
+1625 VRAGQNYLV

-1655 KAESEIGFDR
+1655 RAESEIGFDR

-1694 FAEQPQQKFP
+1694 FAEQPQQKLP
-1704 TITCDWSES
+1704 TITCNWSES
-1713 FAFEEGKTYSALEF
+1713 PEFEDGKTYSVLEF
-1727 DTIMKRE
+1727 DTIMKQA
-1734 DEDWISKRQ
+1734 DEEHISAR
-1743 QELKAFGG
+1743 KAG
-1751 DINKLYEAREKG
+1751 LEKYG
-1763 ELKVHHQGY
+1763 SDEEWESADKDDYYRWLGY
-1772 AKTHFTVNMPNGT
+1772 DKTNFTVNLSNGDSFT
-1785 SYSER
+1785 ER

-1801 DFLDRFGYKHVAE
+1801 DFLSQYKIYSKAVE
-1814 ELKKAANAELSEK
+1814 ELRAAANSEQK
-1827 FRAQAEE
+1827 QQLTERSQE
-1834 RVNSSQEN
+1834 RVQETERSQQS
-1842 NSFHITDETD
+1842 SFHITDETD

-2007 RVQGYEKTD
+2007 RVQGFEKSD

-2066 AFVTSKGTLDKTN
+2066 AFVTSKGTLDKKN
-2079 PKVREYLAKRAD
+2079 SKVREYLAKRAD

-2261 IDAQSHSCS
+2261 IDAQSRSCS

-2341 DVTHVETP
+2341 DVTHVETS

-3137 NHFGK
+3137 NQFGK

-3235 ILNRKTDL
+3235 ILNRTADL

-3283 EAGEVLAKGI
+3283 EAGEVLAKEI
-3293 VQCMARHEEKTLGE
+3293 VQCMARHEEKTIGE

>member
-12 EVREQYEAVTDK
+12 EVRKQYEAVTDR
-24 LYTDRQAFRDFLSF
+24 LYTDRQAFKDFLSF
-38 SGKHYKLPADHA
+38 SGKHYELPAEHT

-63 TDYDTWQKLGRQVAR
+63 TDYDTWQKLGRQVTR
-78 GQKSM
+78 NQRSM

-88 GRLRHYFDISQ
+88 GKLRHYFDISQ
-99 TEGKAIRPRWH
+99 TEGKPIRPRWH
-110 FDKDMAAA
+110 FDKNTAAA
-118 FTKEVS
+118 FTAEVS

-129 QFNSITSC
+129 QFSSITSC

-146 YGQIANLTNA
+146 YGQIANLTKA

-161 AKRREFS
+161 DKRKAFS
-168 KSVSTMVRAIVA
+168 QSVGTMVRAVVA

-214 EFIQINAKAVL
+214 DFIQINAKAVL

-236 RRNSYEQGHNQG
+236 RRNSYEQGHDKG

-259 QVLSGDSRGER
+259 QVLPRDNRGER
-270 QAVQARSGNMDI
+270 QNVQTRPENVRVSG
-282 LSGAVAGADG
+282 GTVAGADG
-292 RGRRTDEEAD
+292 RGRGADEESD
-302 RAVRGSM
+302 RTLRSSV

-314 GELPIRNNRTEGQ
+314 GELPVRDNRAEGQ

-345 VEHGTGIRP
+345 VEHGAGVRP
-354 EQSSPDN
+354 EVSAPDN
-361 VHGNSNVGENETARG
+361 VSGNRSVGEDEAARG
-376 RSQSDDRPG
+376 GSPSDDRLG

-436 LLDIGCEQ
+436 LLDVGCEQ

-620 SELTDTPDL
+620 SELTDVPDL
-629 DNSIHPADENVK
+629 DNSIHP
-641 PSEPETEIKSQEM
+641 T
-654 SRMPRLEFPRGVN
+654 
-667 TPDFNNSIHPADENV
+667 DENV
-682 KGSEPE
+682 KGSDPE

-696 ALSSYA
+696 ALNSYA
-702 NAQLQYYNA
+702 HMQLLFYDA
-711 NVREAYR
+711 NVREASQS
-718 SNDRNTFNSSVS
+718 SNRDAFNTAVG

-743 RVPLESFGR
+743 RLSPESFYR
-752 SCTMEQFM
+752 SCTMKQFM
-760 TLYKEMLEDQ
+760 VLYKEMLEDQ
-770 EYKDKFTSELADRV
+770 EYKDKFTEKLADKL
-784 YGELQ
+784 YEEHQ
-789 RLDEVR
+789 RQNEVR
-795 EYAHANGIPFSETPH
+795 EYAHANGIPFRETPA
-810 DPDRDENRSPY
+810 DPDELY
-821 DYDGSMSVEDGI
+821 DPFAYDGSMSIEDSI
-833 LAADANNLEWIM
+833 LAADAYNLEQFM
-845 NERSEELK
+845 TEHSEVLK
-853 SSAISFSEDEFNS
+853 SSAFSFSAEEFDS
-866 HFTEQAE
+866 HFIEQAG
-873 KALREYAAEHS
+873 KLLSEYSAEHS

-905 VAPAMYNEL
+905 VAPTMYNEL
-914 REETQQKII
+914 REEMQQKKI

-937 FDVQSVGFEIG
+937 FDVQSIGFEIG

-977 NSVNVSIYMDEQH
+977 NSVNVSVYMDEQH

-1050 VDKNTESVTWVSY
+1050 VDNNTESVTWVSY

-1106 RGAEGFEEAAE
+1106 RGADGFEEAAE

-1125 ISSQDKDYPKNLV
+1125 ISSQDKDYLKNLV

-1175 RENYNRVYR
+1175 RENYNRIYR

-1235 GFTKIPD
+1235 GFTEIPD

-1292 NWTMGAS
+1292 NWTMGES

-1336 YPSDGVNSIEISSE
+1336 YPSDGVSSIEISSE

-1396 LNEAKARIN
+1396 LNEAKTRIN

-1410 EFHSDADFSDL
+1410 EFHDDADFSDL

-1461 SFKNGDDMISA
+1461 SFKNTDDMISA

-1482 AISEETVQQLD
+1482 AISEETVQQLT
-1493 PEQKTEPSKHIE
+1493 PE
-1505 FKDNPLAHSVF
+1505 
-1516 NGYESSISQT
+1516 
-1526 SSVVNPTENRA
+1526 ENRA

-1601 NADGRPYARLTL
+1601 NADGSPYARLTL
-1613 GIETKAGAADII
+1613 GIETKNGAADVIH
-1625 QVRGGQNYLV
+1625 VRAGQNYLV

-1655 KAESEIGFDR
+1655 RAESEIGFDR

-1904 QANEQWSKEYKQ
+1904 HANEQWSKEYKQ

-2007 RVQGYEKTD
+2007 RVQGFEKSD

-2101 AFKNANTEVT
+2101 AFKSANTEVT

-2126 MPDWAYTGRNSDGM
+2126 MPDWAYTGRNSDGIPM
-2140 PINQYFIDHPDM
+2140 NQYFIDHPDM
-2152 VLGKLEY
+2152 VLGKMEY

-2189 RADMKVQKREE
+2189 RADVKVQKREA
-2200 RQDKERGII
+2200 RQDKERGVI

-2250 LHGLRQTLREL
+2250 LHGLRQTMREL
-2261 IDAQSHSCS
+2261 IDAQSRSCS
-2270 DEELHGLQA
+2270 DEELHSLQA

-2866 RPDLLDR
+2866 RPDLLDK

-3057 QRRGIP
+3057 QHRGIP

-3137 NHFGK
+3137 NQFGK

-3283 EAGEVLAKGI
+3283 EAGEVLAKEI

-3373 ERDTSDIKSAE
+3373 ERDTSDIKTAE

>member
-24 LYTDRQAFRDFLSF
+24 LYTDRQAFKDFLSF

-57 PNADMV
+57 PHADMV
-63 TDYDTWQKLGRQVAR
+63 TDYDTWQKLGRQVTR
-78 GQKSM
+78 SQKSM

-110 FDKDMAAA
+110 FDKDTAAA

-146 YGQIANLTNA
+146 YGQIVNLTNA

-161 AKRREFS
+161 AKRKEFS

-292 RGRRTDEEAD
+292 RGRRTDEAAD
-302 RAVRGSM
+302 RAVRGSV

-314 GELPIRNNRTEGQ
+314 GELPIRNNRAEGQ

-345 VEHGTGIRP
+345 VEHGAGIRP

-361 VHGNSNVGENETARG
+361 VHGDSNVGENEAARG

-385 SPAQSINKTAEAD
+385 SPAQSISKTAEADD

-414 DDVLNGTANRY
+414 DESLNGTLPFY
-425 NDLKVCDTPQI
+425 TSLKVCDTPKI
-436 LLDIGCEQ
+436 LLDVGCEQ
-444 LPIFYTQRHLNDAIK
+444 LPMLYTQKHLKNAIK
-459 PKGNKGESIHY
+459 PDSGKEHF
-470 HGLDIEQIKSI
+470 HGLDVDQVKKLPE
-481 PDLLDKPVAI
+481 LLQNPVMV
-491 YDSLSRSDSIVVL
+491 YDSLSRNDSIVVL
-504 SSALDKDNC
+504 TSEYDKNNN
-513 PIIAIIKPE
+513 PIIASIKPNGE
-522 GQAKYN
+522 GRYE
-528 LEIVN
+528 LETIE
-533 SNFLLSVYGHENIE
+533 SNFITSVHGRENFISQMKKAQE
-547 NQLERA
+547 QDK
-553 IKDEKLLF
+553 ILF
-561 IDKNKSQE
+561 CDKQKSQE
-569 LFRVLGLQLSK
+569 MFERWGLQLSELT
-580 GVNDLDFNVIIHQ
+580 NTLDFNVIIHQ

-598 KGLEPENK
+598 KGLEPENT
-606 IKNQEQS
+606 IKNQEQP
-613 ERKGLQL
+613 ERWGEQY
-620 SELTDTPDL
+620 SELTDAPDL
-629 DNSIHPADENVK
+629 DNSIHP
-641 PSEPETEIKSQEM
+641 T
-654 SRMPRLEFPRGVN
+654 
-667 TPDFNNSIHPADENV
+667 DENV
-682 KGSEPE
+682 KGSDPE

-795 EYAHANGIPFSETPH
+795 EYAHANGIPFSETPY
-810 DPDRDENRSPY
+810 DPDRDEDRSPY
-821 DYDGSMSVEDGI
+821 DYDGSMSVDDGI

-853 SSAISFSEDEFNS
+853 SSAISFSGDEFNS

-905 VAPAMYNEL
+905 VAPGMYNEL
-914 REETQQKII
+914 REEMQQKKI

-948 KPYTVEEFNAALNK
+948 KSYTVEEFNAALNK

-990 TAHSYEVELYAMYK
+990 NAHSYEVELYAMYK

-1029 SAIEN
+1029 SAIEKTA
-1034 PVLNSDEIPSD
+1034 LNSDEISSD

-1089 DDPFEY
+1089 DEPFEY

-1235 GFTKIPD
+1235 GFNEIPD

-1272 DTLGDKLFDYDNAPK
+1272 DTLGDKLFDYDNSPK

-1410 EFHSDADFSDL
+1410 EFHDDADFSDL

-1461 SFKNGDDMISA
+1461 SFKNTDDMISA

-1482 AISEETVQQLD
+1482 AISEETVQQLT
-1493 PEQKTEPSKHIE
+1493 PE
-1505 FKDNPLAHSVF
+1505 
-1516 NGYESSISQT
+1516 
-1526 SSVVNPTENRA
+1526 ENRA

-1601 NADGRPYARLTL
+1601 NADGSPYARLTL
-1613 GIETKAGAADII
+1613 GIETKNGAADVIH
-1625 QVRGGQNYLV
+1625 VRAGQNYLV

-1655 KAESEIGFDR
+1655 RAESEIGFDR

-1694 FAEQPQQKFP
+1694 FAEQPQQKLP
-1704 TITCDWSES
+1704 TITCNWSES
-1713 FAFEEGKTYSALEF
+1713 PEFEDGKTYSVLEF
-1727 DTIMKRE
+1727 DTIMKQA
-1734 DEDWISKRQ
+1734 DEEHISAR
-1743 QELKAFGG
+1743 KAG
-1751 DINKLYEAREKG
+1751 LEKYG
-1763 ELKVHHQGY
+1763 SDEEWESADKDDYYRWLGY
-1772 AKTHFTVNMPNGT
+1772 DKTNFTVNLSNGDSFT
-1785 SYSER
+1785 ER

-1801 DFLDRFGYKHVAE
+1801 DFLSQYKIYSKAVE
-1814 ELKKAANAELSEK
+1814 ELRAAANSEQK
-1827 FRAQAEE
+1827 QQLTERSQE
-1834 RVNSSQEN
+1834 RVQETERSQQS
-1842 NSFHITDETD
+1842 SFHITDETD

-2007 RVQGYEKTD
+2007 RVQGFEKSD

-2066 AFVTSKGTLDKTN
+2066 AFVTSKGTLDKKN
-2079 PKVREYLAKRAD
+2079 SKVREYLAKRAD

-2182 DRAVAKL
+2182 DRAVAKI

-2261 IDAQSHSCS
+2261 IDAQSRSCS

-2341 DVTHVETP
+2341 DVTHVETS

-3137 NHFGK
+3137 NQFGK

-3283 EAGEVLAKGI
+3283 EAGEVLAKEI

-3373 ERDTSDIKSAE
+3373 ERDTSDIKTAE

-3397 QQKVARLD
+3397 QHKVALLD

>member
-12 EVREQYEAVTDK
+12 EVRKQYEAVTDR
-24 LYTDRQAFRDFLSF
+24 LYTDRQAFKDFLSF
-38 SGKHYKLPADHA
+38 SGKHYKLPAEHT

-63 TDYDTWQKLGRQVAR
+63 TDYDTWQKLGRQVTR
-78 GQKSM
+78 NQRSM

-88 GRLRHYFDISQ
+88 GKLRHYFDISQ
-99 TEGKAIRPRWH
+99 TEGKPIRPRWH
-110 FDKDMAAA
+110 FDKNTAAA
-118 FTKEVS
+118 FTAEVS

-129 QFNSITSC
+129 QFSSITSC

-214 EFIQINAKAVL
+214 DFIQINAKAVL

-259 QVLSGDSRGER
+259 QVLPRDNRGER
-270 QAVQARSGNMDI
+270 QNVQARPENVRVSG
-282 LSGAVAGADG
+282 GTVAGADG
-292 RGRRTDEEAD
+292 RGRRTDEAAD

-314 GELPIRNNRTEGQ
+314 GELPVRNNRAEGQ

-345 VEHGTGIRP
+345 VEHGAGVRP
-354 EQSSPDN
+354 EVSAPDN
-361 VHGNSNVGENETARG
+361 VSGNRSVGEDEAARG
-376 RSQSDDRPG
+376 GSPSDDRLG

-414 DDVLNGTANRY
+414 DESLNGTLPFY
-425 NDLKVCDTPQI
+425 TSLKVCDTPKI
-436 LLDIGCEQ
+436 LLDVGCEQ
-444 LPIFYTQRHLNDAIK
+444 LPMLYTQKHLRNAIK
-459 PKGNKGESIHY
+459 PIDEKNHQ
-470 HGLDIEQIKSI
+470 HGLSVEQIKKL
-481 PDLLDKPVAI
+481 PELLSSPAMVLDSPNRK
-491 YDSLSRSDSIVVL
+491 DSLIVVTTE
-504 SSALDKDNC
+504 LDTEDN
-513 PIIAIIKPE
+513 PIIASIKPN
-522 GQAKYN
+522 GNGRY
-528 LEIVN
+528 EIEEISSNFITSVYGRNNFPEYLKKVVN
-533 SNFLLSVYGHENIE
+533 SN
-547 NQLERA
+547 
-553 IKDEKLLF
+553 DLLF
-561 IDKNKSQE
+561 CDKTKSQE
-569 LFRVLGLQLSK
+569 MFERWGEQYSELT
-580 GVNDLDFNVIIHQ
+580 NTLDFNVIIHQ

-598 KGLEPENK
+598 KGLEPENT
-606 IKNQEQS
+606 IKNQEQP
-613 ERKGLQL
+613 ERWGVQS
-620 SELTDTPDL
+620 SELTDVPDL
-629 DNSIHPADENVK
+629 DNSIHP
-641 PSEPETEIKSQEM
+641 T
-654 SRMPRLEFPRGVN
+654 
-667 TPDFNNSIHPADENV
+667 DENV
-682 KGSEPE
+682 KGSAPE

-696 ALSSYA
+696 ALNSYA
-702 NAQLQYYNA
+702 HTQLLFYDA
-711 NVREAYR
+711 NVREASQS
-718 SNDRNTFNSSVS
+718 SNRDAFNTAVG

-743 RVPLESFGR
+743 RLSPESFYR
-752 SCTMEQFM
+752 SCTMKQFM
-760 TLYKEMLEDQ
+760 VLYKEMLEDQ
-770 EYKDKFTSELADRV
+770 EYKDKFTEKLADKL
-784 YGELQ
+784 YEEHQ
-789 RLDEVR
+789 RQNEVR
-795 EYAHANGIPFSETPH
+795 EYAHANGIPFRETPA
-810 DPDRDENRSPY
+810 DPDELY
-821 DYDGSMSVEDGI
+821 DPFAYDGSMSIEDSI
-833 LAADANNLEWIM
+833 LAADAYNLEQFM
-845 NERSEELK
+845 TEHSEVLK
-853 SSAISFSEDEFNS
+853 SSAFSFSAEEFDS
-866 HFTEQAE
+866 HFIEHAG
-873 KALREYAAEHS
+873 KLLSEYSAEHS

-905 VAPAMYNEL
+905 VAPGMYNEL
-914 REETQQKII
+914 REEMQQKKI

-948 KPYTVEEFNAALNK
+948 KSYTVEEFNAALNK

-990 TAHSYEVELYAMYK
+990 NAHSYEVELYAMYK

-1161 SDSEYLKNHGMYVD
+1161 SDSEYLQKHGMYVD

-1235 GFTKIPD
+1235 GFNEIPD

-1292 NWTMGAS
+1292 NWTMGES

-1336 YPSDGVNSIEISSE
+1336 YPSDGVSSIEISSE

-1396 LNEAKARIN
+1396 LNEAKTRIN

-1410 EFHSDADFSDL
+1410 EFHDDADFSDL

-1461 SFKNGDDMISA
+1461 SFKNTDDMISA

-1482 AISEETVQQLD
+1482 AISEETVQQLT
-1493 PEQKTEPSKHIE
+1493 PE
-1505 FKDNPLAHSVF
+1505 
-1516 NGYESSISQT
+1516 
-1526 SSVVNPTENRA
+1526 ENRA

-1613 GIETKAGAADII
+1613 GIETKNGAADVIH
-1625 QVRGGQNYLV
+1625 VRAGQNYLV

-1694 FAEQPQQKFP
+1694 FAEQPQQKLP
-1704 TITCDWSES
+1704 TITCNWSES
-1713 FAFEEGKTYSALEF
+1713 PEFEDGKTYSVLEF
-1727 DTIMKRE
+1727 DNIMKQA
-1734 DEDWISKRQ
+1734 DEEHISAR
-1743 QELKAFGG
+1743 KAG
-1751 DINKLYEAREKG
+1751 LEKYG
-1763 ELKVHHQGY
+1763 SDEEWESADKDDYYRWLGY
-1772 AKTHFTVNMPNGT
+1772 DKTNFTVNLSNGDSFT
-1785 SYSER
+1785 ER

-1801 DFLDRFGYKHVAE
+1801 DFLSQYKIYSKAVE
-1814 ELKKAANAELSEK
+1814 ELRAAANSEQK
-1827 FRAQAEE
+1827 QQLTERSQE
-1834 RVNSSQEN
+1834 RVQETERSQQS
-1842 NSFHITDETD
+1842 SFHITDETD

-1935 AHYTSP
+1935 AHYSSP

-2007 RVQGYEKTD
+2007 RVQGFEKSD

-2066 AFVTSKGTLDKTN
+2066 AFVTSKGTLDKKN
-2079 PKVREYLAKRAD
+2079 SKVREYLAKRAD

-2866 RPDLLDR
+2866 RPDLLDK

-2949 AKPNDFQKAYMQVL
+2949 AKPNDFQEAYMQVL

-2974 IDPTVDNMLKV
+2974 IDPAVDNMLKV

-3137 NHFGK
+3137 NRFGK

-3283 EAGEVLAKGI
+3283 EAGEVLAKEI

-3373 ERDTSDIKSAE
+3373 ERDTSDIKAAE

>member
-1 MARQTREEREQ
+1 M
-12 EVREQYEAVTDK
+12 
-24 LYTDRQAFRDFLSF
+24 
-38 SGKHYKLPADHA
+38 
-50 MMIFSSN
+50 
-57 PNADMV
+57 
-63 TDYDTWQKLGRQVAR
+63 
-78 GQKSM
+78 
-83 AAFEN
+83 
-88 GRLRHYFDISQ
+88 
-99 TEGKAIRPRWH
+99 
-110 FDKDMAAA
+110 
-118 FTKEVS
+118 
-124 ALEGK
+124 
-129 QFNSITSC
+129 
-137 VDYFSDSQT
+137 
-146 YGQIANLTNA
+146 
-156 LNVDA
+156 
-161 AKRREFS
+161 
-168 KSVSTMVRAIVA
+168 
-180 ARCGYNSKF
+180 
-189 NYKSDPLDLSALDM
+189 
-203 LHSKAELEKLT
+203 
-214 EFIQINAKAVL
+214 
-225 LSMEKTVTEIQ
+225 
-236 RRNSYEQGHNQG
+236 
-248 RNSPDMVRGGQ
+248 
-259 QVLSGDSRGER
+259 
-270 QAVQARSGNMDI
+270 
-282 LSGAVAGADG
+282 
-292 RGRRTDEEAD
+292 
-302 RAVRGSM
+302 
-309 AEVHG
+309 
-314 GELPIRNNRTEGQ
+314 
-327 NEMGADTP
+327 
-335 ADRQG
+335 
-340 SRGNG
+340 
-345 VEHGTGIRP
+345 
-354 EQSSPDN
+354 
-361 VHGNSNVGENETARG
+361 
-376 RSQSDDRPG
+376 
-385 SPAQSINKTAEAD
+385 
-398 TAPAVSLS
+398 
-406 DKSFAEQV
+406 
-414 DDVLNGTANRY
+414 LNGTANRY
-425 NDLKVCDTPQI
+425 NDLKISDTPQI
-436 LLDIGCEQ
+436 LQSIGCDQ
-444 LPIFYTQRHLNDAIK
+444 LPMLYTQKHLRNALKDK
-459 PKGNKGESIHY
+459 DRQKHT
-470 HGLDIEQIKSI
+470 HGLSIEQIKAI
-481 PDLLDKPVAI
+481 PDLIENPVMI
-491 YDSLSRSDSIVVL
+491 YDSLSRNDSLVVVT
-504 SSALDKDNC
+504 SEFDVDNC
-513 PIIAIIKPE
+513 PVVVSVRPNGK
-522 GQAKYN
+522 GTY
-528 LEIVN
+528 EIENIN
-533 SNFLLSVYGHENIE
+533 SNFVTSIYGREGFAKHLDDIL
-547 NQLERA
+547 QQD
-553 IKDEKLLF
+553 KMLF
-561 IDKNKSQE
+561 IDKEKSQAM
-569 LFRVLGLQLSK
+569 FRVLRLEFPQ
-580 GVNDLDFNVIIHQ
+580 GVNTLDFNVIIHQ

-606 IKNQEQS
+606 TKNQEQS
-613 ERKGLQL
+613 ERWGEQY
-620 SELTDTPDL
+620 SELTDVPDL
-629 DNSIHPADENVK
+629 DNSIHPV
-641 PSEPETEIKSQEM
+641 
-654 SRMPRLEFPRGVN
+654 
-667 TPDFNNSIHPADENV
+667 DENV
-682 KGSEPE
+682 KGSDPE

-711 NVREAYR
+711 NVREAYQ
-718 SNDRNTFNSSVS
+718 SNDRNAFNSSVN

-821 DYDGSMSVEDGI
+821 DYDGSMSVDDGV
-833 LAADANNLEWIM
+833 LAADANNLERIM

-905 VAPAMYNEL
+905 VAPGMYNEL
-914 REETQQKII
+914 REEMQQKKI

-948 KPYTVEEFNAALNK
+948 KSYTVEEFNAALNK

-1029 SAIEN
+1029 SAIEKTA
-1034 PVLNSDEIPSD
+1034 LNSDE
-1045 IDKFY
+1045 
-1050 VDKNTESVTWVSY
+1050 
-1063 NPESSAGGQFV
+1063 
-1074 YTYMSFD
+1074 
-1081 DIFEAMEK
+1081 
-1089 DDPFEY
+1089 
-1095 LRENCR
+1095 
-1101 QEVLD
+1101 
-1106 RGAEGFEEAAE
+1106 
-1117 KFKTESQD
+1117 
-1125 ISSQDKDYPKNLV
+1125 LV
-1138 ALTEPRYAIY
+1138 NKSNI
-1148 QLKDDEDLREYQF
+1148 QL
-1161 SDSEYLKNHGMYVD
+1161 
-1175 RENYNRVYR
+1175 
-1184 GRLKENET
+1184 
-1192 LEDIYERF
+1192 
-1200 NENHPQ
+1200 
-1206 DFHGHSLS
+1206 
-1214 VGDIVAVKQ
+1214 
-1223 DGKITANFVDTV
+1223 
-1235 GFTKIPD
+1235 
-1242 FTLSREERKAR
+1242 
-1253 RTIDNLNLL
+1253 
-1262 AEKQLSSDEM
+1262 
-1272 DTLGDKLFDYDNAPK
+1272 
-1287 YNGIT
+1287 
-1292 NWTMGAS
+1292 
-1299 LHADDF
+1299 
-1305 ERLTTS
+1305 
-1311 FHNGE
+1311 
-1316 NINAEI
+1316 
-1322 AKKIY
+1322 
-1327 GNMSYFRFS
+1327 
-1336 YPSDGVNSIEISSE
+1336 
-1350 KTDSGI
+1350 
-1356 TLRTKG
+1356 
-1362 GYEVTHSWETLG
+1362 
-1374 QALLIAARQEFK
+1374 
-1386 RHEQLDREYF
+1386 
-1396 LNEAKARIN
+1396 
-1405 EYSQR
+1405 
-1410 EFHSDADFSDL
+1410 
-1421 WKVPL
+1421 
-1426 AYTTHED
+1426 
-1433 TEVEVSAYADLEDKR
+1433 
-1448 IVTMYGDKVAAEQ
+1448 
-1461 SFKNGDDMISA
+1461 
-1472 LGNLDFSELT
+1472 
-1482 AISEETVQQLD
+1482 ETVQISNTDLEKLHSIEPRKSVLNFTDEELSATSAFSNAFQSDIGNKSPFYRVKNGEWRDSDQTTISVVEVENRNVDFKSVRDDIKSRNILRGTANNPDTGWDIQISRTGLEDTVNYGQKYKDKAVFNALYHIEDIVQNSVLLD
-1493 PEQKTEPSKHIE
+1493 SVTSERNNNNKALNTEFMHKLYGAFDFDGERYLAKLSVEEFPDAKLNPLRRMYNLQDIKIEPLKHIE

-1516 NGYESSISQT
+1516 NDSELSIAQLFQIVKSLDKDFYVNKSQT
-1526 SSVVNPTENRA
+1526 LTENRA

-1868 ITTLKTIESESRS
+1868 ITTLKSIESESRS

-2007 RVQGYEKTD
+2007 RVQGFEKSD

-2170 TPIEGEKLSEQL
+2170 TPIDGEKLSEQL

-2429 NPELFGRNVAG
+2429 NPELFSRNVAV

-2543 KYVVNTKQTQLA
+2543 KYVVNTKQTQFA

-2712 VMSYEQFEKIQMSV
+2712 VMSYEKFEKIQMSV

-2866 RPDLLDR
+2866 RPDLLDK

-3124 DLEQRNG
+3124 DVEHAKRHKGQP
-3131 RIIRQG
+3131 IIRQMALFFLHKPDSYANMKNDQRR
-3137 NHFGK
+3137 NHLSL
-3142 VGVFNYVTENT
+3142 VVCS
-3153 FDAYMMNIIV
+3153 
-3163 TKQKF
+3163 
-3168 ISQLMS
+3168 IS
-3174 GKTPARTC
+3174 
-3182 EDVDDMVLNYS
+3182 
-3193 EMQALATGDPRI
+3193 
-3205 KEKIELD
+3205 
-3212 TEVSRLRTLESEHYN
+3212 
-3227 NQYKLEDV
+3227 
-3235 ILNRKTDL
+3235 
-3243 KGMQQRVEFAKGD
+3243 
-3256 KAFAEE
+3256 
-3262 QLAKSD
+3262 
-3268 EFSVKLDGKIYTERS
+3268 
-3283 EAGEVLAKGI
+3283 
-3293 VQCMARHEEKTLGE
+3293 
-3307 YKGFEVSI
+3307 
-3315 NTMSNPVSTYAQVNL
+3315 
-3330 KRFGGLTYS
+3330 
-3339 AQVELDN
+3339 
-3346 NLGNITRMENLLKNG
+3346 NLLNK
-3361 IDKEIARCEERI
+3361 
-3373 ERDTSDIKSAE
+3373 
-3384 ETLAMPFALADEL
+3384 
-3397 QQKVARLD
+3397 
-3405 QLNAELDCGKNDE
+3405 
-3418 VFLNDDNDR
+3418 
-3427 EEEKPSR
+3427 
-3434 SQGIKPDTPSARPK
+3434 
-3448 R
+3448 

>member
-63 TDYDTWQKLGRQVAR
+63 TDYDTWQKLGRQVTR

-88 GRLRHYFDISQ
+88 GRHRHYFDISQ

-110 FDKDMAAA
+110 FDKDTAAA

-146 YGQIANLTNA
+146 YGQIVNLTNA
-156 LNVDA
+156 LNVDE

-270 QAVQARSGNMDI
+270 QTVQARSGNMDI

-292 RGRRTDEEAD
+292 RGRRTDEAAD
-302 RAVRGSM
+302 RAVRGSV

-314 GELPIRNNRTEGQ
+314 GELPIRNNRAEGQ

-345 VEHGTGIRP
+345 VEHGAGIRP

-361 VHGNSNVGENETARG
+361 VHGDSNVGENEAARG

-385 SPAQSINKTAEAD
+385 SPAQSISKTAEAD

-414 DDVLNGTANRY
+414 DESLNGTLPFY
-425 NDLKVCDTPQI
+425 TSLKVCDTPKI
-436 LLDIGCEQ
+436 LLDVGCEQ
-444 LPIFYTQRHLNDAIK
+444 LPMLYTQKHLKNAIK
-459 PKGNKGESIHY
+459 PDSGKEHF
-470 HGLDIEQIKSI
+470 HGLDVDQVKKLPE
-481 PDLLDKPVAI
+481 LLQNPVMV
-491 YDSLSRSDSIVVL
+491 YDSLSRNDSIVVL
-504 SSALDKDNC
+504 TSEYDKNNN
-513 PIIAIIKPE
+513 PIIASIKPNGE
-522 GQAKYN
+522 GRYE
-528 LEIVN
+528 LETIE
-533 SNFLLSVYGHENIE
+533 SNFITSVHGRENFISQMKKAQE
-547 NQLERA
+547 QDK
-553 IKDEKLLF
+553 ILF
-561 IDKNKSQE
+561 CDKQKSQE
-569 LFRVLGLQLSK
+569 MFERWGLQLSELT
-580 GVNDLDFNVIIHQ
+580 NTLDFNVIIHQ

-606 IKNQEQS
+606 IKNQKQS
-613 ERKGLQL
+613 ERWGEQY
-620 SELTDTPDL
+620 SELTDVPDL

-641 PSEPETEIKSQEM
+641 
-654 SRMPRLEFPRGVN
+654 
-667 TPDFNNSIHPADENV
+667 
-682 KGSEPE
+682 GSDPE

-696 ALSSYA
+696 ALNSYA
-702 NAQLQYYNA
+702 YTQLLFYDA
-711 NVREAYR
+711 NVREASQS
-718 SNDRNTFNSSVS
+718 SNRDAFNTAVG

-743 RVPLESFGR
+743 RISPESFYR
-752 SCTMEQFM
+752 SCTMKQFM
-760 TLYKEMLEDQ
+760 VLYKEMLEDQ
-770 EYKDKFTSELADRV
+770 EYKDKFTEKLADKL
-784 YGELQ
+784 YEEHQ
-789 RLDEVR
+789 RQNEVR
-795 EYAHANGIPFSETPH
+795 EYAHANGIPFRETPA
-810 DPDRDENRSPY
+810 DPDELY
-821 DYDGSMSVEDGI
+821 DPFAYDGSMSIEDSI
-833 LAADANNLEWIM
+833 LAADAYNLEQFM
-845 NERSEELK
+845 TEHSEVLK
-853 SSAISFSEDEFNS
+853 SSAFSFSAEEFDS
-866 HFTEQAE
+866 HFIEQAG
-873 KALREYAAEHS
+873 KLLSEYSAEHS

-905 VAPAMYNEL
+905 VAPGMYNEL
-914 REETQQKII
+914 REEMQQKKI

-990 TAHSYEVELYAMYK
+990 NAHSYEVELYAMYK

-1034 PVLNSDEIPSD
+1034 PVLNSDE
-1045 IDKFY
+1045 
-1050 VDKNTESVTWVSY
+1050 
-1063 NPESSAGGQFV
+1063 
-1074 YTYMSFD
+1074 
-1081 DIFEAMEK
+1081 
-1089 DDPFEY
+1089 
-1095 LRENCR
+1095 
-1101 QEVLD
+1101 
-1106 RGAEGFEEAAE
+1106 
-1117 KFKTESQD
+1117 
-1125 ISSQDKDYPKNLV
+1125 
-1138 ALTEPRYAIY
+1138 
-1148 QLKDDEDLREYQF
+1148 
-1161 SDSEYLKNHGMYVD
+1161 
-1175 RENYNRVYR
+1175 
-1184 GRLKENET
+1184 
-1192 LEDIYERF
+1192 
-1200 NENHPQ
+1200 
-1206 DFHGHSLS
+1206 
-1214 VGDIVAVKQ
+1214 
-1223 DGKITANFVDTV
+1223 
-1235 GFTKIPD
+1235 
-1242 FTLSREERKAR
+1242 
-1253 RTIDNLNLL
+1253 
-1262 AEKQLSSDEM
+1262 
-1272 DTLGDKLFDYDNAPK
+1272 LGDK
-1287 YNGIT
+1287 
-1292 NWTMGAS
+1292 S
-1299 LHADDF
+1299 
-1305 ERLTTS
+1305 
-1311 FHNGE
+1311 
-1316 NINAEI
+1316 NI
-1322 AKKIY
+1322 
-1327 GNMSYFRFS
+1327 
-1336 YPSDGVNSIEISSE
+1336 
-1350 KTDSGI
+1350 
-1356 TLRTKG
+1356 
-1362 GYEVTHSWETLG
+1362 
-1374 QALLIAARQEFK
+1374 
-1386 RHEQLDREYF
+1386 QL
-1396 LNEAKARIN
+1396 
-1405 EYSQR
+1405 
-1410 EFHSDADFSDL
+1410 
-1421 WKVPL
+1421 
-1426 AYTTHED
+1426 
-1433 TEVEVSAYADLEDKR
+1433 
-1448 IVTMYGDKVAAEQ
+1448 
-1461 SFKNGDDMISA
+1461 
-1472 LGNLDFSELT
+1472 
-1482 AISEETVQQLD
+1482 ETVQISNTDLEKLHSIEPRKSVLNFTDEELSATSAFSNAFQSDIGNKSPFYRVKNGEWRDSDQTTISVVEVENRNVDFKSVRDDIKSRNILRGTANNPDTGWDIQISRTGLEDTVNYGQKYKDKAVFNALYHIEDIVQNSVLLD
-1493 PEQKTEPSKHIE
+1493 SVTSERNNNNKALNTEFMHKLYGAFDFDGERYLAKLSVEEFPDAKLNPLRRMYNLQDIKIEPLKHIE

-1516 NGYESSISQT
+1516 NDSELSIAQLFQIVKSLDKDFYVNKSQT
-1526 SSVVNPTENRA
+1526 LTENRA

-1601 NADGRPYARLTL
+1601 NADGSPYARLTL
-1613 GIETKAGAADII
+1613 GIETKNGAVDVIH
-1625 QVRGGQNYLV
+1625 VRAGQNYLV

-1643 ILSNSSAMELIN
+1643 ILSNASAMELIN

-2007 RVQGYEKTD
+2007 RVQGFEKSD

-2866 RPDLLDR
+2866 RPDLLDK

-3137 NHFGK
+3137 NRFGK

-3283 EAGEVLAKGI
+3283 EAGEVLAKEI

-3373 ERDTSDIKSAE
+3373 ERDTADIKTAE
-3384 ETLAMPFALADEL
+3384 ETLALPFEHADEL

>member
-24 LYTDRQAFRDFLSF
+24 LYTDRQAFKDFLSF
-38 SGKHYKLPADHA
+38 SGKHYKLPAEHT

-63 TDYDTWQKLGRQVAR
+63 TDYDTWQKLGRQVTR
-78 GQKSM
+78 NQRSM

-88 GRLRHYFDISQ
+88 GKLRHYFDISQ
-99 TEGKAIRPRWH
+99 TEGKPIRPRWH

-146 YGQIANLTNA
+146 YGQIANLTKA

-161 AKRREFS
+161 DKRKAFS
-168 KSVSTMVRAIVA
+168 QSVGTMVRAVVA

-292 RGRRTDEEAD
+292 RGRRTDEAAD
-302 RAVRGSM
+302 RAVRGSV

-314 GELPIRNNRTEGQ
+314 GELPIRNNRAEGQ

-345 VEHGTGIRP
+345 VEHGAGIRP

-361 VHGNSNVGENETARG
+361 VHGDSNVGENEAARG

-385 SPAQSINKTAEAD
+385 SPAQSISKTAEAD

-414 DDVLNGTANRY
+414 DESLNGTLPFY
-425 NDLKVCDTPQI
+425 TSLKVCDTPKI
-436 LLDIGCEQ
+436 LLDVGCEQ
-444 LPIFYTQRHLNDAIK
+444 LPMLYTQKHLKNAIK
-459 PKGNKGESIHY
+459 PDSGKEHF
-470 HGLDIEQIKSI
+470 HGLDVDQVKKLPE
-481 PDLLDKPVAI
+481 LLQNPVMV
-491 YDSLSRSDSIVVL
+491 YDSLSRNDSIVVL
-504 SSALDKDNC
+504 TSEYDKNNN
-513 PIIAIIKPE
+513 PIIASIKPNGE
-522 GQAKYN
+522 GRYE
-528 LEIVN
+528 LETIE
-533 SNFLLSVYGHENIE
+533 SNFITSVHGRENFISQMKKAQE
-547 NQLERA
+547 QDK
-553 IKDEKLLF
+553 ILF
-561 IDKNKSQE
+561 CDKQKSQE
-569 LFRVLGLQLSK
+569 MFERWGLQLSELT
-580 GVNDLDFNVIIHQ
+580 NTLDFNVIIHQ

-606 IKNQEQS
+606 IKNQKQS
-613 ERKGLQL
+613 ERWGEQY
-620 SELTDTPDL
+620 SELTDVPDL

-641 PSEPETEIKSQEM
+641 
-654 SRMPRLEFPRGVN
+654 
-667 TPDFNNSIHPADENV
+667 
-682 KGSEPE
+682 GSDPE

-696 ALSSYA
+696 ALNSYA
-702 NAQLQYYNA
+702 YTQLLFYDA
-711 NVREAYR
+711 NVREASQS
-718 SNDRNTFNSSVS
+718 SNRDAFNTAVG

-743 RVPLESFGR
+743 RISPESFYR
-752 SCTMEQFM
+752 SCTMKQFM
-760 TLYKEMLEDQ
+760 VLYKEMLEDQ
-770 EYKDKFTSELADRV
+770 EYKDKFTEKLADKL
-784 YGELQ
+784 YEEHQ
-789 RLDEVR
+789 RQNEVR
-795 EYAHANGIPFSETPH
+795 EYAHANGIPFRETPA
-810 DPDRDENRSPY
+810 DPDELY
-821 DYDGSMSVEDGI
+821 DPFAYDGSMSIEDSI
-833 LAADANNLEWIM
+833 LAADAYNLEQFM
-845 NERSEELK
+845 TEHSEVLK
-853 SSAISFSEDEFNS
+853 SSAFSFSAEEFDS
-866 HFTEQAE
+866 HFIEQAG
-873 KALREYAAEHS
+873 KLLSEYSAEHS

-905 VAPAMYNEL
+905 VAPGMYNEL
-914 REETQQKII
+914 REEMQQKKI

-990 TAHSYEVELYAMYK
+990 NAHSYEVELYAMYK

-1089 DDPFEY
+1089 EDPFEY

-1235 GFTKIPD
+1235 GFTEIPD

-1292 NWTMGAS
+1292 NWTMGES

-1336 YPSDGVNSIEISSE
+1336 YPSDGVSSIEISSE

-1410 EFHSDADFSDL
+1410 EFHDDADFSDL

-1461 SFKNGDDMISA
+1461 SFKNSDDMISA

-1482 AISEETVQQLD
+1482 AISEETVQQLT
-1493 PEQKTEPSKHIE
+1493 PE
-1505 FKDNPLAHSVF
+1505 
-1516 NGYESSISQT
+1516 
-1526 SSVVNPTENRA
+1526 ENRA

-1881 ATPEEQKILAKYV
+1881 ATPEEQKILAKYG

-1904 QANEQWSKEYKQ
+1904 HANEQWSKEYKQ

-2007 RVQGYEKTD
+2007 RVQGFEKSD

-2261 IDAQSHSCS
+2261 IDAQSRSCS

-2341 DVTHVETP
+2341 DVTHVETS

-2866 RPDLLDR
+2866 RPDLLDK

-2949 AKPNDFQKAYMQVL
+2949 AKPNDFQEAYMQVL

-2974 IDPTVDNMLKV
+2974 IDPAVDNMLKV

-3137 NHFGK
+3137 NRFGK

-3283 EAGEVLAKGI
+3283 EAGEVLAKEI

-3373 ERDTSDIKSAE
+3373 ERDTSDIKTAE

-3397 QQKVARLD
+3397 QHKVARLD

>member
-12 EVREQYEAVTDK
+12 EVRKQYEAVTDR
-24 LYTDRQAFRDFLSF
+24 LYTDRQAFKDFLSF
-38 SGKHYKLPADHA
+38 SGKHYKLPAEHT

-63 TDYDTWQKLGRQVAR
+63 TDYDTWQKLGRQVTR
-78 GQKSM
+78 NQRSM

-88 GRLRHYFDISQ
+88 GKLRHYFDISQ
-99 TEGKAIRPRWH
+99 TEGKPIRPRWH
-110 FDKDMAAA
+110 FDKNTAAA
-118 FTKEVS
+118 FTAEVS

-129 QFNSITSC
+129 QFSSITSC

-146 YGQIANLTNA
+146 YGQIANLTKA

-161 AKRREFS
+161 DKRKAFS
-168 KSVSTMVRAIVA
+168 QSVGTMVRAVVA

-259 QVLSGDSRGER
+259 QVLPRDNRGER
-270 QAVQARSGNMDI
+270 QNVQARPENVRVSG
-282 LSGAVAGADG
+282 GTVAGADG
-292 RGRRTDEEAD
+292 RGRRTDEAAD
-302 RAVRGSM
+302 RAVRGSV

-314 GELPIRNNRTEGQ
+314 GELPIRNNRAEGQ

-345 VEHGTGIRP
+345 VEHGAGIRP

-361 VHGNSNVGENETARG
+361 VHGDSNVGENEAARG

-385 SPAQSINKTAEAD
+385 SPAQSISKTAEAD

-414 DDVLNGTANRY
+414 DESLNGTLPFY
-425 NDLKVCDTPQI
+425 TSLKVCDTPKI
-436 LLDIGCEQ
+436 LLDVGCEQ
-444 LPIFYTQRHLNDAIK
+444 LPMLYTQKHLKNAIK
-459 PKGNKGESIHY
+459 PDSGKEHF
-470 HGLDIEQIKSI
+470 HGLDVDQVKKLPE
-481 PDLLDKPVAI
+481 LLQNPVMV
-491 YDSLSRSDSIVVL
+491 YDSLSRNDSIVVL
-504 SSALDKDNC
+504 TSEYDKNNN
-513 PIIAIIKPE
+513 PIIASIKPNGE
-522 GQAKYN
+522 GRYE
-528 LEIVN
+528 LETIE
-533 SNFLLSVYGHENIE
+533 SNFITSVHGRENFISQMKKAQE
-547 NQLERA
+547 QDK
-553 IKDEKLLF
+553 ILF
-561 IDKNKSQE
+561 CDKQKSQE
-569 LFRVLGLQLSK
+569 MFERWGLQLSELT
-580 GVNDLDFNVIIHQ
+580 NTLDFNVIIHQ

-606 IKNQEQS
+606 IKNQKQS
-613 ERKGLQL
+613 ERWGEQY
-620 SELTDTPDL
+620 SELTDVPDL

-641 PSEPETEIKSQEM
+641 
-654 SRMPRLEFPRGVN
+654 
-667 TPDFNNSIHPADENV
+667 
-682 KGSEPE
+682 GSDPE

-696 ALSSYA
+696 ALNSYA
-702 NAQLQYYNA
+702 YTQLLFYDA
-711 NVREAYR
+711 NVREASQS
-718 SNDRNTFNSSVS
+718 SNRDAFNTAVG

-743 RVPLESFGR
+743 RISPESFYR
-752 SCTMEQFM
+752 SCTMKQFM
-760 TLYKEMLEDQ
+760 VLYKEMLEDQ
-770 EYKDKFTSELADRV
+770 EYKDKFTEKLADKL
-784 YGELQ
+784 YEEHQ
-789 RLDEVR
+789 RQNEVR
-795 EYAHANGIPFSETPH
+795 EYAHANGIPFRETPA
-810 DPDRDENRSPY
+810 DPDELY
-821 DYDGSMSVEDGI
+821 DPFAYDGSMSIEDSI
-833 LAADANNLEWIM
+833 LAADAYNLEQFM
-845 NERSEELK
+845 TEHSEVLK
-853 SSAISFSEDEFNS
+853 SSAFSFSAEEFDS
-866 HFTEQAE
+866 HFIEQAG
-873 KALREYAAEHS
+873 KLLSEYSAEHS

-905 VAPAMYNEL
+905 VAPGMYNEL
-914 REETQQKII
+914 REEMQQKKI

-990 TAHSYEVELYAMYK
+990 NAHSYEVELYAMYK

-1117 KFKTESQD
+1117 KFKTEIQD

-1235 GFTKIPD
+1235 GFTEIPD

-1292 NWTMGAS
+1292 NWTMGES

-1336 YPSDGVNSIEISSE
+1336 YPSDGVSSIEISSE

-1410 EFHSDADFSDL
+1410 EFHDDADFSDL

-1461 SFKNGDDMISA
+1461 SFKNSDDMISA

-1482 AISEETVQQLD
+1482 AISEETVQQLT
-1493 PEQKTEPSKHIE
+1493 PE
-1505 FKDNPLAHSVF
+1505 
-1516 NGYESSISQT
+1516 
-1526 SSVVNPTENRA
+1526 ENRA

-1601 NADGRPYARLTL
+1601 NADGSPYARLTL
-1613 GIETKAGAADII
+1613 GIETKNGAADVIH
-1625 QVRGGQNYLV
+1625 VRAGQNYLV

-1643 ILSNSSAMELIN
+1643 ILSNASAMELIN

-1694 FAEQPQQKFP
+1694 FAEQPQQKLP
-1704 TITCDWSES
+1704 TITCNWSES
-1713 FAFEEGKTYSALEF
+1713 PEFEDGKTYSVLEF
-1727 DTIMKRE
+1727 DTIMKQA
-1734 DEDWISKRQ
+1734 DEEHISAR
-1743 QELKAFGG
+1743 KAG
-1751 DINKLYEAREKG
+1751 LEKYG
-1763 ELKVHHQGY
+1763 SDEEWESADKDDYYRWLGY
-1772 AKTHFTVNMPNGT
+1772 DKTNFTVNLSNGDSFT
-1785 SYSER
+1785 ER

-1801 DFLDRFGYKHVAE
+1801 DFLSQYKIYSKAVE
-1814 ELKKAANAELSEK
+1814 ELRAAANSEQK
-1827 FRAQAEE
+1827 QQLTERSQE
-1834 RVNSSQEN
+1834 RVQETERSQQS
-1842 NSFHITDETD
+1842 SFHITDETD

-1970 FFGCMPESM
+1970 FFGCIPESM

-2007 RVQGYEKTD
+2007 RVQGFEKSD

-2066 AFVTSKGTLDKTN
+2066 AFVTSKGTLDKKN
-2079 PKVREYLAKRAD
+2079 SKVREYLAKRAD

-3137 NHFGK
+3137 NQFGK

-3283 EAGEVLAKGI
+3283 EAGEVLAKKI
-3293 VQCMARHEEKTLGE
+3293 VQCMARHEEKTIGE

>member
-12 EVREQYEAVTDK
+12 EVRKQYEAVTDR
-24 LYTDRQAFRDFLSF
+24 LYTDRQAFKDFLSF
-38 SGKHYKLPADHA
+38 SGKHYKLPAEHT

-63 TDYDTWQKLGRQVAR
+63 TDYDTWQKLGRQVTR
-78 GQKSM
+78 NQRSM

-88 GRLRHYFDISQ
+88 GKLRHYFDISQ
-99 TEGKAIRPRWH
+99 TEGKPIRPRWH
-110 FDKDMAAA
+110 FDKNTAAA
-118 FTKEVS
+118 FTAEVS

-129 QFNSITSC
+129 QFSSITSC

-146 YGQIANLTNA
+146 YGQIANLTKA

-161 AKRREFS
+161 DKRKAFS
-168 KSVSTMVRAIVA
+168 QSVGTMVRAVVA

-214 EFIQINAKAVL
+214 DFIQINAKAVL
-225 LSMEKTVTEIQ
+225 LSMEKTVNEIQ
-236 RRNSYEQGHNQG
+236 RRNSYEQGHDKG

-259 QVLSGDSRGER
+259 QVLPRDNRGER
-270 QAVQARSGNMDI
+270 QNVQARPEDVRISG
-282 LSGAVAGADG
+282 GTVAGTDG
-292 RGRRTDEEAD
+292 RGRGADEESD
-302 RAVRGSM
+302 RTLRSSV

-314 GELPIRNNRTEGQ
+314 GELPIRDNRAEGQ
-327 NEMGADTP
+327 NEMGTDTP

-340 SRGNG
+340 SRGIG
-345 VEHGTGIRP
+345 VEHGAGVRP
-354 EQSSPDN
+354 EVSAPDN
-361 VHGNSNVGENETARG
+361 VSGNRSVGEDEAARG
-376 RSQSDDRPG
+376 GSPSDDRLG
-385 SPAQSINKTAEAD
+385 SSAQSISKTAEAD
-398 TAPAVSLS
+398 TAPAVSVS
-406 DKSFAEQV
+406 EKSFAEQV
-414 DDVLNGTANRY
+414 DESLSGKLSFYTN
-425 NDLKVCDTPQI
+425 LKLGDTPEI
-436 LLDIGCEQ
+436 LISAGLRQ
-444 LPIFYTQRHLNDAIK
+444 LPMLYTQKHLKDAVAQRND
-459 PKGNKGESIHY
+459 NKHR
-470 HGLDIEQIKSI
+470 HGLSVEQIKTI
-481 PDLLDKPVAI
+481 PEKLVSPIII
-491 YDSLSRSDSIVVL
+491 YDSFSRNDSVV
-504 SSALDKDNC
+504 AVINDYDQNDN
-513 PIIAIIKPE
+513 PIIVSIKPDGTGRYE
-522 GQAKYN
+522 VE
-528 LEIVN
+528 EIE
-533 SNFLLSVYGHENIE
+533 SNFVTSIYSKENFKETFNRSISE
-547 NQLERA
+547 
-553 IKDEKLLF
+553 DKLLYC
-561 IDKNKSQE
+561 DKKQTQE
-569 LFRVLGLQLSK
+569 MFERWGLQLPELTNS
-580 GVNDLDFNVIIHQ
+580 LAFNTIIHQ

-598 KGLEPENK
+598 KGSE
-606 IKNQEQS
+606 QEIS
-613 ERKGLQL
+613 ETSDKQKSQEMFERWGEQY
-620 SELTDTPDL
+620 SELTNTPDL
-629 DNSIHPADENVK
+629 DNSIHQADENVK
-641 PSEPETEIKSQEM
+641 LSESENEIKSQEM
-654 SRMPRLEFPRGVN
+654 FRVLGLQFPKGVN

-682 KGSEPE
+682 KGSDPE

-696 ALSSYA
+696 ALNSYA
-702 NAQLQYYNA
+702 YTQLLFYDA
-711 NVREAYR
+711 NLREASQS
-718 SNDRNTFNSSVS
+718 SNRDAFNTAVG

-743 RVPLESFGR
+743 RISPESFYR
-752 SCTMEQFM
+752 SCTMKQFM
-760 TLYKEMLEDQ
+760 VLYKEMLEDQ
-770 EYKDKFTSELADRV
+770 EYKDKFTEKLADKL
-784 YGELQ
+784 YEEHQ
-789 RLDEVR
+789 RQNEVR
-795 EYAHANGIPFSETPH
+795 AYAHANGIPFRETPA
-810 DPDRDENRSPY
+810 DPDELY
-821 DYDGSMSVEDGI
+821 DPFAYDGSMSVEDAV
-833 LAADANNLEWIM
+833 LAADANNLERIM

-853 SSAISFSEDEFNS
+853 SSAIPFSRDEFNS

-914 REETQQKII
+914 REEMQQKDI

-948 KPYTVEEFNAALNK
+948 KSYTVEEFNAALNK
-962 ANEIWNNDDRNQDKL
+962 ANEIWNNDEKNEDKL
-977 NSVNVSIYMDEQH
+977 NSINVSIHMDEH
-990 TAHSYEVELYAMYK
+990 TQHSYEVELYAMYH

-1010 DMKPSIKPTGEL
+1010 DIKPSSKPTNEL

-1034 PVLNSDEIPSD
+1034 PALNS
-1045 IDKFY
+1045 
-1050 VDKNTESVTWVSY
+1050 
-1063 NPESSAGGQFV
+1063 
-1074 YTYMSFD
+1074 
-1081 DIFEAMEK
+1081 
-1089 DDPFEY
+1089 
-1095 LRENCR
+1095 
-1101 QEVLD
+1101 
-1106 RGAEGFEEAAE
+1106 EE
-1117 KFKTESQD
+1117 
-1125 ISSQDKDYPKNLV
+1125 
-1138 ALTEPRYAIY
+1138 
-1148 QLKDDEDLREYQF
+1148 
-1161 SDSEYLKNHGMYVD
+1161 
-1175 RENYNRVYR
+1175 
-1184 GRLKENET
+1184 
-1192 LEDIYERF
+1192 
-1200 NENHPQ
+1200 
-1206 DFHGHSLS
+1206 
-1214 VGDIVAVKQ
+1214 
-1223 DGKITANFVDTV
+1223 
-1235 GFTKIPD
+1235 
-1242 FTLSREERKAR
+1242 
-1253 RTIDNLNLL
+1253 
-1262 AEKQLSSDEM
+1262 
-1272 DTLGDKLFDYDNAPK
+1272 
-1287 YNGIT
+1287 
-1292 NWTMGAS
+1292 
-1299 LHADDF
+1299 
-1305 ERLTTS
+1305 
-1311 FHNGE
+1311 
-1316 NINAEI
+1316 
-1322 AKKIY
+1322 
-1327 GNMSYFRFS
+1327 
-1336 YPSDGVNSIEISSE
+1336 
-1350 KTDSGI
+1350 
-1356 TLRTKG
+1356 
-1362 GYEVTHSWETLG
+1362 
-1374 QALLIAARQEFK
+1374 
-1386 RHEQLDREYF
+1386 
-1396 LNEAKARIN
+1396 
-1405 EYSQR
+1405 
-1410 EFHSDADFSDL
+1410 
-1421 WKVPL
+1421 
-1426 AYTTHED
+1426 
-1433 TEVEVSAYADLEDKR
+1433 
-1448 IVTMYGDKVAAEQ
+1448 
-1461 SFKNGDDMISA
+1461 
-1472 LGNLDFSELT
+1472 
-1482 AISEETVQQLD
+1482 
-1493 PEQKTEPSKHIE
+1493 KTEPSKHIE
-1505 FKDNPLAHSVF
+1505 FEDNPLAHSVF
-1516 NGYESSISQT
+1516 DDSKSSISQP
-1526 SSVVNPTENRA
+1526 SSVVKPTENRA

-1542 SDEQEEKIWKPY
+1542 SDEQKQEPTWTPY
-1554 IIADLKTWADS
+1554 IIADLKTWADNNAES
-1565 SSAAA
+1565 SK
-1570 PSTLEHFD
+1570 LEHFA

-1601 NADGRPYARLTL
+1601 NENGSPYARLTL
-1613 GIETKAGAADII
+1613 GIEAKNGAADVIH
-1625 QVRGGQNYLV
+1625 VRAGQNYLV

-1655 KAESEIGFDR
+1655 RAESEIGFDR

-1686 DWNNENHI
+1686 EWNNENHI
-1694 FAEQPQQKFP
+1694 FAEKPQQKLP
-1704 TITCDWSES
+1704 TITCNWSES
-1713 FAFEEGKTYSALEF
+1713 PEFEDGKTYSVLEF
-1727 DTIMKRE
+1727 DTIMKQA
-1734 DEDWISKRQ
+1734 DEEHISAR
-1743 QELKAFGG
+1743 KAG
-1751 DINKLYEAREKG
+1751 LEKYG
-1763 ELKVHHQGY
+1763 SDEEWESADKDDYYRWLGY
-1772 AKTHFTVNMPNGT
+1772 DKTNFTVNLSNGDSFT
-1785 SYSER
+1785 ER

-1801 DFLDRFGYKHVAE
+1801 DFLSQYKIYSKAVE
-1814 ELKKAANAELSEK
+1814 ELRAAANSEQK
-1827 FRAQAEE
+1827 QQLTERSQE
-1834 RVNSSQEN
+1834 RVQETERSQQS
-1842 NSFHITDETD
+1842 SFHITDETD

-2007 RVQGYEKTD
+2007 RVQGFEKSD

-2440 LTDNLPKTIGAGDI
+2440 LTDNLPQTIGAGDI

-2589 SIVGRHFDGSHQ
+2589 SIV
-2601 TFPGMSPYIQLKPH
+2601 
-2615 QKDAVARAKFGGNTL
+2615 
-2630 LAHCVGAGK
+2630 
-2639 SFEMIAATMEKKRLG
+2639 
-2654 LINKACVVVPKALV
+2654 
-2668 GQTANEWLR
+2668 
-2677 LYPQAKILVAG
+2677 
-2688 DNDFSKDNRQKFIGR
+2688 
-2703 CCTGDYAAV
+2703 
-2712 VMSYEQFEKIQMSV
+2712 
-2726 EYRQQFL
+2726 
-2733 QRELDRI
+2733 
-2740 QSGIK
+2740 
-2745 ELNPYLDKTSIKDL
+2745 
-2759 QREQKRIKVK
+2759 
-2769 IEKLL
+2769 
-2774 DTAKTKDTSLTFEQL
+2774 
-2789 GFDSLVV
+2789 
-2796 DEAHNYKNGLVVS
+2796 
-2809 KMNNVSGVQTTAA
+2809 
-2822 QKSED
+2822 
-2827 ILMKTQYLNETYGT
+2827 
-2841 KNILFATGTPVTNS
+2841 
-2855 MTELYTMQRYL
+2855 
-2866 RPDLLDR
+2866 
-2873 ARLQTFDD
+2873 
-2881 WAGNFGE
+2881 
-2888 VVSQLELKP
+2888 
-2897 AGDGFRTK
+2897 
-2905 KRFAKFTN
+2905 
-2913 LPELMQM
+2913 
-2920 YKEFADIRTADMLK
+2920 
-2934 LDVPELEGGKPQTIV
+2934 
-2949 AKPNDFQKAYMQVL
+2949 
-2963 AQRSEDIHSGS
+2963 
-2974 IDPTVDNMLKV
+2974 
-2985 THEAR
+2985 
-2990 LLGLDARAI
+2990 
-2999 NPEAENTPDSKV
+2999 
-3011 NLCIDKVMEIY
+3011 
-3022 KNTEEQKGV
+3022 
-3031 QAIFCDI
+3031 
-3038 AVNST
+3038 
-3043 DGKFSVYDY
+3043 
-3052 IKEEL
+3052 
-3057 QRRGIP
+3057 
-3063 ANEICTAGDA
+3063 
-3073 KDQNQRNEMF
+3073 
-3083 SQLRAG
+3083 
-3089 QKRIVLAS
+3089 
-3097 TSKLGT
+3097 
-3103 GANIQ
+3103 
-3108 TRLAAL
+3108 
-3114 HNLDIPWKPS
+3114 
-3124 DLEQRNG
+3124 
-3131 RIIRQG
+3131 
-3137 NHFGK
+3137 
-3142 VGVFNYVTENT
+3142 
-3153 FDAYMMNIIV
+3153 
-3163 TKQKF
+3163 
-3168 ISQLMS
+3168 
-3174 GKTPARTC
+3174 
-3182 EDVDDMVLNYS
+3182 
-3193 EMQALATGDPRI
+3193 
-3205 KEKIELD
+3205 
-3212 TEVSRLRTLESEHYN
+3212 
-3227 NQYKLEDV
+3227 
-3235 ILNRKTDL
+3235 L
-3243 KGMQQRVEFAKGD
+3243 KG
-3256 KAFAEE
+3256 
-3262 QLAKSD
+3262 
-3268 EFSVKLDGKIYTERS
+3268 
-3283 EAGEVLAKGI
+3283 
-3293 VQCMARHEEKTLGE
+3293 
-3307 YKGFEVSI
+3307 
-3315 NTMSNPVSTYAQVNL
+3315 
-3330 KRFGGLTYS
+3330 
-3339 AQVELDN
+3339 
-3346 NLGNITRMENLLKNG
+3346 
-3361 IDKEIARCEERI
+3361 
-3373 ERDTSDIKSAE
+3373 
-3384 ETLAMPFALADEL
+3384 
-3397 QQKVARLD
+3397 
-3405 QLNAELDCGKNDE
+3405 
-3418 VFLNDDNDR
+3418 
-3427 EEEKPSR
+3427 
-3434 SQGIKPDTPSARPK
+3434 
-3448 R
+3448 

>member
-63 TDYDTWQKLGRQVAR
+63 TDYDTWQKLGRQVTR

-110 FDKDMAAA
+110 FDKDTAAA

-292 RGRRTDEEAD
+292 RGRRTDEAAD

-314 GELPIRNNRTEGQ
+314 GELPVRNNRAEGQ

-345 VEHGTGIRP
+345 MEHGAGIRP
-354 EQSSPDN
+354 EVSAPDN
-361 VHGNSNVGENETARG
+361 VSGNRSVGEDEAARG
-376 RSQSDDRPG
+376 GSPSDDRPS

-414 DDVLNGTANRY
+414 DESLNGTLPFY
-425 NDLKVCDTPQI
+425 TSLKVCDTPKI
-436 LLDIGCEQ
+436 LLDVGCEQ
-444 LPIFYTQRHLNDAIK
+444 LPMLYTQKHLKNAIK
-459 PKGNKGESIHY
+459 PDSGKEHF
-470 HGLDIEQIKSI
+470 HGLDVDQVKKLPE
-481 PDLLDKPVAI
+481 LLQNPVMV
-491 YDSLSRSDSIVVL
+491 YDSLSRNDSIVVL
-504 SSALDKDNC
+504 TSEYDKNNN
-513 PIIAIIKPE
+513 PIIASIKPNGE
-522 GQAKYN
+522 GRYE
-528 LEIVN
+528 LETIE
-533 SNFLLSVYGHENIE
+533 SNFITSVHGRENFISQMKKAQE
-547 NQLERA
+547 QDK
-553 IKDEKLLF
+553 ILF
-561 IDKNKSQE
+561 CDKQKSQE
-569 LFRVLGLQLSK
+569 MFERWGLQLSELT
-580 GVNDLDFNVIIHQ
+580 NTLDFNVIIHQ

-598 KGLEPENK
+598 KGLEPENT
-606 IKNQEQS
+606 IKNQEQP
-613 ERKGLQL
+613 ERWGVQS
-620 SELTDTPDL
+620 SELTDVPDL
-629 DNSIHPADENVK
+629 DNSIHP
-641 PSEPETEIKSQEM
+641 T
-654 SRMPRLEFPRGVN
+654 
-667 TPDFNNSIHPADENV
+667 DENV
-682 KGSEPE
+682 KGSDPE

-696 ALSSYA
+696 ALNSYA
-702 NAQLQYYNA
+702 HTQLLFYDA
-711 NVREAYR
+711 NVREASQS
-718 SNDRNTFNSSVS
+718 SNRDAFNTAVG
-730 TALDNIISDVVSE
+730 TALDNNIISDVVSE
-743 RVPLESFGR
+743 RLSPESFYR
-752 SCTMEQFM
+752 SCTMKQFM
-760 TLYKEMLEDQ
+760 VLYKEMLEDQ
-770 EYKDKFTSELADRV
+770 EYKDKFTEKLADKL
-784 YGELQ
+784 YEEHQ
-789 RLDEVR
+789 RQNEVR
-795 EYAHANGIPFSETPH
+795 EYAHANGIPFRETPA
-810 DPDRDENRSPY
+810 DPDELY
-821 DYDGSMSVEDGI
+821 DPFAYDGSMSIEDSI
-833 LAADANNLEWIM
+833 LAADAYNLEQFM
-845 NERSEELK
+845 TEHSEVLK
-853 SSAISFSEDEFNS
+853 SSAFSFSAEEFDS
-866 HFTEQAE
+866 HFIEQAG
-873 KALREYAAEHS
+873 KLLSEYSAEHS

-905 VAPAMYNEL
+905 VAPGMYNEL
-914 REETQQKII
+914 REEMQQKKI

-937 FDVQSVGFEIG
+937 FDVQSIGFEIG

-990 TAHSYEVELYAMYK
+990 NAHSYEVELYAMYK

-1235 GFTKIPD
+1235 GFTEIPD

-1292 NWTMGAS
+1292 NWTMGES

-1336 YPSDGVNSIEISSE
+1336 YPSDGISSIEISSE

-1396 LNEAKARIN
+1396 LNEAKTRIN

-1410 EFHSDADFSDL
+1410 EFHDDADFSDL

-1461 SFKNGDDMISA
+1461 SFKNSDDMISA

-1482 AISEETVQQLD
+1482 AISEETVQQLT
-1493 PEQKTEPSKHIE
+1493 PE
-1505 FKDNPLAHSVF
+1505 
-1516 NGYESSISQT
+1516 
-1526 SSVVNPTENRA
+1526 ENRA

-1586 FDELRSQPYNSEETR
+1586 FDELRRQPYNSEETR
-1601 NADGRPYARLTL
+1601 NADGSPYARLTL
-1613 GIETKAGAADII
+1613 GIETKNGAADVIH
-1625 QVRGGQNYLV
+1625 VRAGQNYLV

-1834 RVNSSQEN
+1834 RVNSSQES

-1904 QANEQWSKEYKQ
+1904 HANEQWSKEYKQ

-1979 NNDSRLYGVE
+1979 NNASRLYGVE

-2007 RVQGYEKTD
+2007 RVQGFEKSD

-2066 AFVTSKGTLDKTN
+2066 AFVTSKGTLDKKN
-2079 PKVREYLAKRAD
+2079 SKVREYLAKRAD

-2380 NELVQSNQIYLN
+2380 NELIQSNQIYLN

-2400 PLEGYEESSEYLSGN
+2400 PLEGYEGSSEYLSGN

-2866 RPDLLDR
+2866 RPDLLDK

-3137 NHFGK
+3137 NQFGK

-3373 ERDTSDIKSAE
+3373 ERDTSDIKAAE